1 MQDKKLLGD
10 ELSPKSTINA
20 STDMSQSA
28 FLPKGFQFEAPKAP
42 QRNYDVTLGDTA
54 KAVGSGALR
63 SLAGLGELSENFLGV
78 GESFRDLMS
87 SGSDYLQESMTQ
99 DGRDAL
105 NSRLFEENENGNPT
119 FAEGAADIDVWAM
132 KIADG
137 LGSLAANFAGGG
149 FAGAGAKVALRST
162 ITKSMLKKGMTEK
175 AAQAVADKA
184 ISRMAATGAGA
195 TGVGTSLGGASMD
208 ARDAVMQMDSSWLAD
223 NSEYFQQSL
232 LRLADDPQYQGMSA
246 TELFDLAKEETAS
259 YASLQMSTDPTA
271 VAASVAGAM
280 GDKYLFG
287 ALLGKMGKK
296 GMVAGAAKGA
306 ITEGG
311 TEFIEGYGQTYARNQ
326 VTNEVTGQEIDPTT
340 GALVDGLEGAVIGGA
355 LGGPIGA
362 VGGYRAKG
370 QPTENTPAQTNPQNV
385 SDTQEQEIAEQAA
398 DEAQAMPNNGDAP
411 AQTAAMNADEP
422 VLNPQG
428 QYDELL
434 HGAQQRQA
442 DNGRDAAIRSR
453 FAQSRQAL
461 TERGVLPERN
471 AYQETIEMARAVDPT
486 RAAEIEQFL
495 KSEEADQNPELT
507 AQLEREYESLAQKGR
522 DLDIDPTL
530 TQIEHRQNQ
539 NRLDMA
545 KREKPHQRIERKQNE
560 YQLDDTVS
568 SRKAAI
574 RAEMEPQLLKEDRN
588 KPELLERMVELEY
601 ARRYPQ
607 PEKEKATGDQDDGL
621 AQFKSARFDRDT
633 ALAAIEAKAQ
643 ESKNVAQLAAAQ
655 RERDSRPASPDEN
668 PAWFGVHP
676 ESGERT
682 TRAFM
687 RDLANQK
694 GQAQAS
700 ERQADLDARRER
712 LGQPVSS
719 FVERPNSMKMREQG
733 KKPIR
738 DFAGIAGKTSRMSK
752 RLRKRLSRA
761 KGFDTDAVLAE
772 FQNHEKRLA
781 AYEEAARRRADYE
794 ANLPENIE
802 RRKNAE
808 ALFKE
813 FVSDTEARTFAENEI
828 TQTIKRINALVDA
841 SPQGSV
847 LELDGQTSSLPVIK
861 KQMAHSV
868 RNLANKFVGK
878 TAAMM
883 NAAALKREANAP
895 STQVQDENASTD
907 KLSDEDEG
915 YVGKLRQTFRTST
928 TGANAINRGVFPNQ
942 KPYESLD
949 DFITSVSASI
959 FHGAHGREWRKHN
972 DKVTPR
978 ELELGK
984 VGYARYLEEGGKP
997 FEEANAD
1004 AVDTN
1009 TEPDIVQQAKEL
1021 IREMVEKTGGSLKG
1035 IRNAYRTKG
1044 FTASDLQKALGG
1056 QDVSQFEREVKQA
1069 LLASPE
1075 VSKSDELSS
1084 NDKANRW
1091 QKPYSTQVKYDSV
1104 GRVVITDSNY
1114 DFFQLTIAKDDGYA
1128 IAYLEVFDN
1137 PDSIAGSGAVTRA
1150 YLEGLRDAKSRDIGW
1165 RSDTIMSDSTEKM
1178 YERLIR
1184 MGVPFRF
1191 DGWKYVIDAPELTK
1205 VGIGN
1210 IIKSMGDY
1218 PNQKPTQNVKN
1229 KTSIENIQNE
1239 LREEIDNNRQLGAD
1253 NAPVFNNRYLQ
1264 KMWGWEKNN
1273 RSFLSMQRVAQDRY
1287 LLENSITEMMMGLPA
1302 DSEIT
1307 LSGDELNLIQR
1318 SISDALS
1325 SIRYVNDDY
1334 VRAFERLKSELEN
1347 LSITVQ
1353 TDQKYGGLFDKAKMK
1368 IKIGDIGNIE
1378 AERVSISSFS
1388 STTFSYNGGA
1398 SNIGLSSSFRAV
1410 INDLVAS
1417 HRSGAEK
1424 SATNGRK
1431 PLNSEV
1437 DFKRFE
1443 RVETA
1448 EGDLLEIL
1456 GQITHGTSDDALV
1469 TVGVN
1474 PDTLGSSKRR
1484 VSVGELRTLRQ
1495 NNSNPTQSDLQL
1507 NQAIKGDSTND
1518 NRGTTESQSNE
1529 RSARQSEVQENEQRG
1544 TDANRSSVSEEDAS
1558 AGRRAN
1564 EPESALLDSGE
1575 RSVSRDA
1582 IERLALDE
1590 VDNLAN
1596 GTATQ
1601 RIAANIAAI
1610 RLMKDLTQS
1619 GMPAT
1624 LEQKKVLAQYVGWG
1638 GLASVFDNT
1647 NTSKSQQAAHQEL
1660 KTLLTEEEYNNVR
1673 MSTRNAFY
1681 TSEAVVKGMWSGVK
1695 ALGLGNSPMNVVE
1708 PSLGSGNFI
1717 GWQPSEMR
1725 DQSRWFA
1732 SELDPVTGNIA
1743 KLIYPE
1749 ADVQVKGFQETPF
1762 KHGVFSLAIGN
1773 PPFGSQSIRDNKN
1786 PDISGMAIHN
1796 YFIAKSSK
1804 LLHENGL
1811 LMMVVTN
1818 RFLDTLNKNHKQ
1830 LSQELD
1836 FVGAVRLP
1844 NTAFKSNA
1852 GTEVTTDIVV
1862 FRKLKQGE
1870 TAKNTVWTDV
1880 DGEVNGFRVNQWFA
1894 QNPQYI
1900 LGEVA
1905 QGTMY
1910 RGDENEST
1918 VNPVSQHAN
1927 LEQSISKA
1935 LASLA
1940 QGQDLALTPETK
1952 DAIAGEVM
1960 LAESDLAIGGMMVNA
1975 DGKVMR
1981 RGDDHPTNGAQVYEV
1996 TPDSIWSDDGWLM
2009 SRARHFVEQGD
2020 KARLQQFADNEFLN
2034 KGKIKSDFTGSKLK
2048 ESAVKAVLA
2057 YLTGQ
2062 QSKNQALSALDD
2074 AIDNT
2079 RLGPNKFR
2087 KLKAMLTIRNSAL
2100 ALLRAE
2106 KTGAGDIERLR
2117 QRLNVQYDEFAQAFA
2132 TKGKNSKPA
2141 TLTESLNL
2149 LDGDTGIEAGLDNVS
2164 DSGEVTKSDL
2174 FSKRLLFPYKRPESA
2189 SNVSDAVN
2197 YSMRERGKVDIEYV
2211 SGLLGLG
2218 HDEVLAKLTEGE
2230 KPYLL
2235 MNPETQ
2241 KYEFI
2246 DDYLSGNVKAKYQA
2260 AKSAGLDTN
2269 VKLLEAV
2276 LPEDK
2281 TPEQVKPSIR
2291 ATWIDSDV
2299 FERFAEALGYKAT
2312 VNVNRHI
2319 GAISVLGEAGG
2330 TLSAL
2335 GSQFKH
2341 DRATLAD
2348 LLNSAAN
2355 GKSLVIY
2362 DTNGKERTK
2371 NEKATKEVNALANK
2385 LASTFVTWAKSDAQ
2399 IAKQIADN
2407 FNERINT
2414 HVNRKYN
2421 GRLYLQTVG
2430 MNPAVDMRKT
2440 QLDGALRMIQ
2450 SKNTLLDHTV
2460 GAGKT
2465 FTAITGMMER
2475 KRLGL
2480 SKKPMAVVPNHI
2492 LGSFH
2497 KDILKLYPSAKVLV
2511 ADDKAFTAKK
2521 RKQFFSRIATGDY
2534 DVVLMGHSHL
2544 RAMPNDIEHFRT
2556 VINEKIDE
2564 LRSALEEAKA
2574 EAKQSG
2580 QRGATVKQIEDS
2592 ISRLQDK
2599 IKEKEEALSKNADQI
2614 GFSFGDLGVDYLVV
2628 DEAHEFKNLTYATRT
2643 DRVVGMNDPKGSEKA
2658 LDLLIKTR
2666 SIQGLENGGV
2676 TFMTGTPISNS
2687 LVEVYTMM
2695 YYLGHDTL
2703 KELKMSFYDAFAGS
2717 FFNTEITLEYTP
2729 TGTVKER
2736 SVLKGLNNMQQLSTL
2751 YRQFA
2756 DVITQKDMV
2765 NIFRQ
2770 DVEAKNKATG
2780 ENKATRF
2787 PIPNI
2792 KGGKRQLNI
2801 APATEAQREYND
2813 YLIARMEAFNQLKT
2827 KEERIAYAKIDN
2839 PLWVLTDAKKAS
2851 LDVRLV
2857 DPTAQRDP
2865 TGKVARAAER
2875 IKSIYDQWQ
2884 DDKGTQL
2891 VFSDMGT
2898 PAKYAIATVKSDL
2911 KSLAETVLGKGKAAA
2926 FISSRLEIYEG
2937 EMPYSQT
2944 LKELV
2949 DKVNAQAETGEID
2962 ADQYEKLE
2970 EQIRELTAS
2979 TMTADTGFSV
2989 YDDLKASL
2997 MEKGIPDD
3005 EIAFIHDYNTT
3016 LKKEAL
3022 FDRVRRGE
3030 VRVLIGSS
3038 MKMGAGTNVQNRL
3051 VALHHMDA
3059 PWRPSDMEQ
3068 REGRIVRQGN
3078 EFYQRAANAGKP
3090 EDFEVELIAYTTQGS
3105 SDPVMWQILERKAGA
3120 IEQFRNGELDQFVEN
3135 SNSDAD
3141 SYAEFKAAST
3151 GNPIYRLKLESDA
3164 KLLDLDSS
3172 YTAQASS
3179 IGAAKRFVERFDDE
3193 KAAIELRLETLRKA
3207 DITEFDAE
3215 AFTELYR
3222 DAQADYLAADN
3233 EYDAA
3238 MAIYSELDAK
3248 TRKERGLKKPQK
3260 PKRPMIHELD
3270 DEYSIELNKAIIQPA
3285 IAAIEQSRRWQGE
3298 IKLGKQLGLVMDV
3311 DYFTH
3316 EGTKTPLIDVRLVD
3330 GKGKTIDYMAR
3341 GMQSSSI
3348 VQSPK
3353 LMNAL
3358 HLNAIATALNGE
3370 QERFERKLQSLQ
3382 STLKDSR
3389 QIAKMDITA
3398 LKQEL
3403 DEAKSRNLWLSVEAS
3418 MADIKEELRRSET
3431 PNKFVDRETLRKV
3444 KRSTFDPNS
3453 IRPETVEHNG
3463 QRYQTVGVRI
3473 PYPGWQY
3480 DSVMPALDANGDYV
3494 HLLLSHNSKVG
3505 EAPVLSEV
3513 IPQPTQTPKAEYA
3526 FLAEAKARHEAR
3538 QIEEAKREIGSP
3550 VDEPSGDSSTIMFS
3564 RSTVAGGVKGDAVSE
3579 TRINRG
3585 LVELWAANVMRDNPV
3600 ISAAGKIVRVVSSE
3614 SELPDAVKQEI
3625 DKDKSHNTIKGVLY
3639 GKQVYIVAD
3648 KHNDQGSIE
3657 QVLLHELA
3665 GHYGLRKLFGD
3676 NIKAE
3681 LADIR
3686 TRLGG
3691 KSGVLKLAKKFNV
3704 NLAHYATDYDSRM
3717 KSGELTPEQ
3726 VDDLLFDELLA
3737 HVSEMPRMAKPLER
3751 MWQKIRQYLH
3761 KLGFTATA
3769 GYTSADLLDLI
3780 QAIRNNL
3787 IENPDP
3793 DGTGPSPKRKS
3804 KPNESRED
3812 AAEILF
3818 SRTAKAQGMSADE
3831 ALAQKQNALVSK
3843 IKQALY
3849 GAPVIGQSLDALGRN
3864 KYAMLTLRQMG
3875 EVSTVIDKPLGKMI
3889 DAYQDE
3895 INSMVVTQNMLAEEA
3910 AKIAEDLSDWAKAN
3924 PKEADELFAFAHEAT
3939 LADVDPSEAFQSR
3952 EEDLKE
3958 SIAKQERILKE
3969 EGGLNSERGSKAW
3982 KTLQEER
3989 ELLKQEPNRRK
4000 RHVEL
4005 RPKFARLNAEQKRR
4019 YRQMRDHY
4027 RAQSERM
4034 NKALEENI
4042 VRAVFDAKIRKAML
4056 AELRQRHERAAKGL
4070 YFPLSRH
4077 GDYWIDFADEN
4088 GERQFMMFETKG
4100 EMELAAEK
4108 LRKAGF
4114 SLNSGMKAQFNA
4126 VQKASLPFVAD
4137 VLQLV
4142 EKANMHTPAKESLS
4156 DEIYQMYLRT
4166 LPARSMRRN
4175 FIHRKG
4181 VAGFSQ
4187 DAVRALADQG
4197 FRQSRQ
4203 QARLDH
4209 MDILDN
4215 HLDSIQKY
4223 VHELPNNV
4231 EADRVVEELNK
4242 RHEWVRN
4249 PSRAGWAQKLTS
4261 LGFVWM
4267 LGLTPAAALVNLTQN
4282 LQVALPIL
4290 GSRYGMAES
4299 SKMMSQA
4306 TAQYLKAAFT
4316 RNRPKGQGVLG
4327 SVLTGGE
4334 KEAMRRAVAQG
4345 VIDVTQA
4352 ADLAGLAENP
4362 NAKYSG
4368 TWNKA
4373 MNIIGWA
4380 FHHAEVFNREVTYIA
4395 AYRLAMKKHGDH
4407 EKAIAD
4413 AIKDTWDSHF
4423 DYSSINRARFM
4434 QSDMAAV
4441 ALQFKQYSQNMT
4453 YYLWANLA
4461 KALKGETPEVKSMA
4475 RKQLLGTLAST
4486 FFIGGAGALP
4496 LWAITT
4502 AIDAAQEIVGDDDE
4516 PFDAET
4522 ELKRMLAEAFGKENA
4537 ALIWHGAL
4545 PSISGRISL
4554 NDLWVRS
4561 INRDVDAS
4569 TAYVEYMKQ
4578 ALGPVLGGIGV
4589 SWAQGLSDISNDQ
4602 FARGIERIPPKAI
4615 KDVLKTARY
4624 INEGG
4629 VTTKNGDEI
4638 VSDLTAFELLGQA
4651 SGFAIGRANLQYDEN
4666 NAIKNYETFIVKR
4679 RQSLM
4684 NAYYTAYRL
4693 KDGEAM
4699 KSVMVKIRKF
4709 NQSQYGK
4716 RNPITTEGL
4725 QQSIK
4730 TRQRNLSKMQN
4741 GIQVNPKLERLVA
4754 EYDFF

>member
-78 GESFRDLMS
+78 GEGFRDLMS

-105 NSRLFEENENGNPT
+105 NPRIFEENENGNPT

-208 ARDAVMQMDSSWLAD
+208 ARDAVMQMDSSLLAD

-306 ITEGG
+306 LAEGG

-326 VTNEVTGQEIDPTT
+326 VINEVTGQEIDPTT
-340 GALVDGLEGAVIGGA
+340 GALVDGLEGAVIGAA

-385 SDTQEQEIAEQAA
+385 SDTQEQEIVEQAA
-398 DEAQAMPNNGDAP
+398 EDAQAMPHNGDAP
-411 AQTAAMNADEP
+411 AQTAAMNAAEP

-434 HGAQQRQA
+434 QGAQQRQA

-530 TQIEHRQNQ
+530 TKIEHRQNQ
-539 NRLDMA
+539 NRLDMV

-607 PEKEKATGDQDDGL
+607 PEKAKVTGDQDDGL
-621 AQFKSARFDRDT
+621 ARFKSARFDRDT

-643 ESKNVAQLAAAQ
+643 ESKNAAQLAAAQ

-687 RDLANQK
+687 HDLANQK

-719 FVERPNSMKMREQG
+719 FVERPNSMKMREQD

-781 AYEEAARRRADYE
+781 AYEEAARSRAEYE

-868 RNLANKFVGK
+868 RNLANQFVGK

-883 NAAALKREANAP
+883 NAAALKKEASTQSVGSLDEPNIIRQAKAVIREVIDNNGGAKPKLKGVREA
-895 STQVQDENASTD
+895 
-907 KLSDEDEG
+907 
-915 YVGKLRQTFRTST
+915 
-928 TGANAINRGVFPNQ
+928 
-942 KPYESLD
+942 
-949 DFITSVSASI
+949 
-959 FHGAHGREWRKHN
+959 
-972 DKVTPR
+972 
-978 ELELGK
+978 
-984 VGYARYLEEGGKP
+984 
-997 FEEANAD
+997 
-1004 AVDTN
+1004 
-1009 TEPDIVQQAKEL
+1009 
-1021 IREMVEKTGGSLKG
+1021 
-1035 IRNAYRTKG
+1035 YRDKG
-1044 FTASDLQKALGG
+1044 FTAKALQEALG
-1056 QDVSQFEREVKQA
+1056 DKSLADFEREQKERYSDKSKISLRAKQ
-1069 LLASPE
+1069 L
-1075 VSKSDELSS
+1075 V
-1084 NDKANRW
+1084 
-1091 QKPYSTQVKYDSV
+1091 Y
-1104 GRVVITDSNY
+1104 
-1114 DFFQLTIAKDDGYA
+1114 
-1128 IAYLEVFDN
+1128 
-1137 PDSIAGSGAVTRA
+1137 
-1150 YLEGLRDAKSRDIGW
+1150 
-1165 RSDTIMSDSTEKM
+1165 
-1178 YERLIR
+1178 
-1184 MGVPFRF
+1184 
-1191 DGWKYVIDAPELTK
+1191 
-1205 VGIGN
+1205 
-1210 IIKSMGDY
+1210 
-1218 PNQKPTQNVKN
+1218 
-1229 KTSIENIQNE
+1229 
-1239 LREEIDNNRQLGAD
+1239 
-1253 NAPVFNNRYLQ
+1253 
-1264 KMWGWEKNN
+1264 
-1273 RSFLSMQRVAQDRY
+1273 
-1287 LLENSITEMMMGLPA
+1287 
-1302 DSEIT
+1302 
-1307 LSGDELNLIQR
+1307 
-1318 SISDALS
+1318 
-1325 SIRYVNDDY
+1325 
-1334 VRAFERLKSELEN
+1334 SELELKKN
-1347 LSITVQ
+1347 
-1353 TDQKYGGLFDKAKMK
+1353 KNG
-1368 IKIGDIGNIE
+1368 E
-1378 AERVSISSFS
+1378 A
-1388 STTFSYNGGA
+1388 YNGNET
-1398 SNIGLSSSFRAV
+1398 SNTA
-1410 INDLVAS
+1410 
-1417 HRSGAEK
+1417 RSY
-1424 SATNGRK
+1424 
-1431 PLNSEV
+1431 
-1437 DFKRFE
+1437 E
-1443 RVETA
+1443 RP
-1448 EGDLLEIL
+1448 
-1456 GQITHGTSDDALV
+1456 S
-1469 TVGVN
+1469 
-1474 PDTLGSSKRR
+1474 
-1484 VSVGELRTLRQ
+1484 RQ
-1495 NNSNPTQSDLQL
+1495 F
-1507 NQAIKGDSTND
+1507 
-1518 NRGTTESQSNE
+1518 
-1529 RSARQSEVQENEQRG
+1529 EVQENDYRRVD
-1544 TDANRSSVSEEDAS
+1544 TNRQSTGEKSVRQTVPTYEVWSS
-1558 AGRRAN
+1558 
-1564 EPESALLDSGE
+1564 LLDSGE

-1647 NTSKSQQAAHQEL
+1647 NTSKAQQAAHQEL

-1717 GWQPSEMR
+1717 GWQPSDMR

-1796 YFIAKSSK
+1796 YFIAKSAK

-1905 QGTMY
+1905 QGNMY

-1918 VNPVSQHAN
+1918 VNPVPQHAN

-1981 RGDDHPTNGAQVYEV
+1981 RGDDHPTKGAQVYEV

-2057 YLTGQ
+2057 HLTGQ

-2087 KLKAMLTIRNSAL
+2087 KLKAILTIRNSAL

-2218 HDEVLAKLTEGE
+2218 YDEVLAKLTEGE

-2312 VNVNRHI
+2312 VTVNRHI

-2330 TLSAL
+2330 SLSAL

-2813 YLIARMEAFNQLKT
+2813 YLIARMEAFNQLKN

-3193 KAAIELRLETLRKA
+3193 KAAIELRLETLRQA
-3207 DITEFDAE
+3207 DITEFDAQ

-3248 TRKERGLKKPQK
+3248 SRKERGLKKPQK
-3260 PKRPMIHELD
+3260 PKRTMIHELD

-3311 DYFTH
+3311 DYLTH

-3403 DEAKSRNLWLSVEAS
+3403 DDAKSRNLWLSVEAS

-3431 PNKFVDRETLRKV
+3431 PNKFVDREKLRKV

-3480 DSVMPALDANGDYV
+3480 DSVMPALDAKGDYV

-3550 VDEPSGDSSTIMFS
+3550 VDEPS
-3564 RSTVAGGVKGDAVSE
+3564 
-3579 TRINRG
+3579 
-3585 LVELWAANVMRDNPV
+3585 RD
-3600 ISAAGKIVRVVSSE
+3600 SAASDGVV
-3614 SELPDAVKQEI
+3614 
-3625 DKDKSHNTIKGVLY
+3625 
-3639 GKQVYIVAD
+3639 
-3648 KHNDQGSIE
+3648 
-3657 QVLLHELA
+3657 
-3665 GHYGLRKLFGD
+3665 
-3676 NIKAE
+3676 
-3681 LADIR
+3681 
-3686 TRLGG
+3686 
-3691 KSGVLKLAKKFNV
+3691 
-3704 NLAHYATDYDSRM
+3704 
-3717 KSGELTPEQ
+3717 
-3726 VDDLLFDELLA
+3726 
-3737 HVSEMPRMAKPLER
+3737 
-3751 MWQKIRQYLH
+3751 
-3761 KLGFTATA
+3761 
-3769 GYTSADLLDLI
+3769 
-3780 QAIRNNL
+3780 
-3787 IENPDP
+3787 
-3793 DGTGPSPKRKS
+3793 
-3804 KPNESRED
+3804 
-3812 AAEILF
+3812 LF
-3818 SRTAKAQGMSADE
+3818 SRTSTNAGRTGVKTGKIAGGITVKRSTIDAVTRTALGKLGLKDFTLRFETVDTEADFPDYVKTAIAKNDARGEVYGLYDTKEHKVWLVAEKHNYASEVEETIFHEVAGHVGLARLLKEGKAQPDMNTLALRLGGIKGIQRLAEKNGVDLAPYLNSAQTLTKADAEEILVQELVAHLAEQQKFATPIQRLLAKVRGMLRSLFGFIYSPEFNNNELLTLVFKAKEQLKAPPPKDKVTRPENNTLFFSRSRSQGVPADTASTSNQMSADE

-3875 EVSTVIDKPLGKMI
+3875 EVSSVIDKPLGKMI

-3910 AKIAEDLSDWAKAN
+3910 AKMAEDLSDWAKAN
-3924 PKEADELFAFAHEAT
+3924 QKEADELFAFAHEAT

-4316 RNRPKGQGVLG
+4316 RNRPKGQGILG

-4502 AIDAAQEIVGDDDE
+4502 AIEAAQEIVGDDDE

-4578 ALGPVLGGIGV
+4578 ALGPVIGGIGV
-4589 SWAQGLSDISNDQ
+4589 SWAQGLADISNDQ

-4615 KDVLKTARY
+4615 KDVLKTSRY

-4629 VTTKNGDEI
+4629 VNTKNGDEI

-4699 KSVMVKIRKF
+4699 KAMMVKIRKF

-4716 RNPITTEGL
+4716 RNPITTEIL
-4725 QQSIK
+4725 RQSLKVRARKRSI
-4730 TRQRNLSKMQN
+4730 TQN
-4741 GIQVNPKLERLVA
+4741 GVQVNPKMNSLVMQ
-4754 EYDFF
+4754 YDYF

>member
-1 MQDKKLLGD
+1 MQDKKLLGY

-105 NSRLFEENENGNPT
+105 NSRIFEENENGNPT

-184 ISRMAATGAGA
+184 ISRMAGTGAGA

-259 YASLQMSTDPTA
+259 YASLQMSTDLTA

-434 HGAQQRQA
+434 QGAQQRQA

-643 ESKNVAQLAAAQ
+643 ESKNAAQLAAAQ

-700 ERQADLDARRER
+700 ERQAELDARRER

-752 RLRKRLSRA
+752 RLRKRLGRA

-868 RNLANKFVGK
+868 RNLANQFVGK

-883 NAAALKREANAP
+883 NTVVLKKEASTQSVGSLDEPDIIRQARAVIREVIDNNGGAKPKLKGVREAYRDKGFTAKALQEALGDK
-895 STQVQDENASTD
+895 SLADFEREQKESYTD
-907 KLSDEDEG
+907 KLS
-915 YVGKLRQTFRTST
+915 
-928 TGANAINRGVFPNQ
+928 
-942 KPYESLD
+942 
-949 DFITSVSASI
+949 
-959 FHGAHGREWRKHN
+959 
-972 DKVTPR
+972 
-978 ELELGK
+978 
-984 VGYARYLEEGGKP
+984 
-997 FEEANAD
+997 
-1004 AVDTN
+1004 
-1009 TEPDIVQQAKEL
+1009 
-1021 IREMVEKTGGSLKG
+1021 
-1035 IRNAYRTKG
+1035 
-1044 FTASDLQKALGG
+1044 
-1056 QDVSQFEREVKQA
+1056 
-1069 LLASPE
+1069 
-1075 VSKSDELSS
+1075 
-1084 NDKANRW
+1084 
-1091 QKPYSTQVKYDSV
+1091 
-1104 GRVVITDSNY
+1104 
-1114 DFFQLTIAKDDGYA
+1114 
-1128 IAYLEVFDN
+1128 
-1137 PDSIAGSGAVTRA
+1137 
-1150 YLEGLRDAKSRDIGW
+1150 
-1165 RSDTIMSDSTEKM
+1165 
-1178 YERLIR
+1178 
-1184 MGVPFRF
+1184 
-1191 DGWKYVIDAPELTK
+1191 
-1205 VGIGN
+1205 
-1210 IIKSMGDY
+1210 
-1218 PNQKPTQNVKN
+1218 
-1229 KTSIENIQNE
+1229 
-1239 LREEIDNNRQLGAD
+1239 
-1253 NAPVFNNRYLQ
+1253 
-1264 KMWGWEKNN
+1264 
-1273 RSFLSMQRVAQDRY
+1273 
-1287 LLENSITEMMMGLPA
+1287 
-1302 DSEIT
+1302 
-1307 LSGDELNLIQR
+1307 
-1318 SISDALS
+1318 ALS
-1325 SIRYVNDDY
+1325 EPSIHSGQEVP
-1334 VRAFERLKSELEN
+1334 LQSK
-1347 LSITVQ
+1347 
-1353 TDQKYGGLFDKAKMK
+1353 
-1368 IKIGDIGNIE
+1368 GDIDHGNE
-1378 AERVSISSFS
+1378 
-1388 STTFSYNGGA
+1388 T
-1398 SNIGLSSSFRAV
+1398 SN
-1410 INDLVAS
+1410 
-1417 HRSGAEK
+1417 
-1424 SATNGRK
+1424 
-1431 PLNSEV
+1431 
-1437 DFKRFE
+1437 
-1443 RVETA
+1443 TA
-1448 EGDLLEIL
+1448 RLD
-1456 GQITHGTSDDALV
+1456 
-1469 TVGVN
+1469 
-1474 PDTLGSSKRR
+1474 
-1484 VSVGELRTLRQ
+1484 
-1495 NNSNPTQSDLQL
+1495 
-1507 NQAIKGDSTND
+1507 
-1518 NRGTTESQSNE
+1518 E
-1529 RSARQSEVQENEQRG
+1529 RSSPQSEVQENEQRG

-1564 EPESALLDSGE
+1564 ESRRTLPDSTE

-1647 NTSKSQQAAHQEL
+1647 NTSKAQQAAHQEL

-1717 GWQPSEMR
+1717 GWQPSDMR

-1844 NTAFKSNA
+1844 NAAFKSTA

-1862 FRKLKQGE
+1862 FRKLRQGE
-1870 TAKNTVWTDV
+1870 TANNTVWTDV

-1975 DGKVMR
+1975 DDKVMR
-1981 RGDDHPTNGAQVYEV
+1981 RGDDHPTNSAQVYEV

-2149 LDGDTGIEAGLDNVS
+2149 LDGDTGIEAGLDSVS
-2164 DSGEVTKSDL
+2164 DSGAVTKSDL

-2189 SNVSDAVN
+2189 SNVADAVN

-2269 VKLLEAV
+2269 VTLLEAV

-2299 FERFAEALGYKAT
+2299 FERFAEALGYKAKVT
-2312 VNVNRHI
+2312 VNRHI

-2440 QLDGALRMIQ
+2440 QLDGGLRMIQ

-2703 KELKMSFYDAFAGS
+2703 KDLKMSFYDAFAGS

-3193 KAAIELRLETLRKA
+3193 KAAIELRLETLRQA
-3207 DITEFDAE
+3207 DITEFDAQ

-3270 DEYSIELNKAIIQPA
+3270 DEYSIELNKSIIQLA
-3285 IAAIEQSRRWQGE
+3285 IAAVEQSRRWQGE

-3353 LMNAL
+3353 LMSAL

-3480 DSVMPALDANGDYV
+3480 DSVMPALDANGNYV

-3538 QIEEAKREIGSP
+3538 QVEEAKREIGSP
-3550 VDEPSGDSSTIMFS
+3550 VDEPSGDSAASD
-3564 RSTVAGGVKGDAVSE
+3564 GVV
-3579 TRINRG
+3579 
-3585 LVELWAANVMRDNPV
+3585 
-3600 ISAAGKIVRVVSSE
+3600 
-3614 SELPDAVKQEI
+3614 
-3625 DKDKSHNTIKGVLY
+3625 
-3639 GKQVYIVAD
+3639 
-3648 KHNDQGSIE
+3648 
-3657 QVLLHELA
+3657 
-3665 GHYGLRKLFGD
+3665 
-3676 NIKAE
+3676 
-3681 LADIR
+3681 
-3686 TRLGG
+3686 
-3691 KSGVLKLAKKFNV
+3691 
-3704 NLAHYATDYDSRM
+3704 
-3717 KSGELTPEQ
+3717 
-3726 VDDLLFDELLA
+3726 
-3737 HVSEMPRMAKPLER
+3737 
-3751 MWQKIRQYLH
+3751 
-3761 KLGFTATA
+3761 
-3769 GYTSADLLDLI
+3769 
-3780 QAIRNNL
+3780 
-3787 IENPDP
+3787 
-3793 DGTGPSPKRKS
+3793 
-3804 KPNESRED
+3804 
-3812 AAEILF
+3812 LF
-3818 SRTAKAQGMSADE
+3818 SRTSTNAGRTGVKTGKIAGGITVKRSTIDAVTRTALGKLGLKDFTLRFETVDTEADLPDYVKTAIAKNDAQGEVYGLYDTKEHKVWLVAEKHNYASEVEETIFHEVAGHVGLARLLKEGKARPDMNTLALRLGGIKGIQRLAEQNGVDLAPYLNSAQTLTKAYAEEILVQELVAHLAEQQKFATPIQRLLAKVRAMLRSLFGFIYSPEFNNNELLTLVFKAKEQLKAPPPKDKVTRPENNTLFFSRSRSQGVPADTASRSNQMSADE

-3910 AKIAEDLSDWAKAN
+3910 AKMAEDLSDWAKAN

-3952 EEDLKE
+3952 EEELKE

-4142 EKANMHTPAKESLS
+4142 EQANMHTPAKESLS

-4299 SKMMSQA
+4299 SKMMSKA

-4316 RNRPKGQGVLG
+4316 RNRPKGQGILG

-4395 AYRLAMKKHGDH
+4395 AYRLAMKKYGDH

-4502 AIDAAQEIVGDDDE
+4502 AIEAAQEIVGDDDE

-4578 ALGPVLGGIGV
+4578 ALGPVIGGIGV
-4589 SWAQGLSDISNDQ
+4589 SWAQGLADISNDQ

-4629 VTTKNGDEI
+4629 VNTKNGDEI

-4699 KSVMVKIRKF
+4699 KSVMVKVRKF

-4716 RNPITTEGL
+4716 RNPITTESL
-4725 QQSIK
+4725 RQSLKVRARKRSI
-4730 TRQRNLSKMQN
+4730 TQN
-4741 GIQVNPKLERLVA
+4741 GVPVNPKMNSLVVQ
-4754 EYDFF
+4754 YDYF

>member
-10 ELSPKSTINA
+10 ELSLKSTINA
-20 STDMSQSA
+20 TTDMSQSA

-105 NSRLFEENENGNPT
+105 NSRIFEENENGNPT

-162 ITKSMLKKGMTEK
+162 ITKSMLKKGMIEK
-175 AAQAVADKA
+175 AAQALADKA

-223 NSEYFQQSL
+223 NSKYFQQSL

-280 GDKYLFG
+280 GDKYLFD

-296 GMVAGAAKGA
+296 GIIAGAAKGA

-326 VTNEVTGQEIDPTT
+326 VINEVTGQEIDPTT
-340 GALVDGLEGAVIGGA
+340 GALVDGLEGAA

-370 QPTENTPAQTNPQNV
+370 QPTENTPAQTNTQNV

-398 DEAQAMPNNGDAP
+398 EDAQAMPHNGDAP

-422 VLNPQG
+422 ALNPQG

-434 HGAQQRQA
+434 QGAQQRQA

-643 ESKNVAQLAAAQ
+643 ESQNVAQLAAAQ

-694 GQAQAS
+694 GQVQAS
-700 ERQADLDARRER
+700 ERQIDLDARRER
-712 LGQPVSS
+712 LGQPISS

-828 TQTIKRINALVDA
+828 TQTIKRINVLVDA
-841 SPQGSV
+841 SSQGSL

-868 RNLANKFVGK
+868 RNLANQFVGK

-883 NAAALKREANAP
+883 NASALKKEA
-895 STQVQDENASTD
+895 STQS
-907 KLSDEDEG
+907 
-915 YVGKLRQTFRTST
+915 VG
-928 TGANAINRGVFPNQ
+928 
-942 KPYESLD
+942 SLD
-949 DFITSVSASI
+949 
-959 FHGAHGREWRKHN
+959 
-972 DKVTPR
+972 
-978 ELELGK
+978 
-984 VGYARYLEEGGKP
+984 
-997 FEEANAD
+997 
-1004 AVDTN
+1004 
-1009 TEPDIVQQAKEL
+1009 EPDIIRQAKAV
-1021 IREMVEKTGGSLKG
+1021 IREVIDNNGGAKPKLKG
-1035 IRNAYRTKG
+1035 VREAYRDKG
-1044 FTASDLQKALGG
+1044 FTAKALQEALG
-1056 QDVSQFEREVKQA
+1056 DKSLADFERE
-1069 LLASPE
+1069 
-1075 VSKSDELSS
+1075 
-1084 NDKANRW
+1084 
-1091 QKPYSTQVKYDSV
+1091 QKESYT
-1104 GRVVITDSNY
+1104 
-1114 DFFQLTIAKDDGYA
+1114 
-1128 IAYLEVFDN
+1128 
-1137 PDSIAGSGAVTRA
+1137 
-1150 YLEGLRDAKSRDIGW
+1150 
-1165 RSDTIMSDSTEKM
+1165 
-1178 YERLIR
+1178 ERL
-1184 MGVPFRF
+1184 
-1191 DGWKYVIDAPELTK
+1191 
-1205 VGIGN
+1205 
-1210 IIKSMGDY
+1210 S
-1218 PNQKPTQNVKN
+1218 
-1229 KTSIENIQNE
+1229 
-1239 LREEIDNNRQLGAD
+1239 
-1253 NAPVFNNRYLQ
+1253 
-1264 KMWGWEKNN
+1264 
-1273 RSFLSMQRVAQDRY
+1273 
-1287 LLENSITEMMMGLPA
+1287 
-1302 DSEIT
+1302 
-1307 LSGDELNLIQR
+1307 
-1318 SISDALS
+1318 ALS
-1325 SIRYVNDDY
+1325 EPSIH
-1334 VRAFERLKSELEN
+1334 S
-1347 LSITVQ
+1347 
-1353 TDQKYGGLFDKAKMK
+1353 DQEVPLQSK
-1368 IKIGDIGNIE
+1368 GDIDHGNE
-1378 AERVSISSFS
+1378 
-1388 STTFSYNGGA
+1388 T
-1398 SNIGLSSSFRAV
+1398 SN
-1410 INDLVAS
+1410 
-1417 HRSGAEK
+1417 
-1424 SATNGRK
+1424 
-1431 PLNSEV
+1431 
-1437 DFKRFE
+1437 
-1443 RVETA
+1443 TA
-1448 EGDLLEIL
+1448 RLD
-1456 GQITHGTSDDALV
+1456 
-1469 TVGVN
+1469 
-1474 PDTLGSSKRR
+1474 
-1484 VSVGELRTLRQ
+1484 
-1495 NNSNPTQSDLQL
+1495 
-1507 NQAIKGDSTND
+1507 
-1518 NRGTTESQSNE
+1518 E
-1529 RSARQSEVQENEQRG
+1529 RSSPQSEVQENEQRG

-1564 EPESALLDSGE
+1564 ESRRTLPDSTE

-1647 NTSKSQQAAHQEL
+1647 NTSKAQQAAHQEL

-1681 TSEAVVKGMWSGVK
+1681 TSEALVKGMWSGVK

-1717 GWQPSEMR
+1717 GWQPSDMR

-1796 YFIAKSSK
+1796 YFIAKSAK

-1811 LMMVVTN
+1811 MMMVVTN

-1905 QGTMY
+1905 QGKMY
-1910 RGDENEST
+1910 RGDESEST
-1918 VNPVSQHAN
+1918 VNPVPQHAN

-1975 DGKVMR
+1975 DDKVMR

-1996 TPDSIWSDDGWLM
+1996 TPDSIWSDDGLLM

-2062 QSKNQALSALDD
+2062 QSKNQALNALDD

-2079 RLGPNKFR
+2079 RLGSNKFR

-2117 QRLNVQYDEFAQAFA
+2117 QRLNVQYDEFAHAFA

-2149 LDGDTGIEAGLDNVS
+2149 LDGDTGIEAGLDSVS

-2218 HDEVLAKLTEGE
+2218 NDEVLAKLTEGE

-2319 GAISVLGEAGG
+2319 GAISVMGEAGG
-2330 TLSAL
+2330 SLSAL

-2614 GFSFGDLGVDYLVV
+2614 GFTFGDLGVDYLVV

-2729 TGTVKER
+2729 TGTVKDR

-2857 DPTAQRDP
+2857 DPTAQRDS

-3078 EFYQRAANAGKP
+3078 KFYQRAANAGKP

-3193 KAAIELRLETLRKA
+3193 KAAIELRLETLRQA

-3215 AFTELYR
+3215 AFTTLYR

-3260 PKRPMIHELD
+3260 PKRPMNHELD

-3285 IAAIEQSRRWQGE
+3285 IAAVEQSRRWQGE

-3316 EGTKTPLIDVRLVD
+3316 EGSKTPLIDVRLVD

-3353 LMNAL
+3353 LMSAL

-3389 QIAKMDITA
+3389 QIGKMDITA
-3398 LKQEL
+3398 LKQEVE
-3403 DEAKSRNLWLSVEAS
+3403 EAKSRNLWLSVEAS

-3463 QRYQTVGVRI
+3463 QRYQTVGVHI

-3480 DSVMPALDANGDYV
+3480 DSVMPALNANGDYV

-3550 VDEPSGDSSTIMFS
+3550 VDEPS
-3564 RSTVAGGVKGDAVSE
+3564 
-3579 TRINRG
+3579 
-3585 LVELWAANVMRDNPV
+3585 RD
-3600 ISAAGKIVRVVSSE
+3600 SAASDGVV
-3614 SELPDAVKQEI
+3614 
-3625 DKDKSHNTIKGVLY
+3625 
-3639 GKQVYIVAD
+3639 
-3648 KHNDQGSIE
+3648 
-3657 QVLLHELA
+3657 
-3665 GHYGLRKLFGD
+3665 
-3676 NIKAE
+3676 
-3681 LADIR
+3681 
-3686 TRLGG
+3686 
-3691 KSGVLKLAKKFNV
+3691 
-3704 NLAHYATDYDSRM
+3704 
-3717 KSGELTPEQ
+3717 
-3726 VDDLLFDELLA
+3726 
-3737 HVSEMPRMAKPLER
+3737 
-3751 MWQKIRQYLH
+3751 
-3761 KLGFTATA
+3761 
-3769 GYTSADLLDLI
+3769 
-3780 QAIRNNL
+3780 
-3787 IENPDP
+3787 
-3793 DGTGPSPKRKS
+3793 
-3804 KPNESRED
+3804 
-3812 AAEILF
+3812 LF
-3818 SRTAKAQGMSADE
+3818 SRTSTNAGRTGVKTGKIAGGITVKRSTIDAVTRTALGKLGLKNFTLRFETVDTEADLPDYVKTAIAKNDAQGEVYGLYDTKEHKVWLVAEKHNYASEVEETIFHEVAGHVGLARLLKEGKAQPDMNTLALRLGGIKGIQRLAEKNGVDLAPYLNSAQTLTKADAEEILVQELVAHLAEQQKFATPIQRLLAKVRAMLRSLFGFIYSPEFNNNELLTLVFKAKEQLKAPPPKDKVTRPENNTLFFSRSRSQGVPADTASTSNQMSADE

-3849 GAPVIGQSLDALGRN
+3849 GVPVIGQSLDALGRN

-3910 AKIAEDLSDWAKAN
+3910 AKIADDLSDWAKAN
-3924 PKEADELFAFAHEAT
+3924 QKEADELFAFAHEAT

-3952 EEDLKE
+3952 EEELKE

-4077 GDYWIDFADEN
+4077 GDYWVDFADEN

-4142 EKANMHTPAKESLS
+4142 EQANMHTPAKESLS

-4316 RNRPKGQGVLG
+4316 RNRPKGQGILG

-4453 YYLWANLA
+4453 YYLWANMA
-4461 KALKGETPEVKSMA
+4461 KALKGETPEVKAMA

-4486 FFIGGAGALP
+4486 FFIGAAGALP

-4502 AIDAAQEIVGDDDE
+4502 AIEAAQEIVGDDDE

-4578 ALGPVLGGIGV
+4578 ALGPVIGGIGV
-4589 SWAQGLSDISNDQ
+4589 SWAQGLTDISNDQ

-4629 VTTKNGDEI
+4629 VNTKNGDKI

-4699 KSVMVKIRKF
+4699 KSVMVKVRKF

-4716 RNPITTEGL
+4716 RNPITTEIL
-4725 QQSIK
+4725 RQSLKVRARKRSI
-4730 TRQRNLSKMQN
+4730 TQN
-4741 GIQVNPKLERLVA
+4741 GVPVNPKMNSLVVQ
-4754 EYDFF
+4754 YDYF

>member
-78 GESFRDLMS
+78 GEGFRDLMS

-105 NSRLFEENENGNPT
+105 NSRIFEENENGNPT

-208 ARDAVMQMDSSWLAD
+208 ARDAVMQMDSSLLAD

-306 ITEGG
+306 LAEGG

-326 VTNEVTGQEIDPTT
+326 VINEVTGQEIDPTT
-340 GALVDGLEGAVIGGA
+340 GALVDGLEGAVIGAA

-385 SDTQEQEIAEQAA
+385 SDTQEQEIVEQAA
-398 DEAQAMPNNGDAP
+398 EDAQAMPHNGDAP
-411 AQTAAMNADEP
+411 AQTAAMNAAEP

-434 HGAQQRQA
+434 QGAQQRQA
-442 DNGRDAAIRSR
+442 DNGRDAAIRAR
-453 FAQSRQAL
+453 FAQSRQGL

-471 AYQETIEMARAVDPT
+471 AYQETIDMARAVDPT

-574 RAEMEPQLLKEDRN
+574 RAEMDPQLLKEDRN

-643 ESKNVAQLAAAQ
+643 ESKNAAQLAAAQ

-687 RDLANQK
+687 HDLANQK

-813 FVSDTEARTFAENEI
+813 FVSDTEARTFAENEV

-883 NAAALKREANAP
+883 NAAALKKEA
-895 STQVQDENASTD
+895 STQS
-907 KLSDEDEG
+907 
-915 YVGKLRQTFRTST
+915 VG
-928 TGANAINRGVFPNQ
+928 
-942 KPYESLD
+942 SLD
-949 DFITSVSASI
+949 
-959 FHGAHGREWRKHN
+959 
-972 DKVTPR
+972 
-978 ELELGK
+978 
-984 VGYARYLEEGGKP
+984 
-997 FEEANAD
+997 
-1004 AVDTN
+1004 
-1009 TEPDIVQQAKEL
+1009 EPDIIRQAKAV
-1021 IREMVEKTGGSLKG
+1021 IREVIDNNGGAKPKLKG
-1035 IRNAYRTKG
+1035 VREAYRDKG
-1044 FTASDLQKALGG
+1044 FTAKALQEALG
-1056 QDVSQFEREVKQA
+1056 DKSLADFERE
-1069 LLASPE
+1069 
-1075 VSKSDELSS
+1075 
-1084 NDKANRW
+1084 
-1091 QKPYSTQVKYDSV
+1091 QKESYT
-1104 GRVVITDSNY
+1104 
-1114 DFFQLTIAKDDGYA
+1114 
-1128 IAYLEVFDN
+1128 
-1137 PDSIAGSGAVTRA
+1137 
-1150 YLEGLRDAKSRDIGW
+1150 
-1165 RSDTIMSDSTEKM
+1165 
-1178 YERLIR
+1178 ERL
-1184 MGVPFRF
+1184 
-1191 DGWKYVIDAPELTK
+1191 
-1205 VGIGN
+1205 
-1210 IIKSMGDY
+1210 S
-1218 PNQKPTQNVKN
+1218 
-1229 KTSIENIQNE
+1229 
-1239 LREEIDNNRQLGAD
+1239 
-1253 NAPVFNNRYLQ
+1253 
-1264 KMWGWEKNN
+1264 
-1273 RSFLSMQRVAQDRY
+1273 
-1287 LLENSITEMMMGLPA
+1287 
-1302 DSEIT
+1302 
-1307 LSGDELNLIQR
+1307 
-1318 SISDALS
+1318 ALS
-1325 SIRYVNDDY
+1325 EPSIH
-1334 VRAFERLKSELEN
+1334 S
-1347 LSITVQ
+1347 
-1353 TDQKYGGLFDKAKMK
+1353 DQEVPLQSK
-1368 IKIGDIGNIE
+1368 GDIDHGNE
-1378 AERVSISSFS
+1378 
-1388 STTFSYNGGA
+1388 T
-1398 SNIGLSSSFRAV
+1398 SN
-1410 INDLVAS
+1410 
-1417 HRSGAEK
+1417 
-1424 SATNGRK
+1424 
-1431 PLNSEV
+1431 
-1437 DFKRFE
+1437 
-1443 RVETA
+1443 TA
-1448 EGDLLEIL
+1448 RLD
-1456 GQITHGTSDDALV
+1456 
-1469 TVGVN
+1469 
-1474 PDTLGSSKRR
+1474 
-1484 VSVGELRTLRQ
+1484 
-1495 NNSNPTQSDLQL
+1495 
-1507 NQAIKGDSTND
+1507 
-1518 NRGTTESQSNE
+1518 E
-1529 RSARQSEVQENEQRG
+1529 RSSPQSEVQENEQRG

-1564 EPESALLDSGE
+1564 ESRCTLPDSTE

-1610 RLMKDLTQS
+1610 RLMKDLSQS

-1681 TSEAVVKGMWSGVK
+1681 TSEDVVKGMWSGVK

-1717 GWQPSEMR
+1717 GWQPSDMR

-1862 FRKLKQGE
+1862 FRKLKQAE

-1905 QGTMY
+1905 QGKMY
-1910 RGDENEST
+1910 RGDESEST

-1940 QGQDLALTPETK
+1940 QGQELALTPETK

-1996 TPDSIWSDDGWLM
+1996 TPDSIWSDDCWLM

-2062 QSKNQALSALDD
+2062 QSKNQALNALDD

-2149 LDGDTGIEAGLDNVS
+2149 LDGDTGIEAGLDSVS

-2189 SNVSDAVN
+2189 SNVADAVN

-2299 FERFAEALGYKAT
+2299 FERFAEALGYKAKVT
-2312 VNVNRHI
+2312 VNRHI

-2827 KEERIAYAKIDN
+2827 KEDRTAYAKIDN

-3078 EFYQRAANAGKP
+3078 EFYQLAANAGKP

-3105 SDPVMWQILERKAGA
+3105 SDPVIWQILERKAGA

-3207 DITEFDAE
+3207 DITEFDAQ
-3215 AFTELYR
+3215 AFTTLYR
-3222 DAQADYLAADN
+3222 NAQADYLAADN

-3444 KRSTFDPNS
+3444 KRSTFAPNS

-3473 PYPGWQY
+3473 PCPGWQY

-3513 IPQPTQTPKAEYA
+3513 IPHPTQTPKAEYA

-3550 VDEPSGDSSTIMFS
+3550 MDEPS
-3564 RSTVAGGVKGDAVSE
+3564 
-3579 TRINRG
+3579 
-3585 LVELWAANVMRDNPV
+3585 RD
-3600 ISAAGKIVRVVSSE
+3600 SAASDGVV
-3614 SELPDAVKQEI
+3614 
-3625 DKDKSHNTIKGVLY
+3625 
-3639 GKQVYIVAD
+3639 
-3648 KHNDQGSIE
+3648 
-3657 QVLLHELA
+3657 
-3665 GHYGLRKLFGD
+3665 
-3676 NIKAE
+3676 
-3681 LADIR
+3681 
-3686 TRLGG
+3686 
-3691 KSGVLKLAKKFNV
+3691 
-3704 NLAHYATDYDSRM
+3704 
-3717 KSGELTPEQ
+3717 
-3726 VDDLLFDELLA
+3726 
-3737 HVSEMPRMAKPLER
+3737 
-3751 MWQKIRQYLH
+3751 
-3761 KLGFTATA
+3761 
-3769 GYTSADLLDLI
+3769 
-3780 QAIRNNL
+3780 
-3787 IENPDP
+3787 
-3793 DGTGPSPKRKS
+3793 
-3804 KPNESRED
+3804 
-3812 AAEILF
+3812 LF
-3818 SRTAKAQGMSADE
+3818 SRTSTNAGRTGVKTGKIAGGITVKRSTIDAVTRTALGKLGLKDFTLRFETVDTEADLPDYVKTAIAKNDAQGEVYGLYDTKEYKVWLVAEKHNYASEVEETIFHEVAGHVGLARLLKEGKAQPDMNTLALRLGGIKGIQRLAEQNGVDLAPYLNSAQTLTKADAEEILVQELVAHLAEQQKFATPIQRLLAKVRAMLRSLFGFIYSPEFNNNELLTLVFKAKEQLKAPPPKDKVTRPENNTLFFSRSRSQGVPADTASRSNQMSADE

-3910 AKIAEDLSDWAKAN
+3910 AKMAEDLSDWAKAN

-3952 EEDLKE
+3952 EEELKE

-4142 EKANMHTPAKESLS
+4142 EQANMHTPAKESLS

-4316 RNRPKGQGVLG
+4316 RNRPKGQGILG

-4475 RKQLLGTLAST
+4475 RKQLLGTLATT

-4496 LWAITT
+4496 LWAIST
-4502 AIDAAQEIVGDDDE
+4502 AIEAAQEIVGDDDE

-4578 ALGPVLGGIGV
+4578 ALGPVIGGIGV

-4699 KSVMVKIRKF
+4699 KAMMVKIRKF

-4716 RNPITTEGL
+4716 RNPITTEIL
-4725 QQSIK
+4725 RQSLKVRARKRSI
-4730 TRQRNLSKMQN
+4730 TQN
-4741 GIQVNPKLERLVA
+4741 GVQVNPKMNSLA
-4754 EYDFF
+4754 MQYDYF

>member
-10 ELSPKSTINA
+10 ELSLKSTINA
-20 STDMSQSA
+20 TTDMSQSA

-63 SLAGLGELSENFLGV
+63 SMAGLGELSENFLGV

-149 FAGAGAKVALRST
+149 FAGAGAKVALRTT

-184 ISRMAATGAGA
+184 ISRMASAGAGA

-296 GMVAGAAKGA
+296 GIVAGAAKGA

-355 LGGPIGA
+355 LGSPLGA

-398 DEAQAMPNNGDAP
+398 DDAQVMPHNGDAP

-434 HGAQQRQA
+434 QGAQQRQA

-453 FAQSRQAL
+453 FVQSRQAL

-471 AYQETIEMARAVDPT
+471 AYQETIDMARAVDPT

-495 KSEEADQNPELT
+495 KSEEADQNPELA

-568 SRKAAI
+568 SRKAVI

-607 PEKEKATGDQDDGL
+607 PEKEKATGAQDDGL

-643 ESKNVAQLAAAQ
+643 ESKNAAQLAAAQ
-655 RERDSRPASPDEN
+655 RERDSRPASADEN
-668 PAWFGVHP
+668 PAWFDVHP

-687 RDLANQK
+687 RDLANQE

-700 ERQADLDARRER
+700 ERQIDLDARRER

-719 FVERPNSMKMREQG
+719 FVERLNSMKMREQG

-738 DFAGIAGKTSRMSK
+738 DFAGIEGKTSRMSK

-781 AYEEAARRRADYE
+781 AYEKAARRRADYE

-868 RNLANKFVGK
+868 RNLANQFVGK

-883 NAAALKREANAP
+883 NAAALKKEASTQSVGSLDEPNIIRQAKAVIREVIDNNGGAKPKLKGVREAYRDKGFTAKALQEALGDK
-895 STQVQDENASTD
+895 SLADFEREQKESYTD
-907 KLSDEDEG
+907 KLS
-915 YVGKLRQTFRTST
+915 
-928 TGANAINRGVFPNQ
+928 
-942 KPYESLD
+942 
-949 DFITSVSASI
+949 
-959 FHGAHGREWRKHN
+959 
-972 DKVTPR
+972 
-978 ELELGK
+978 
-984 VGYARYLEEGGKP
+984 
-997 FEEANAD
+997 
-1004 AVDTN
+1004 
-1009 TEPDIVQQAKEL
+1009 
-1021 IREMVEKTGGSLKG
+1021 
-1035 IRNAYRTKG
+1035 
-1044 FTASDLQKALGG
+1044 
-1056 QDVSQFEREVKQA
+1056 
-1069 LLASPE
+1069 
-1075 VSKSDELSS
+1075 
-1084 NDKANRW
+1084 
-1091 QKPYSTQVKYDSV
+1091 
-1104 GRVVITDSNY
+1104 
-1114 DFFQLTIAKDDGYA
+1114 
-1128 IAYLEVFDN
+1128 
-1137 PDSIAGSGAVTRA
+1137 
-1150 YLEGLRDAKSRDIGW
+1150 
-1165 RSDTIMSDSTEKM
+1165 
-1178 YERLIR
+1178 
-1184 MGVPFRF
+1184 
-1191 DGWKYVIDAPELTK
+1191 
-1205 VGIGN
+1205 
-1210 IIKSMGDY
+1210 
-1218 PNQKPTQNVKN
+1218 
-1229 KTSIENIQNE
+1229 
-1239 LREEIDNNRQLGAD
+1239 
-1253 NAPVFNNRYLQ
+1253 
-1264 KMWGWEKNN
+1264 
-1273 RSFLSMQRVAQDRY
+1273 
-1287 LLENSITEMMMGLPA
+1287 
-1302 DSEIT
+1302 
-1307 LSGDELNLIQR
+1307 
-1318 SISDALS
+1318 ALS
-1325 SIRYVNDDY
+1325 ESSIHSGQEVP
-1334 VRAFERLKSELEN
+1334 LQSK
-1347 LSITVQ
+1347 
-1353 TDQKYGGLFDKAKMK
+1353 
-1368 IKIGDIGNIE
+1368 GDIDHGNE
-1378 AERVSISSFS
+1378 
-1388 STTFSYNGGA
+1388 T
-1398 SNIGLSSSFRAV
+1398 SN
-1410 INDLVAS
+1410 
-1417 HRSGAEK
+1417 
-1424 SATNGRK
+1424 
-1431 PLNSEV
+1431 
-1437 DFKRFE
+1437 
-1443 RVETA
+1443 TA
-1448 EGDLLEIL
+1448 RLD
-1456 GQITHGTSDDALV
+1456 
-1469 TVGVN
+1469 
-1474 PDTLGSSKRR
+1474 
-1484 VSVGELRTLRQ
+1484 
-1495 NNSNPTQSDLQL
+1495 
-1507 NQAIKGDSTND
+1507 
-1518 NRGTTESQSNE
+1518 E
-1529 RSARQSEVQENEQRG
+1529 RSSPQSEVQENEQRG

-1564 EPESALLDSGE
+1564 ESRRTLPDSTE

-1762 KHGVFSLAIGN
+1762 KNGVFSLAIGN

-1905 QGTMY
+1905 QGKMY
-1910 RGDENEST
+1910 RGDESEST

-1981 RGDDHPTNGAQVYEV
+1981 RGDDHPTKGAQVYEV

-2009 SRARHFVEQGD
+2009 SRTRHFVEQGD

-2057 YLTGQ
+2057 YLNGQ
-2062 QSKNQALSALDD
+2062 QSKNQTLNALDD

-2117 QRLNVQYDEFAQAFA
+2117 QRLNVQYDAFAQAFA

-2141 TLTESLNL
+2141 TLTESLSL
-2149 LDGDTGIEAGLDNVS
+2149 LDGDTGIEAGLDSVS

-2189 SNVSDAVN
+2189 SNVADAVN

-2246 DDYLSGNVKAKYQA
+2246 DDYLSGNVKVKYQA

-2276 LPEDK
+2276 IPEDK

-2291 ATWIDSDV
+2291 ATWIDADV
-2299 FERFAEALGYKAT
+2299 FERFAEALGYKAK

-2511 ADDKAFTAKK
+2511 ADDKSFTAKK

-3005 EIAFIHDYNTT
+3005 EITFIHDYNTT

-3090 EDFEVELIAYTTQGS
+3090 EGFEVELIAYTTQGS

-3193 KAAIELRLETLRKA
+3193 KAAIELRIETLRQA
-3207 DITEFDAE
+3207 DITEFDAQ

-3285 IAAIEQSRRWQGE
+3285 IAAVEQSRRWQGE

-3311 DYFTH
+3311 DFFTH

-3480 DSVMPALDANGDYV
+3480 DSVMPALDANGNYV
-3494 HLLLSHNSKVG
+3494 HLLLSHNSKMG

-3538 QIEEAKREIGSP
+3538 QVEEAKREIGSP
-3550 VDEPSGDSSTIMFS
+3550 LDEPSGDSAASD
-3564 RSTVAGGVKGDAVSE
+3564 GVV
-3579 TRINRG
+3579 
-3585 LVELWAANVMRDNPV
+3585 
-3600 ISAAGKIVRVVSSE
+3600 
-3614 SELPDAVKQEI
+3614 
-3625 DKDKSHNTIKGVLY
+3625 
-3639 GKQVYIVAD
+3639 
-3648 KHNDQGSIE
+3648 
-3657 QVLLHELA
+3657 
-3665 GHYGLRKLFGD
+3665 
-3676 NIKAE
+3676 
-3681 LADIR
+3681 
-3686 TRLGG
+3686 
-3691 KSGVLKLAKKFNV
+3691 
-3704 NLAHYATDYDSRM
+3704 
-3717 KSGELTPEQ
+3717 
-3726 VDDLLFDELLA
+3726 
-3737 HVSEMPRMAKPLER
+3737 
-3751 MWQKIRQYLH
+3751 
-3761 KLGFTATA
+3761 
-3769 GYTSADLLDLI
+3769 
-3780 QAIRNNL
+3780 
-3787 IENPDP
+3787 
-3793 DGTGPSPKRKS
+3793 
-3804 KPNESRED
+3804 
-3812 AAEILF
+3812 LF
-3818 SRTAKAQGMSADE
+3818 SRTSTNAGRTGVKTGKIAGGITVKRSTIDAVTRTALGKLGLKDFALRFEAVDTEADLPDYVKTAIAKNDAQGEVFGLYDTKEHKVWLVAEKHNYASEVEETIFHEVAGHVGLARLLKEGKAQPDMNTLALRLGGLKGIQRLAEKNGVDLAPYLNSAQTLTKANAEEILVQELVAHLAEQQKFATPIQRLLAKVRAMLRSLFGFIYSPEFNNNELLTLVFKAKEQLKAPPPKDKVTRPENNTLFFSRSRSQGVPADTASRSNQMSADE

-3875 EVSTVIDKPLGKMI
+3875 EVSAEINKPLGKMI

-3910 AKIAEDLSDWAKAN
+3910 AKIADDLSDWAKAN

-3952 EEDLKE
+3952 EEELKE

-4327 SVLTGGE
+4327 SVLTGSE

-4441 ALQFKQYSQNMT
+4441 ALQFKQYSQNMS
-4453 YYLWANLA
+4453 YYLWANMI
-4461 KALKGETPEVKSMA
+4461 KALKGETPEVKAMA
-4475 RKQLLGTLAST
+4475 RTQLLGTLAST

-4578 ALGPVLGGIGV
+4578 ALGPVIGGIGV
-4589 SWAQGLSDISNDQ
+4589 SWAQGLADISNDQ

-4629 VTTKNGDEI
+4629 VNTKNGDEI

-4730 TRQRNLSKMQN
+4730 MRLRNISKTQN
-4741 GIQVNPKLERLVA
+4741 GIRLNPKLERLVA

>member
-20 STDMSQSA
+20 TTDMSQSA
-28 FLPKGFQFEAPKAP
+28 FLPKGFQFESPKAP
-42 QRNYDVTLGDTA
+42 QRNYDVTLGDSA
-54 KAVGSGALR
+54 KAIGSGALR

-78 GESFRDLMS
+78 GEGFRDLMS
-87 SGSDYLQESMTQ
+87 SGSDSLQESMTQ

-296 GMVAGAAKGA
+296 GIVAGAAKGA

-340 GALVDGLEGAVIGGA
+340 GALVDGLEGAVICGA
-355 LGGPIGA
+355 LGGPLGA

-370 QPTENTPAQTNPQNV
+370 QPTENT
-385 SDTQEQEIAEQAA
+385 
-398 DEAQAMPNNGDAP
+398 P

-434 HGAQQRQA
+434 QGAQQRQA

-471 AYQETIEMARAVDPT
+471 AYQETIDMARAVDPT

-607 PEKEKATGDQDDGL
+607 PEKAKATGDQDDGL
-621 AQFKSARFDRDT
+621 ARFKSARFDRDT
-633 ALAAIEAKAQ
+633 AQAAIEAKAQ
-643 ESKNVAQLAAAQ
+643 ESKNAAQLAAAQ

-668 PAWFGVHP
+668 PAWFGVRP

-700 ERQADLDARRER
+700 VRQIDLDARRER
-712 LGQPVSS
+712 LGQSVSS
-719 FVERPNSMKMREQG
+719 FVERPNTMKMRELG

-752 RLRKRLSRA
+752 RLRKRLGRA

-883 NAAALKREANAP
+883 NAAALKKEA
-895 STQVQDENASTD
+895 STQS
-907 KLSDEDEG
+907 
-915 YVGKLRQTFRTST
+915 VG
-928 TGANAINRGVFPNQ
+928 
-942 KPYESLD
+942 SLD
-949 DFITSVSASI
+949 
-959 FHGAHGREWRKHN
+959 
-972 DKVTPR
+972 
-978 ELELGK
+978 
-984 VGYARYLEEGGKP
+984 
-997 FEEANAD
+997 
-1004 AVDTN
+1004 
-1009 TEPDIVQQAKEL
+1009 EPDIIQQAKAV
-1021 IREMVEKTGGSLKG
+1021 IREVIDNNGGYKSKLKG
-1035 IRNAYRTKG
+1035 VREAYRDKG
-1044 FTASDLQKALGG
+1044 FTAKALQEALG
-1056 QDVSQFEREVKQA
+1056 DKSLADFERE
-1069 LLASPE
+1069 
-1075 VSKSDELSS
+1075 
-1084 NDKANRW
+1084 
-1091 QKPYSTQVKYDSV
+1091 QKERYT
-1104 GRVVITDSNY
+1104 
-1114 DFFQLTIAKDDGYA
+1114 
-1128 IAYLEVFDN
+1128 
-1137 PDSIAGSGAVTRA
+1137 
-1150 YLEGLRDAKSRDIGW
+1150 
-1165 RSDTIMSDSTEKM
+1165 
-1178 YERLIR
+1178 ERL
-1184 MGVPFRF
+1184 
-1191 DGWKYVIDAPELTK
+1191 
-1205 VGIGN
+1205 
-1210 IIKSMGDY
+1210 S
-1218 PNQKPTQNVKN
+1218 
-1229 KTSIENIQNE
+1229 
-1239 LREEIDNNRQLGAD
+1239 
-1253 NAPVFNNRYLQ
+1253 
-1264 KMWGWEKNN
+1264 
-1273 RSFLSMQRVAQDRY
+1273 
-1287 LLENSITEMMMGLPA
+1287 
-1302 DSEIT
+1302 
-1307 LSGDELNLIQR
+1307 
-1318 SISDALS
+1318 ALS
-1325 SIRYVNDDY
+1325 EPSIHSGQEVP
-1334 VRAFERLKSELEN
+1334 LQSK
-1347 LSITVQ
+1347 
-1353 TDQKYGGLFDKAKMK
+1353 
-1368 IKIGDIGNIE
+1368 GDIDHGNE
-1378 AERVSISSFS
+1378 
-1388 STTFSYNGGA
+1388 T
-1398 SNIGLSSSFRAV
+1398 SN
-1410 INDLVAS
+1410 
-1417 HRSGAEK
+1417 
-1424 SATNGRK
+1424 
-1431 PLNSEV
+1431 
-1437 DFKRFE
+1437 
-1443 RVETA
+1443 TA
-1448 EGDLLEIL
+1448 RLD
-1456 GQITHGTSDDALV
+1456 
-1469 TVGVN
+1469 
-1474 PDTLGSSKRR
+1474 
-1484 VSVGELRTLRQ
+1484 
-1495 NNSNPTQSDLQL
+1495 
-1507 NQAIKGDSTND
+1507 
-1518 NRGTTESQSNE
+1518 E
-1529 RSARQSEVQENEQRG
+1529 RSSPQSEVQENEQRG

-1564 EPESALLDSGE
+1564 ESRRTLPDSTE

-1647 NTSKSQQAAHQEL
+1647 NSSKALQAAHQEL

-1717 GWQPSEMR
+1717 GWQPSDMR

-1762 KHGVFSLAIGN
+1762 KNGVFSLAIGN

-1786 PDISGMAIHN
+1786 PDILGMAIHN

-1870 TAKNTVWTDV
+1870 TANNTVWTDV

-1905 QGTMY
+1905 QGKMY
-1910 RGDENEST
+1910 RGDESEST
-1918 VNPVSQHAN
+1918 VNPVPQHAN

-2062 QSKNQALSALDD
+2062 QSKNQALNALDD

-2149 LDGDTGIEAGLDNVS
+2149 LDGDTGIEAGLDSVS

-2189 SNVSDAVN
+2189 SNVADAVN

-2330 TLSAL
+2330 SLSAL

-2399 IAKQIADN
+2399 ITKQIADN

-2614 GFSFGDLGVDYLVV
+2614 GFTFGDLGVDYLVV

-2780 ENKATRF
+2780 EDKATRF

-2875 IKSIYDQWQ
+2875 IKAIYDQWQ

-2898 PAKYAIATVKSDL
+2898 PAKYAVATVKSDL

-2949 DKVNAQAETGEID
+2949 DKVNAQAETCEID

-3090 EDFEVELIAYTTQGS
+3090 EGFEVELIAYTTQGS

-3193 KAAIELRLETLRKA
+3193 KAAIELRLETLRQA

-3215 AFTELYR
+3215 AFTTLYR

-3285 IAAIEQSRRWQGE
+3285 IAAVEQSRRWQGE

-3311 DYFTH
+3311 DFFTH

-3550 VDEPSGDSSTIMFS
+3550 VDEPSGDSAASD
-3564 RSTVAGGVKGDAVSE
+3564 GVV
-3579 TRINRG
+3579 
-3585 LVELWAANVMRDNPV
+3585 
-3600 ISAAGKIVRVVSSE
+3600 
-3614 SELPDAVKQEI
+3614 
-3625 DKDKSHNTIKGVLY
+3625 
-3639 GKQVYIVAD
+3639 
-3648 KHNDQGSIE
+3648 
-3657 QVLLHELA
+3657 
-3665 GHYGLRKLFGD
+3665 
-3676 NIKAE
+3676 
-3681 LADIR
+3681 
-3686 TRLGG
+3686 
-3691 KSGVLKLAKKFNV
+3691 
-3704 NLAHYATDYDSRM
+3704 
-3717 KSGELTPEQ
+3717 
-3726 VDDLLFDELLA
+3726 
-3737 HVSEMPRMAKPLER
+3737 
-3751 MWQKIRQYLH
+3751 
-3761 KLGFTATA
+3761 
-3769 GYTSADLLDLI
+3769 
-3780 QAIRNNL
+3780 
-3787 IENPDP
+3787 
-3793 DGTGPSPKRKS
+3793 
-3804 KPNESRED
+3804 
-3812 AAEILF
+3812 LF
-3818 SRTAKAQGMSADE
+3818 SRTSTNAGRTGVKTGKIAGGITVKRSTIDAVTRTALGKLGLKDFTLRFETVDTEADLPDYVKTAIAKNDAQGEVYGLYDTKEHKVWLVAEKHNYTSEVEETIFHEVAGHVGLARLLKEGKAQPDMNTLALRLGGIKGIQRLAEKNGVDLAPYLNSAQTLTKADAEEILVQELVAHLAEQQKFATPIQRLLAKVRDMLRSLFGFIYSPEFNNNELLTLVFKAKEQLKTPPPKDKVTRPENNALFFSRSRSQGVPADTASTSNQMSADE
-3831 ALAQKQNALVSK
+3831 ALEQKQNALVSK

-3875 EVSTVIDKPLGKMI
+3875 KVSTVIDKPLGKMI

-3895 INSMVVTQNMLAEEA
+3895 INSMVVTQNLLAEEA
-3910 AKIAEDLSDWAKAN
+3910 AKMAEDLSDWAKAN

-3952 EEDLKE
+3952 EEELKE

-4316 RNRPKGQGVLG
+4316 RNRPKGQGILG

-4461 KALKGETPEVKSMA
+4461 KALKGETLEVKSMA

-4496 LWAITT
+4496 LWAITM
-4502 AIDAAQEIVGDDDE
+4502 AIEAAQEIVGDDDE

-4589 SWAQGLSDISNDQ
+4589 SWAQGLADISNDQ

-4699 KSVMVKIRKF
+4699 KAMMVKIRKF

-4716 RNPITTEGL
+4716 RNPITTEIL
-4725 QQSIK
+4725 RQSLKVRARKRSI
-4730 TRQRNLSKMQN
+4730 TQN
-4741 GIQVNPKLERLVA
+4741 GVQVNPKMNSLVMQ
-4754 EYDFF
+4754 YDYF

>member
-20 STDMSQSA
+20 TTDMSQSA

-42 QRNYDVTLGDTA
+42 QRNYDVTLGDTV

-78 GESFRDLMS
+78 GEGFRDLMS

-105 NSRLFEENENGNPT
+105 NSRIFEENENGNPT

-184 ISRMAATGAGA
+184 ISRMASAGAGA
-195 TGVGTSLGGASMD
+195 TGVGISLGGASMD

-223 NSEYFQQSL
+223 NSAYFKQSL

-296 GMVAGAAKGA
+296 GVVAGAAKGA

-355 LGGPIGA
+355 LGGPLGA

-411 AQTAAMNADEP
+411 AQTAAMNAPEL
-422 VLNPQG
+422 VLDPQG

-434 HGAQQRQA
+434 QGAQQRQA

-471 AYQETIEMARAVDPT
+471 AYQETIEMARAVDPI

-607 PEKEKATGDQDDGL
+607 PEKAKATGDQDNGL
-621 AQFKSARFDRDT
+621 ARFKSARFDRDT

-643 ESKNVAQLAAAQ
+643 ESKNAAQLAAAQ
-655 RERDSRPASPDEN
+655 RERDSRPASSDEN

-868 RNLANKFVGK
+868 RNLANQFVGK

-883 NAAALKREANAP
+883 NAAAIKEEASTQSVRSLDEPNIIRQAKAVIREVIDNNGGAKPKLKGVREAYRDKGFTAKALQEALGDK
-895 STQVQDENASTD
+895 SLADFEREQKESYTD
-907 KLSDEDEG
+907 KLS
-915 YVGKLRQTFRTST
+915 
-928 TGANAINRGVFPNQ
+928 
-942 KPYESLD
+942 
-949 DFITSVSASI
+949 
-959 FHGAHGREWRKHN
+959 
-972 DKVTPR
+972 
-978 ELELGK
+978 
-984 VGYARYLEEGGKP
+984 
-997 FEEANAD
+997 
-1004 AVDTN
+1004 
-1009 TEPDIVQQAKEL
+1009 
-1021 IREMVEKTGGSLKG
+1021 
-1035 IRNAYRTKG
+1035 
-1044 FTASDLQKALGG
+1044 
-1056 QDVSQFEREVKQA
+1056 
-1069 LLASPE
+1069 
-1075 VSKSDELSS
+1075 
-1084 NDKANRW
+1084 
-1091 QKPYSTQVKYDSV
+1091 
-1104 GRVVITDSNY
+1104 
-1114 DFFQLTIAKDDGYA
+1114 
-1128 IAYLEVFDN
+1128 
-1137 PDSIAGSGAVTRA
+1137 
-1150 YLEGLRDAKSRDIGW
+1150 
-1165 RSDTIMSDSTEKM
+1165 
-1178 YERLIR
+1178 
-1184 MGVPFRF
+1184 
-1191 DGWKYVIDAPELTK
+1191 
-1205 VGIGN
+1205 
-1210 IIKSMGDY
+1210 
-1218 PNQKPTQNVKN
+1218 
-1229 KTSIENIQNE
+1229 
-1239 LREEIDNNRQLGAD
+1239 
-1253 NAPVFNNRYLQ
+1253 
-1264 KMWGWEKNN
+1264 
-1273 RSFLSMQRVAQDRY
+1273 
-1287 LLENSITEMMMGLPA
+1287 
-1302 DSEIT
+1302 
-1307 LSGDELNLIQR
+1307 
-1318 SISDALS
+1318 ALS
-1325 SIRYVNDDY
+1325 EPSIHSGQEVP
-1334 VRAFERLKSELEN
+1334 LQSK
-1347 LSITVQ
+1347 
-1353 TDQKYGGLFDKAKMK
+1353 
-1368 IKIGDIGNIE
+1368 GDIDHGNE
-1378 AERVSISSFS
+1378 
-1388 STTFSYNGGA
+1388 T
-1398 SNIGLSSSFRAV
+1398 SN
-1410 INDLVAS
+1410 
-1417 HRSGAEK
+1417 
-1424 SATNGRK
+1424 
-1431 PLNSEV
+1431 
-1437 DFKRFE
+1437 
-1443 RVETA
+1443 TA
-1448 EGDLLEIL
+1448 RLD
-1456 GQITHGTSDDALV
+1456 
-1469 TVGVN
+1469 
-1474 PDTLGSSKRR
+1474 
-1484 VSVGELRTLRQ
+1484 
-1495 NNSNPTQSDLQL
+1495 
-1507 NQAIKGDSTND
+1507 
-1518 NRGTTESQSNE
+1518 E
-1529 RSARQSEVQENEQRG
+1529 RSSPQSEVQENEQRG

-1564 EPESALLDSGE
+1564 ESRRTLPDSTE
-1575 RSVSRDA
+1575 RSVSRDV

-1590 VDNLAN
+1590 VNNLAN

-1610 RLMKDLTQS
+1610 RLMKDLSQS
-1619 GMPAT
+1619 GMSAT

-1647 NTSKSQQAAHQEL
+1647 NTSKAQQAARQEL

-1717 GWQPSEMR
+1717 GWQPSDMR

-1762 KHGVFSLAIGN
+1762 KNGVFSLAIGN

-1981 RGDDHPTNGAQVYEV
+1981 RGDDHPTKGAQVYEV
-1996 TPDSIWSDDGWLM
+1996 TPDSIWNDDGWLM

-2062 QSKNQALSALDD
+2062 QSKNQALNALDD

-2149 LDGDTGIEAGLDNVS
+2149 LDGDTGIEAGLDSVS
-2164 DSGEVTKSDL
+2164 ESGEVTKSDL

-2299 FERFAEALGYKAT
+2299 FERFAEALGYKAKVT
-2312 VNVNRHI
+2312 VNRHI
-2319 GAISVLGEAGG
+2319 GAISVMGEAGG
-2330 TLSAL
+2330 SLSAL

-2497 KDILKLYPSAKVLV
+2497 KDILTLYPSAKVLV

-2564 LRSALEEAKA
+2564 LRSALEDAKA

-2614 GFSFGDLGVDYLVV
+2614 GFTFGDLGVDYLVV

-2703 KELKMSFYDAFAGS
+2703 KDLKMSFYDAFAGS

-2898 PAKYAIATVKSDL
+2898 PAKYAVATVKSDL
-2911 KSLAETVLGKGKAAA
+2911 KNLAETVLGKGKAAA

-2949 DKVNAQAETGEID
+2949 DKVNAQAETSEID

-3193 KAAIELRLETLRKA
+3193 KAAIELRLETLRQA
-3207 DITEFDAE
+3207 DITEFDAQ
-3215 AFTELYR
+3215 AFTTLYR

-3270 DEYSIELNKAIIQPA
+3270 DEYSIELNKTIIQPA
-3285 IAAIEQSRRWQGE
+3285 IAAVEQSRRWQGE

-3418 MADIKEELRRSET
+3418 IADIKEELRRSET
-3431 PNKFVDRETLRKV
+3431 PNKFVDREKLRKV
-3444 KRSTFDPNS
+3444 KRSTFEPNS

-3550 VDEPSGDSSTIMFS
+3550 VDEPS
-3564 RSTVAGGVKGDAVSE
+3564 
-3579 TRINRG
+3579 
-3585 LVELWAANVMRDNPV
+3585 RD
-3600 ISAAGKIVRVVSSE
+3600 SAASDGVV
-3614 SELPDAVKQEI
+3614 
-3625 DKDKSHNTIKGVLY
+3625 
-3639 GKQVYIVAD
+3639 
-3648 KHNDQGSIE
+3648 
-3657 QVLLHELA
+3657 
-3665 GHYGLRKLFGD
+3665 
-3676 NIKAE
+3676 
-3681 LADIR
+3681 
-3686 TRLGG
+3686 
-3691 KSGVLKLAKKFNV
+3691 
-3704 NLAHYATDYDSRM
+3704 
-3717 KSGELTPEQ
+3717 
-3726 VDDLLFDELLA
+3726 
-3737 HVSEMPRMAKPLER
+3737 
-3751 MWQKIRQYLH
+3751 
-3761 KLGFTATA
+3761 
-3769 GYTSADLLDLI
+3769 
-3780 QAIRNNL
+3780 
-3787 IENPDP
+3787 
-3793 DGTGPSPKRKS
+3793 
-3804 KPNESRED
+3804 
-3812 AAEILF
+3812 LF
-3818 SRTAKAQGMSADE
+3818 SRTSTNAGRTGVKTGKIAGGITVKRSTIEAVTRTALGKLGLKDFTLRFETVDTEADLPDYVKTAIAKNDARGEVYGLYDTKEHKVWLVAEKHNYASEVEETIFHEVAGHVGLARLLKEGKAQPDMNTLALRLGGIKGIQRLAEKNGVDLAPYLNSAQTLTKADAEEILVQELVAHLAEQQKFATPIQRLLAKVRAMLRSLFGFIYSPEFNNNELLTLVFKAKEQLKAPPPKDKVTRPENNTLFFSRSRSQGVPADTASTSNQMSADE

-3924 PKEADELFAFAHEAT
+3924 QKEADELFAFAHEAT

-4306 TAQYLKAAFT
+4306 TAQYLKAALT

-4368 TWNKA
+4368 TWNKW
-4373 MNIIGWA
+4373 MNRIGFM

-4461 KALKGETPEVKSMA
+4461 KALKGETPEVKAMA
-4475 RKQLLGTLAST
+4475 QKQLLGTLLST
-4486 FFIGGAGALP
+4486 FVIGGVGALP
-4496 LWAITT
+4496 IWWITLAI
-4502 AIDAAQEIVGDDDE
+4502 
-4516 PFDAET
+4516 
-4522 ELKRMLAEAFGKENA
+4522 
-4537 ALIWHGAL
+4537 
-4545 PSISGRISL
+4545 
-4554 NDLWVRS
+4554 
-4561 INRDVDAS
+4561 
-4569 TAYVEYMKQ
+4569 
-4578 ALGPVLGGIGV
+4578 
-4589 SWAQGLSDISNDQ
+4589 
-4602 FARGIERIPPKAI
+4602 
-4615 KDVLKTARY
+4615 
-4624 INEGG
+4624 
-4629 VTTKNGDEI
+4629 
-4638 VSDLTAFELLGQA
+4638 
-4651 SGFAIGRANLQYDEN
+4651 
-4666 NAIKNYETFIVKR
+4666 
-4679 RQSLM
+4679 
-4684 NAYYTAYRL
+4684 
-4693 KDGEAM
+4693 
-4699 KSVMVKIRKF
+4699 
-4709 NQSQYGK
+4709 
-4716 RNPITTEGL
+4716 
-4725 QQSIK
+4725 
-4730 TRQRNLSKMQN
+4730 
-4741 GIQVNPKLERLVA
+4741 
-4754 EYDFF
+4754 

>member
-1 MQDKKLLGD
+1 MQDNKLLGD

-20 STDMSQSA
+20 TTNMSQFA
-28 FLPKGFQFEAPKAP
+28 FLPKGFQFETPKAP
-42 QRNYDVTLGDTA
+42 QRSYDVTLGDTA
-54 KAVGSGALR
+54 RAVGSGALH
-63 SLAGLGELSENFLGV
+63 SLAGLGELSENFLGA

-87 SGSDYLQESMTQ
+87 SGSDFLQESMTQ
-99 DGRDAL
+99 DGCDAL
-105 NSRLFEENENGNPT
+105 NSRIFEENENGNPT

-195 TGVGTSLGGASMD
+195 TGVGTSFGGASMD

-259 YASLQMSTDPTA
+259 YASLQMSTDPIA

-296 GMVAGAAKGA
+296 GVVAGAAKGA
-306 ITEGG
+306 LTEGG

-326 VTNEVTGQEIDPTT
+326 VTNEVTGQEIDPTR

-370 QPTENTPAQTNPQNV
+370 QSTENTPAQTNPQNV
-385 SDTQEQEIAEQAA
+385 SDTQKQEIAEQAA
-398 DEAQAMPNNGDAP
+398 EDAQAMPNNGDVP
-411 AQTAAMNADEP
+411 AQTAAMNAPEP

-434 HGAQQRQA
+434 QGAQQRQT
-442 DNGRDAAIRSR
+442 NNSRDAAIRSR

-471 AYQETIEMARAVDPT
+471 AYQETIDMARAVDPT

-643 ESKNVAQLAAAQ
+643 ESKNAAQLAAAQ

-781 AYEEAARRRADYE
+781 AYEDAARRRADYE

-813 FVSDTEARTFAENEI
+813 FVSDTEARAFAENEI

-841 SPQGSV
+841 APQGSV

-868 RNLANKFVGK
+868 RNLANQFVGK

-883 NAAALKREANAP
+883 NAAALKKEA
-895 STQVQDENASTD
+895 STQS
-907 KLSDEDEG
+907 
-915 YVGKLRQTFRTST
+915 VG
-928 TGANAINRGVFPNQ
+928 
-942 KPYESLD
+942 SLD
-949 DFITSVSASI
+949 
-959 FHGAHGREWRKHN
+959 
-972 DKVTPR
+972 
-978 ELELGK
+978 
-984 VGYARYLEEGGKP
+984 
-997 FEEANAD
+997 
-1004 AVDTN
+1004 
-1009 TEPDIVQQAKEL
+1009 EPDIIRQAKAV
-1021 IREMVEKTGGSLKG
+1021 IREVIDNNGGAKPKLKG
-1035 IRNAYRTKG
+1035 VREAYRDKG
-1044 FTASDLQKALGG
+1044 FTAKALQEALG
-1056 QDVSQFEREVKQA
+1056 DKSLADFEREQKERYSDKSKISLRAKQ
-1069 LLASPE
+1069 L
-1075 VSKSDELSS
+1075 V
-1084 NDKANRW
+1084 
-1091 QKPYSTQVKYDSV
+1091 Y
-1104 GRVVITDSNY
+1104 
-1114 DFFQLTIAKDDGYA
+1114 
-1128 IAYLEVFDN
+1128 
-1137 PDSIAGSGAVTRA
+1137 
-1150 YLEGLRDAKSRDIGW
+1150 
-1165 RSDTIMSDSTEKM
+1165 
-1178 YERLIR
+1178 
-1184 MGVPFRF
+1184 
-1191 DGWKYVIDAPELTK
+1191 
-1205 VGIGN
+1205 
-1210 IIKSMGDY
+1210 
-1218 PNQKPTQNVKN
+1218 
-1229 KTSIENIQNE
+1229 
-1239 LREEIDNNRQLGAD
+1239 
-1253 NAPVFNNRYLQ
+1253 
-1264 KMWGWEKNN
+1264 
-1273 RSFLSMQRVAQDRY
+1273 
-1287 LLENSITEMMMGLPA
+1287 
-1302 DSEIT
+1302 
-1307 LSGDELNLIQR
+1307 
-1318 SISDALS
+1318 
-1325 SIRYVNDDY
+1325 
-1334 VRAFERLKSELEN
+1334 SELELKKN
-1347 LSITVQ
+1347 
-1353 TDQKYGGLFDKAKMK
+1353 KNG
-1368 IKIGDIGNIE
+1368 E
-1378 AERVSISSFS
+1378 A
-1388 STTFSYNGGA
+1388 YNGNET
-1398 SNIGLSSSFRAV
+1398 SNTA
-1410 INDLVAS
+1410 
-1417 HRSGAEK
+1417 RSY
-1424 SATNGRK
+1424 
-1431 PLNSEV
+1431 
-1437 DFKRFE
+1437 E
-1443 RVETA
+1443 RP
-1448 EGDLLEIL
+1448 
-1456 GQITHGTSDDALV
+1456 S
-1469 TVGVN
+1469 
-1474 PDTLGSSKRR
+1474 
-1484 VSVGELRTLRQ
+1484 RQ
-1495 NNSNPTQSDLQL
+1495 F
-1507 NQAIKGDSTND
+1507 
-1518 NRGTTESQSNE
+1518 
-1529 RSARQSEVQENEQRG
+1529 EVQENDYRRVD
-1544 TDANRSSVSEEDAS
+1544 TNRQSTGEKSVRQTVPTYEVWSS
-1558 AGRRAN
+1558 
-1564 EPESALLDSGE
+1564 LLDSGE

-1647 NTSKSQQAAHQEL
+1647 NTSKAQQAAHQEL

-1717 GWQPSEMR
+1717 GWQPSDMR

-1796 YFIAKSSK
+1796 YFIAKSAK

-1811 LMMVVTN
+1811 LVMVVTN

-1905 QGTMY
+1905 QGNMY

-1918 VNPVSQHAN
+1918 VNPVPQHAN

-1981 RGDDHPTNGAQVYEV
+1981 RGDDHPTKGAQVYEV

-2057 YLTGQ
+2057 HLTGQ

-2087 KLKAMLTIRNSAL
+2087 KLKAILTIRNSAL

-2218 HDEVLAKLTEGE
+2218 YDEVLAKLTEGE

-2276 LPEDK
+2276 IPEDK

-2312 VNVNRHI
+2312 VTVNRHI

-2330 TLSAL
+2330 SLSAL

-2341 DRATLAD
+2341 ARATLAD

-2465 FTAITGMMER
+2465 FTAITGMMEP

-2687 LVEVYTMM
+2687 LVKVYTMM

-2827 KEERIAYAKIDN
+2827 KEERTAYAKIDN

-3193 KAAIELRLETLRKA
+3193 KAAIELRLETLRQA

-3285 IAAIEQSRRWQGE
+3285 IAAVEQSRRWQGE

-3358 HLNAIATALNGE
+3358 HLNAITTALNGE

-3389 QIAKMDITA
+3389 QIAKMDITV

-3431 PNKFVDRETLRKV
+3431 PNKFVDREKLRKV

-3480 DSVMPALDANGDYV
+3480 DSVMPALDANGNYV

-3538 QIEEAKREIGSP
+3538 QVEEAKREIGSP
-3550 VDEPSGDSSTIMFS
+3550 LDEPSGDSAASD
-3564 RSTVAGGVKGDAVSE
+3564 GVV
-3579 TRINRG
+3579 
-3585 LVELWAANVMRDNPV
+3585 
-3600 ISAAGKIVRVVSSE
+3600 
-3614 SELPDAVKQEI
+3614 
-3625 DKDKSHNTIKGVLY
+3625 
-3639 GKQVYIVAD
+3639 
-3648 KHNDQGSIE
+3648 
-3657 QVLLHELA
+3657 
-3665 GHYGLRKLFGD
+3665 
-3676 NIKAE
+3676 
-3681 LADIR
+3681 
-3686 TRLGG
+3686 
-3691 KSGVLKLAKKFNV
+3691 
-3704 NLAHYATDYDSRM
+3704 
-3717 KSGELTPEQ
+3717 
-3726 VDDLLFDELLA
+3726 
-3737 HVSEMPRMAKPLER
+3737 
-3751 MWQKIRQYLH
+3751 
-3761 KLGFTATA
+3761 
-3769 GYTSADLLDLI
+3769 
-3780 QAIRNNL
+3780 
-3787 IENPDP
+3787 
-3793 DGTGPSPKRKS
+3793 
-3804 KPNESRED
+3804 
-3812 AAEILF
+3812 LF
-3818 SRTAKAQGMSADE
+3818 SRTSTNAGRTGVKTGKIAGGITVKRSTIDAVTRTALGKLGLKDFTLRFETVDTEADLPDYVKTTIAKNDAQGEVYGLYDTKEHKVWLVAEKHNYTSEVEETIFHEVAGHVGLARLLKEGKAQPDMNTLALRLGGIKGIQRLAEKNGVDLAPYLNSAQTLTKADAEEILVQELVAHLAEQQKFATPIQRLLAKVRAMLRSLFGFIYSPEFNNNELLTLVFKAKEQLKAPPPKDKVTRPENYTLFFSRSRSQGVPADTASRSNQMSADE

-3910 AKIAEDLSDWAKAN
+3910 AKMAEDLSDWAKAN

-3952 EEDLKE
+3952 EEELKE

-4019 YRQMRDHY
+4019 YCQMRDHY

-4142 EKANMHTPAKESLS
+4142 EQANMHTPAKESLS

-4187 DAVRALADQG
+4187 DAVRSLADQG

-4461 KALKGETPEVKSMA
+4461 KALKGEAPEVKAMA

-4502 AIDAAQEIVGDDDE
+4502 AIEAAQEIVGDDDE

-4578 ALGPVLGGIGV
+4578 ALGPVIGGIGV
-4589 SWAQGLSDISNDQ
+4589 SWAQGLADISNDQ

-4699 KSVMVKIRKF
+4699 KSVMVKIHKF

-4716 RNPITTEGL
+4716 RNPITTEIL
-4725 QQSIK
+4725 RQSLKGRARKRSI
-4730 TRQRNLSKMQN
+4730 TQN
-4741 GIQVNPKLERLVA
+4741 GVQVNPKMNSLVMQ
-4754 EYDFF
+4754 YDYF

>member
-1 MQDKKLLGD
+1 MQDKKLLGY

-105 NSRLFEENENGNPT
+105 NSRIFEENENGNPT

-184 ISRMAATGAGA
+184 ISRMAGTGAGA

-306 ITEGG
+306 IAEGG

-398 DEAQAMPNNGDAP
+398 DEAQAMPSNGDVP
-411 AQTAAMNADEP
+411 AQTAAMNAVDP
-422 VLNPQG
+422 TLNPQG

-434 HGAQQRQA
+434 QGAQQRQA

-574 RAEMEPQLLKEDRN
+574 RAEMEPKLLKEDRN

-607 PEKEKATGDQDDGL
+607 PEKAKVTGDQDDGL
-621 AQFKSARFDRDT
+621 ARFKSARFDRDT
-633 ALAAIEAKAQ
+633 AQAAIEAKAQ
-643 ESKNVAQLAAAQ
+643 ESKNAAQLAAAQ

-772 FQNHEKRLA
+772 FQNHEKRLS

-883 NAAALKREANAP
+883 NTVVLKKEASTQSVGSLDEPDIIRQARAVIREVIDNNGGAKPKLKGVREAYRDKGFTAKALQEALGDK
-895 STQVQDENASTD
+895 SLADFEREQKESYTD
-907 KLSDEDEG
+907 KLS
-915 YVGKLRQTFRTST
+915 
-928 TGANAINRGVFPNQ
+928 
-942 KPYESLD
+942 
-949 DFITSVSASI
+949 
-959 FHGAHGREWRKHN
+959 
-972 DKVTPR
+972 
-978 ELELGK
+978 
-984 VGYARYLEEGGKP
+984 
-997 FEEANAD
+997 
-1004 AVDTN
+1004 
-1009 TEPDIVQQAKEL
+1009 
-1021 IREMVEKTGGSLKG
+1021 
-1035 IRNAYRTKG
+1035 
-1044 FTASDLQKALGG
+1044 
-1056 QDVSQFEREVKQA
+1056 
-1069 LLASPE
+1069 
-1075 VSKSDELSS
+1075 
-1084 NDKANRW
+1084 
-1091 QKPYSTQVKYDSV
+1091 
-1104 GRVVITDSNY
+1104 
-1114 DFFQLTIAKDDGYA
+1114 
-1128 IAYLEVFDN
+1128 
-1137 PDSIAGSGAVTRA
+1137 
-1150 YLEGLRDAKSRDIGW
+1150 
-1165 RSDTIMSDSTEKM
+1165 
-1178 YERLIR
+1178 
-1184 MGVPFRF
+1184 
-1191 DGWKYVIDAPELTK
+1191 
-1205 VGIGN
+1205 
-1210 IIKSMGDY
+1210 
-1218 PNQKPTQNVKN
+1218 
-1229 KTSIENIQNE
+1229 
-1239 LREEIDNNRQLGAD
+1239 
-1253 NAPVFNNRYLQ
+1253 
-1264 KMWGWEKNN
+1264 
-1273 RSFLSMQRVAQDRY
+1273 
-1287 LLENSITEMMMGLPA
+1287 
-1302 DSEIT
+1302 
-1307 LSGDELNLIQR
+1307 
-1318 SISDALS
+1318 ALS
-1325 SIRYVNDDY
+1325 EPSIHSGQEVP
-1334 VRAFERLKSELEN
+1334 LQSK
-1347 LSITVQ
+1347 
-1353 TDQKYGGLFDKAKMK
+1353 
-1368 IKIGDIGNIE
+1368 GDIDHGNE
-1378 AERVSISSFS
+1378 
-1388 STTFSYNGGA
+1388 T
-1398 SNIGLSSSFRAV
+1398 SN
-1410 INDLVAS
+1410 
-1417 HRSGAEK
+1417 
-1424 SATNGRK
+1424 
-1431 PLNSEV
+1431 
-1437 DFKRFE
+1437 
-1443 RVETA
+1443 TA
-1448 EGDLLEIL
+1448 RLD
-1456 GQITHGTSDDALV
+1456 
-1469 TVGVN
+1469 
-1474 PDTLGSSKRR
+1474 
-1484 VSVGELRTLRQ
+1484 
-1495 NNSNPTQSDLQL
+1495 
-1507 NQAIKGDSTND
+1507 
-1518 NRGTTESQSNE
+1518 E
-1529 RSARQSEVQENEQRG
+1529 RSSPQSEVQENEQRG

-1564 EPESALLDSGE
+1564 ESRRTLPDSTE

-1647 NTSKSQQAAHQEL
+1647 NTSKAQQAAHQEL

-1717 GWQPSEMR
+1717 GWQPSDMR

-1762 KHGVFSLAIGN
+1762 KNGVFSLAIGN

-1918 VNPVSQHAN
+1918 VNPASQHAN

-1952 DAIAGEVM
+1952 DAIASEVM

-1981 RGDDHPTNGAQVYEV
+1981 RGDDHPTKGAQVYEV

-2062 QSKNQALSALDD
+2062 QSKNQALNALDD

-2117 QRLNVQYDEFAQAFA
+2117 QRLNVQYDEFAKAFA

-2149 LDGDTGIEAGLDNVS
+2149 LDGDTGIEAGLDSVS

-2211 SGLLGLG
+2211 SGLLGLA

-2299 FERFAEALGYKAT
+2299 FERFAEALGYRAT

-2330 TLSAL
+2330 SLSAL

-2592 ISRLQDK
+2592 ISRLKDK

-2926 FISSRLEIYEG
+2926 FISSRLEIYDG

-3193 KAAIELRLETLRKA
+3193 KAAIELRLETLRQA

-3215 AFTELYR
+3215 AFTTLYR

-3260 PKRPMIHELD
+3260 PKRPMINELD

-3285 IAAIEQSRRWQGE
+3285 IAAVEQSRRWQGE

-3311 DYFTH
+3311 DFFTH

-3403 DEAKSRNLWLSVEAS
+3403 DEAKSRNLWLLVEAS

-3453 IRPETVEHNG
+3453 IRPEMVEHNG

-3526 FLAEAKARHEAR
+3526 FLAEAKARHEVR

-3550 VDEPSGDSSTIMFS
+3550 VDEPSGDSAASD
-3564 RSTVAGGVKGDAVSE
+3564 GVV
-3579 TRINRG
+3579 
-3585 LVELWAANVMRDNPV
+3585 
-3600 ISAAGKIVRVVSSE
+3600 
-3614 SELPDAVKQEI
+3614 
-3625 DKDKSHNTIKGVLY
+3625 
-3639 GKQVYIVAD
+3639 
-3648 KHNDQGSIE
+3648 
-3657 QVLLHELA
+3657 
-3665 GHYGLRKLFGD
+3665 
-3676 NIKAE
+3676 
-3681 LADIR
+3681 
-3686 TRLGG
+3686 
-3691 KSGVLKLAKKFNV
+3691 
-3704 NLAHYATDYDSRM
+3704 
-3717 KSGELTPEQ
+3717 
-3726 VDDLLFDELLA
+3726 
-3737 HVSEMPRMAKPLER
+3737 
-3751 MWQKIRQYLH
+3751 
-3761 KLGFTATA
+3761 
-3769 GYTSADLLDLI
+3769 
-3780 QAIRNNL
+3780 
-3787 IENPDP
+3787 
-3793 DGTGPSPKRKS
+3793 
-3804 KPNESRED
+3804 
-3812 AAEILF
+3812 LF
-3818 SRTAKAQGMSADE
+3818 SRTSTNAGRTGVKTGKIAGGITVKRSTIDAVTRTALGKLGLKDFTLRFETVDTEADLPDYVKTAIAKNDAQGEVYGLYDTKEHKVWLVAEKHNYASEVEETIFHEVAGHVGLARLLKEGKAQPDMNTLALRLGGIKGIQRLAEQNGVDLAPYLNSAQTLTKADAEEILVQELVAHLAEQQKFATPIQRLLAKVRAMLRSLFGFIYSPEFNNNELLTLVFKAKEQLKAPPPKDKVTRPENNTLFFSRSRSQGVPADTASRSNQMSADE

-3875 EVSTVIDKPLGKMI
+3875 EVSSVINKPLGKMI

-3910 AKIAEDLSDWAKAN
+3910 AKIADDLSDWAKAN

-3952 EEDLKE
+3952 EEELKE

-4142 EKANMHTPAKESLS
+4142 EQANMHTPAKESLS

-4197 FRQSRQ
+4197 FKQSRQ

-4267 LGLTPAAALVNLTQN
+4267 LGLTPAAAMVNLTQN

-4316 RNRPKGQGVLG
+4316 RNRPKGQGILG

-4461 KALKGETPEVKSMA
+4461 KVLKGETPEVKSMA

-4486 FFIGGAGALP
+4486 FFIGGTGALP

-4502 AIDAAQEIVGDDDE
+4502 AIEAAQEIVGDDDE

-4629 VTTKNGDEI
+4629 VTTKNGDEV

-4684 NAYYTAYRL
+4684 NAYYTAYRM

-4716 RNPITTEGL
+4716 RNPITTESL
-4725 QQSIK
+4725 RQSLKVRARKRSI
-4730 TRQRNLSKMQN
+4730 TQN
-4741 GIQVNPKLERLVA
+4741 GVQLNPKMNSLVMQ
-4754 EYDFF
+4754 YDYF

>member
-78 GESFRDLMS
+78 GEGFRDLMS
-87 SGSDYLQESMTQ
+87 SGSDSLQESMTQ

-105 NSRLFEENENGNPT
+105 NSRIFEENENGNPT

-223 NSEYFQQSL
+223 NSDYFQQSL

-259 YASLQMSTDPTA
+259 YASLQMSADPTA

-296 GMVAGAAKGA
+296 GVVAGAAKGA

-326 VTNEVTGQEIDPTT
+326 ITNEVTGQEIDPTT

-355 LGGPIGA
+355 LGGPLGA

-398 DEAQAMPNNGDAP
+398 EDAQAMPNNGDVP
-411 AQTAAMNADEP
+411 AQTAAMNAVDP
-422 VLNPQG
+422 TLNPQG

-434 HGAQQRQA
+434 QGAQQRQA
-442 DNGRDAAIRSR
+442 DNGRDAAIRAR

-539 NRLDMA
+539 NSLDMA

-560 YQLDDTVS
+560 YQLDDTLS

-588 KPELLERMVELEY
+588 KPELLESMVELEY

-607 PEKEKATGDQDDGL
+607 PEKAKAIGDQDNGL
-621 AQFKSARFDRDT
+621 ARFKSARFDRDT
-633 ALAAIEAKAQ
+633 AQAAIEAKAQ
-643 ESKNVAQLAAAQ
+643 ESKNAAQLAAAQ
-655 RERDSRPASPDEN
+655 RERDSRPASPGEN
-668 PAWFGVHP
+668 RAWFGVHP

-700 ERQADLDARRER
+700 ERQIDLDARRER

-719 FVERPNSMKMREQG
+719 FMDRPNSMKMREQG

-761 KGFDTDAVLAE
+761 KGFDSDAVLAE

-861 KQMAHSV
+861 KQMAHSM

-883 NAAALKREANAP
+883 NAAALKKEA
-895 STQVQDENASTD
+895 STQS
-907 KLSDEDEG
+907 
-915 YVGKLRQTFRTST
+915 VG
-928 TGANAINRGVFPNQ
+928 
-942 KPYESLD
+942 SLD
-949 DFITSVSASI
+949 
-959 FHGAHGREWRKHN
+959 
-972 DKVTPR
+972 
-978 ELELGK
+978 
-984 VGYARYLEEGGKP
+984 
-997 FEEANAD
+997 
-1004 AVDTN
+1004 
-1009 TEPDIVQQAKEL
+1009 EPDIIQQAKAV
-1021 IREMVEKTGGSLKG
+1021 IREVIDNNGGYKPKLKG
-1035 IRNAYRTKG
+1035 VREAYRDKG
-1044 FTASDLQKALGG
+1044 FTAKALQEALG
-1056 QDVSQFEREVKQA
+1056 DKSLADFERE
-1069 LLASPE
+1069 
-1075 VSKSDELSS
+1075 
-1084 NDKANRW
+1084 
-1091 QKPYSTQVKYDSV
+1091 QKERYT
-1104 GRVVITDSNY
+1104 
-1114 DFFQLTIAKDDGYA
+1114 
-1128 IAYLEVFDN
+1128 
-1137 PDSIAGSGAVTRA
+1137 
-1150 YLEGLRDAKSRDIGW
+1150 
-1165 RSDTIMSDSTEKM
+1165 
-1178 YERLIR
+1178 ERL
-1184 MGVPFRF
+1184 
-1191 DGWKYVIDAPELTK
+1191 
-1205 VGIGN
+1205 
-1210 IIKSMGDY
+1210 S
-1218 PNQKPTQNVKN
+1218 
-1229 KTSIENIQNE
+1229 
-1239 LREEIDNNRQLGAD
+1239 
-1253 NAPVFNNRYLQ
+1253 
-1264 KMWGWEKNN
+1264 
-1273 RSFLSMQRVAQDRY
+1273 
-1287 LLENSITEMMMGLPA
+1287 
-1302 DSEIT
+1302 
-1307 LSGDELNLIQR
+1307 
-1318 SISDALS
+1318 ALS
-1325 SIRYVNDDY
+1325 EPSIHSGQEVP
-1334 VRAFERLKSELEN
+1334 LQSK
-1347 LSITVQ
+1347 
-1353 TDQKYGGLFDKAKMK
+1353 
-1368 IKIGDIGNIE
+1368 GDIDHGNE
-1378 AERVSISSFS
+1378 
-1388 STTFSYNGGA
+1388 T
-1398 SNIGLSSSFRAV
+1398 SN
-1410 INDLVAS
+1410 
-1417 HRSGAEK
+1417 
-1424 SATNGRK
+1424 
-1431 PLNSEV
+1431 
-1437 DFKRFE
+1437 
-1443 RVETA
+1443 TA
-1448 EGDLLEIL
+1448 RLD
-1456 GQITHGTSDDALV
+1456 
-1469 TVGVN
+1469 
-1474 PDTLGSSKRR
+1474 
-1484 VSVGELRTLRQ
+1484 
-1495 NNSNPTQSDLQL
+1495 
-1507 NQAIKGDSTND
+1507 
-1518 NRGTTESQSNE
+1518 E
-1529 RSARQSEVQENEQRG
+1529 RSSPQSEVQENEQRG

-1564 EPESALLDSGE
+1564 ESRRTLPDSTE

-1717 GWQPSEMR
+1717 GWQPSDMR

-1836 FVGAVRLP
+1836 FVGAVRLS

-1905 QGTMY
+1905 QGKMY
-1910 RGDENEST
+1910 RGDESEST

-1981 RGDDHPTNGAQVYEV
+1981 RGDDHPTKGAQVYEV

-2057 YLTGQ
+2057 YLNGQ
-2062 QSKNQALSALDD
+2062 QSKNQTLNALDD

-2141 TLTESLNL
+2141 TLTESLSL
-2149 LDGDTGIEAGLDNVS
+2149 LDGDTGIEAGLDSVS

-2246 DDYLSGNVKAKYQA
+2246 DDYLSGNVKVKYQA

-2319 GAISVLGEAGG
+2319 GAISVMGEAGG
-2330 TLSAL
+2330 SLSAL

-2614 GFSFGDLGVDYLVV
+2614 GFTFGDLGVDYLVV

-2857 DPTAQRDP
+2857 DPTAQRDS

-2911 KSLAETVLGKGKAAA
+2911 KNLAETVLGKGKAAA

-3193 KAAIELRLETLRKA
+3193 KAAIELRIETLRQA
-3207 DITEFDAE
+3207 DITEFDAQ

-3270 DEYSIELNKAIIQPA
+3270 DEYSIELNKTIIQPA
-3285 IAAIEQSRRWQGE
+3285 IAAVEQSRRWQGE

-3480 DSVMPALDANGDYV
+3480 DSVMPALDANGNYV

-3550 VDEPSGDSSTIMFS
+3550 VDEPSGDSAASD
-3564 RSTVAGGVKGDAVSE
+3564 GVV
-3579 TRINRG
+3579 
-3585 LVELWAANVMRDNPV
+3585 
-3600 ISAAGKIVRVVSSE
+3600 
-3614 SELPDAVKQEI
+3614 
-3625 DKDKSHNTIKGVLY
+3625 
-3639 GKQVYIVAD
+3639 
-3648 KHNDQGSIE
+3648 
-3657 QVLLHELA
+3657 
-3665 GHYGLRKLFGD
+3665 
-3676 NIKAE
+3676 
-3681 LADIR
+3681 
-3686 TRLGG
+3686 
-3691 KSGVLKLAKKFNV
+3691 
-3704 NLAHYATDYDSRM
+3704 
-3717 KSGELTPEQ
+3717 
-3726 VDDLLFDELLA
+3726 
-3737 HVSEMPRMAKPLER
+3737 
-3751 MWQKIRQYLH
+3751 
-3761 KLGFTATA
+3761 
-3769 GYTSADLLDLI
+3769 
-3780 QAIRNNL
+3780 
-3787 IENPDP
+3787 
-3793 DGTGPSPKRKS
+3793 
-3804 KPNESRED
+3804 
-3812 AAEILF
+3812 LF
-3818 SRTAKAQGMSADE
+3818 SRTSTNAGRTVVKTGKIAGGIIVKRSAIDAVTRTALGKLGLKDFTLRFETVDTEADLPNYVKKAISDNGAQGEVYGLYDTKEHKVWLVAEKHNYASEVEETIFHEVAGHVGLARLLKEGKAQPDINTLALRLGGIKGIQRFAEQNGVDLTPYLNSAQTLTKADAEEVLVHELVAHLAEQQKFAAPIQRLLAKVRGMLRSLFGFIYSPEFNNNELLTLVFKAKEQLKTPPPKDKVTRPENDALFFSRSRAQGTPADTASTSNQMSADE

-3849 GAPVIGQSLDALGRN
+3849 GVPVIGQSLDALGRN

-3875 EVSTVIDKPLGKMI
+3875 EVSAVINKPLGKMI

-3910 AKIAEDLSDWAKAN
+3910 AKIADDLSDWAKAN
-3924 PKEADELFAFAHEAT
+3924 QKEADELFAFAHEAT

-3952 EEDLKE
+3952 EEELKE

-3982 KTLQEER
+3982 KILQEER

-4142 EKANMHTPAKESLS
+4142 EQANMHTPAKESLS

-4181 VAGFSQ
+4181 VVGFSQ

-4215 HLDSIQKY
+4215 HLDNIQKY

-4267 LGLTPAAALVNLTQN
+4267 LGLTPAAALVNLTQS

-4502 AIDAAQEIVGDDDE
+4502 AIEAAQEIVGDDDE

-4578 ALGPVLGGIGV
+4578 ALGPVIGGIGV

-4615 KDVLKTARY
+4615 KDVLKTVRY

-4638 VSDLTAFELLGQA
+4638 VSNLTAFELLGQA

-4716 RNPITTEGL
+4716 RNPITTESL
-4725 QQSIK
+4725 RLSLKVRARKRSI
-4730 TRQRNLSKMQN
+4730 TQN
-4741 GIQVNPKLERLVA
+4741 GVQVNPKMNSLVMQ
-4754 EYDFF
+4754 YDYF

>member
-10 ELSPKSTINA
+10 ELSLKSTINA
-20 STDMSQSA
+20 TTDMSQSA

-42 QRNYDVTLGDTA
+42 QRNYDVTLGDAA

-105 NSRLFEENENGNPT
+105 NSRLFEENEKGNPA

-287 ALLGKMGKK
+287 ALLSKMGKK
-296 GMVAGAAKGA
+296 GVVAGAAKGA

-326 VTNEVTGQEIDPTT
+326 VTNEVTGQEIDPKT

-355 LGGPIGA
+355 LGGPLGA

-370 QPTENTPAQTNPQNV
+370 QPTENTPAQTNTQNV

-398 DEAQAMPNNGDAP
+398 DEAQAMPNNGDVP
-411 AQTAAMNADEP
+411 AQTAAMNAPEP
-422 VLNPQG
+422 VLTSQG

-434 HGAQQRQA
+434 QGAQQRQA
-442 DNGRDAAIRSR
+442 DNGRDAALRSR

-471 AYQETIEMARAVDPT
+471 AYQDTIDMARAVDPT

-588 KPELLERMVELEY
+588 KPELLERMVKLEY

-621 AQFKSARFDRDT
+621 ARFKSARFDRDT
-633 ALAAIEAKAQ
+633 AQAAIEAKAQ
-643 ESKNVAQLAAAQ
+643 ESKNAAQLAAAQ

-847 LELDGQTSSLPVIK
+847 LELDGQTRSLPVIK

-883 NAAALKREANAP
+883 NAAALKEEA
-895 STQVQDENASTD
+895 STQS
-907 KLSDEDEG
+907 
-915 YVGKLRQTFRTST
+915 VG
-928 TGANAINRGVFPNQ
+928 
-942 KPYESLD
+942 SLD
-949 DFITSVSASI
+949 
-959 FHGAHGREWRKHN
+959 
-972 DKVTPR
+972 
-978 ELELGK
+978 
-984 VGYARYLEEGGKP
+984 
-997 FEEANAD
+997 
-1004 AVDTN
+1004 
-1009 TEPDIVQQAKEL
+1009 EPDIIQQAKAV
-1021 IREMVEKTGGSLKG
+1021 IREVIDNNGGYKPKLKG
-1035 IRNAYRTKG
+1035 VREAYRDKG
-1044 FTASDLQKALGG
+1044 FTAKALQEALG
-1056 QDVSQFEREVKQA
+1056 DKSLADFERE
-1069 LLASPE
+1069 
-1075 VSKSDELSS
+1075 
-1084 NDKANRW
+1084 
-1091 QKPYSTQVKYDSV
+1091 QKERYT
-1104 GRVVITDSNY
+1104 
-1114 DFFQLTIAKDDGYA
+1114 
-1128 IAYLEVFDN
+1128 
-1137 PDSIAGSGAVTRA
+1137 
-1150 YLEGLRDAKSRDIGW
+1150 
-1165 RSDTIMSDSTEKM
+1165 
-1178 YERLIR
+1178 ERL
-1184 MGVPFRF
+1184 
-1191 DGWKYVIDAPELTK
+1191 
-1205 VGIGN
+1205 
-1210 IIKSMGDY
+1210 S
-1218 PNQKPTQNVKN
+1218 
-1229 KTSIENIQNE
+1229 
-1239 LREEIDNNRQLGAD
+1239 
-1253 NAPVFNNRYLQ
+1253 
-1264 KMWGWEKNN
+1264 
-1273 RSFLSMQRVAQDRY
+1273 
-1287 LLENSITEMMMGLPA
+1287 
-1302 DSEIT
+1302 
-1307 LSGDELNLIQR
+1307 
-1318 SISDALS
+1318 ALS
-1325 SIRYVNDDY
+1325 EPSIHFGQEVP
-1334 VRAFERLKSELEN
+1334 LQSK
-1347 LSITVQ
+1347 
-1353 TDQKYGGLFDKAKMK
+1353 
-1368 IKIGDIGNIE
+1368 GDIDHGNE
-1378 AERVSISSFS
+1378 
-1388 STTFSYNGGA
+1388 T
-1398 SNIGLSSSFRAV
+1398 SN
-1410 INDLVAS
+1410 
-1417 HRSGAEK
+1417 
-1424 SATNGRK
+1424 
-1431 PLNSEV
+1431 
-1437 DFKRFE
+1437 
-1443 RVETA
+1443 TA
-1448 EGDLLEIL
+1448 RLD
-1456 GQITHGTSDDALV
+1456 
-1469 TVGVN
+1469 
-1474 PDTLGSSKRR
+1474 
-1484 VSVGELRTLRQ
+1484 
-1495 NNSNPTQSDLQL
+1495 
-1507 NQAIKGDSTND
+1507 
-1518 NRGTTESQSNE
+1518 E
-1529 RSARQSEVQENEQRG
+1529 RSSPQSEVQENEQRG

-1564 EPESALLDSGE
+1564 ESRRTLPDSTE

-1601 RIAANIAAI
+1601 RIAENIAAI

-1762 KHGVFSLAIGN
+1762 KNGVFSLAIGN

-1905 QGTMY
+1905 QGKMY
-1910 RGDENEST
+1910 RGDESEST

-2062 QSKNQALSALDD
+2062 QSKNQALNALDD

-2079 RLGPNKFR
+2079 RLGSNKFR

-2149 LDGDTGIEAGLDNVS
+2149 LDGDTGIEAGLDSVS
-2164 DSGEVTKSDL
+2164 ESGEVTKSDL

-2189 SNVSDAVN
+2189 SNVADAVN

-2246 DDYLSGNVKAKYQA
+2246 DDYLSGNVKVKYQA

-2276 LPEDK
+2276 IPEDK

-2299 FERFAEALGYKAT
+2299 FERFAEALGYKAK

-2813 YLIARMEAFNQLKT
+2813 YLIARMEAFNQLKN

-3120 IEQFRNGELDQFVEN
+3120 IEQFRNGELDEFVEN

-3193 KAAIELRLETLRKA
+3193 KAAIELRLETLRQA

-3215 AFTELYR
+3215 AFTTLYR

-3270 DEYSIELNKAIIQPA
+3270 DEYSIELNKSIIQPA

-3311 DYFTH
+3311 DYLTH

-3550 VDEPSGDSSTIMFS
+3550 MDEPSGDSSTIMFS

-3875 EVSTVIDKPLGKMI
+3875 EVSSVIDKPLGKMI

-3924 PKEADELFAFAHEAT
+3924 QKEADELFAFAHEAT

-4306 TAQYLKAAFT
+4306 TAQYLKAALT

-4475 RKQLLGTLAST
+4475 RKQLLGTLTST

-4578 ALGPVLGGIGV
+4578 ALGPVLGDIGV

-4629 VTTKNGDEI
+4629 VTTKNGDEV

-4730 TRQRNLSKMQN
+4730 ARQRNLSKMQN

>member
-10 ELSPKSTINA
+10 ELSLKSTINA
-20 STDMSQSA
+20 TTDMSQSA

-105 NSRLFEENENGNPT
+105 NSRIFEENENGNPT

-162 ITKSMLKKGMTEK
+162 ITKSMLKKGMIEK
-175 AAQAVADKA
+175 AAQALADKA

-223 NSEYFQQSL
+223 NSKYFQQSL

-280 GDKYLFG
+280 GDKYLFD

-296 GMVAGAAKGA
+296 GIIAGAAKGA

-326 VTNEVTGQEIDPTT
+326 VINEVTGQEIDPTT
-340 GALVDGLEGAVIGGA
+340 GALVDGLEGAA

-370 QPTENTPAQTNPQNV
+370 QPTENTPAQTNTQNV

-398 DEAQAMPNNGDAP
+398 EDAQAMPHNGDAP

-422 VLNPQG
+422 ALNPQG

-434 HGAQQRQA
+434 QGAQQRQA

-643 ESKNVAQLAAAQ
+643 ESQNVAQLAAAQ

-694 GQAQAS
+694 GQVQAS
-700 ERQADLDARRER
+700 ERQIDLDARRER
-712 LGQPVSS
+712 LGQPISS

-828 TQTIKRINALVDA
+828 TQTIKRINVLVDA
-841 SPQGSV
+841 SSQGSL

-868 RNLANKFVGK
+868 RNLANQFVGK

-883 NAAALKREANAP
+883 NASALKKEA
-895 STQVQDENASTD
+895 STQS
-907 KLSDEDEG
+907 
-915 YVGKLRQTFRTST
+915 VG
-928 TGANAINRGVFPNQ
+928 
-942 KPYESLD
+942 SLD
-949 DFITSVSASI
+949 
-959 FHGAHGREWRKHN
+959 
-972 DKVTPR
+972 
-978 ELELGK
+978 
-984 VGYARYLEEGGKP
+984 
-997 FEEANAD
+997 
-1004 AVDTN
+1004 
-1009 TEPDIVQQAKEL
+1009 EPDIIRQAKAV
-1021 IREMVEKTGGSLKG
+1021 IREVIDNNGGAKPKLKG
-1035 IRNAYRTKG
+1035 VREAYRDKG
-1044 FTASDLQKALGG
+1044 FTAKALQEALG
-1056 QDVSQFEREVKQA
+1056 DKSLADFERE
-1069 LLASPE
+1069 
-1075 VSKSDELSS
+1075 
-1084 NDKANRW
+1084 
-1091 QKPYSTQVKYDSV
+1091 QKESYT
-1104 GRVVITDSNY
+1104 
-1114 DFFQLTIAKDDGYA
+1114 
-1128 IAYLEVFDN
+1128 
-1137 PDSIAGSGAVTRA
+1137 
-1150 YLEGLRDAKSRDIGW
+1150 
-1165 RSDTIMSDSTEKM
+1165 
-1178 YERLIR
+1178 ERL
-1184 MGVPFRF
+1184 
-1191 DGWKYVIDAPELTK
+1191 
-1205 VGIGN
+1205 
-1210 IIKSMGDY
+1210 S
-1218 PNQKPTQNVKN
+1218 
-1229 KTSIENIQNE
+1229 
-1239 LREEIDNNRQLGAD
+1239 
-1253 NAPVFNNRYLQ
+1253 
-1264 KMWGWEKNN
+1264 
-1273 RSFLSMQRVAQDRY
+1273 
-1287 LLENSITEMMMGLPA
+1287 
-1302 DSEIT
+1302 
-1307 LSGDELNLIQR
+1307 
-1318 SISDALS
+1318 ALS
-1325 SIRYVNDDY
+1325 EPSIH
-1334 VRAFERLKSELEN
+1334 S
-1347 LSITVQ
+1347 
-1353 TDQKYGGLFDKAKMK
+1353 DQEVPLQSK
-1368 IKIGDIGNIE
+1368 GDIDHGNE
-1378 AERVSISSFS
+1378 
-1388 STTFSYNGGA
+1388 T
-1398 SNIGLSSSFRAV
+1398 SN
-1410 INDLVAS
+1410 
-1417 HRSGAEK
+1417 
-1424 SATNGRK
+1424 
-1431 PLNSEV
+1431 
-1437 DFKRFE
+1437 
-1443 RVETA
+1443 TA
-1448 EGDLLEIL
+1448 RLD
-1456 GQITHGTSDDALV
+1456 
-1469 TVGVN
+1469 
-1474 PDTLGSSKRR
+1474 
-1484 VSVGELRTLRQ
+1484 
-1495 NNSNPTQSDLQL
+1495 
-1507 NQAIKGDSTND
+1507 
-1518 NRGTTESQSNE
+1518 E
-1529 RSARQSEVQENEQRG
+1529 RSSPQSEVQENEQRG

-1564 EPESALLDSGE
+1564 ESRRTLPDSTE

-1590 VDNLAN
+1590 VDNLSN

-1647 NTSKSQQAAHQEL
+1647 NTSKAQQAAHQEL

-1681 TSEAVVKGMWSGVK
+1681 TSEALVKGMWSGVK

-1717 GWQPSEMR
+1717 GWQPSDMR

-1796 YFIAKSSK
+1796 YFIAKSAK

-1811 LMMVVTN
+1811 MMMVVTN

-1905 QGTMY
+1905 QGKMY
-1910 RGDENEST
+1910 RGDESEST
-1918 VNPVSQHAN
+1918 VNPVPQHAN

-1975 DGKVMR
+1975 DDKVMR

-1996 TPDSIWSDDGWLM
+1996 TPDSIWSDDGLLM

-2062 QSKNQALSALDD
+2062 QSKNQALNALDD

-2079 RLGPNKFR
+2079 RLGSNKFR

-2117 QRLNVQYDEFAQAFA
+2117 QRLNVQYDEFAHAFA

-2149 LDGDTGIEAGLDNVS
+2149 LDGDTGIEAGLDSVS

-2218 HDEVLAKLTEGE
+2218 NDEVLAKLTEGE

-2319 GAISVLGEAGG
+2319 GAISVMGEAGG
-2330 TLSAL
+2330 SLSAL

-2614 GFSFGDLGVDYLVV
+2614 GFTFGDLGVDYLVV

-2857 DPTAQRDP
+2857 DPTAQRDS

-3078 EFYQRAANAGKP
+3078 KFYQRAANAGKP

-3193 KAAIELRLETLRKA
+3193 KAAIELRLETLRQA

-3215 AFTELYR
+3215 AFTTLYR

-3260 PKRPMIHELD
+3260 PKRPMNHELD

-3285 IAAIEQSRRWQGE
+3285 IAAVEQSRRWQGE

-3316 EGTKTPLIDVRLVD
+3316 EGSKTPLIDVRLVD

-3353 LMNAL
+3353 LMSAL

-3389 QIAKMDITA
+3389 QIGKMDITA
-3398 LKQEL
+3398 LKQEVE
-3403 DEAKSRNLWLSVEAS
+3403 EAKSRNLWLSVEAS

-3463 QRYQTVGVRI
+3463 QRYQTVGVHI

-3480 DSVMPALDANGDYV
+3480 DSVMPALNANGDYV

-3550 VDEPSGDSSTIMFS
+3550 VDEPS
-3564 RSTVAGGVKGDAVSE
+3564 
-3579 TRINRG
+3579 
-3585 LVELWAANVMRDNPV
+3585 RD
-3600 ISAAGKIVRVVSSE
+3600 SAASDGVV
-3614 SELPDAVKQEI
+3614 
-3625 DKDKSHNTIKGVLY
+3625 
-3639 GKQVYIVAD
+3639 
-3648 KHNDQGSIE
+3648 
-3657 QVLLHELA
+3657 
-3665 GHYGLRKLFGD
+3665 
-3676 NIKAE
+3676 
-3681 LADIR
+3681 
-3686 TRLGG
+3686 
-3691 KSGVLKLAKKFNV
+3691 
-3704 NLAHYATDYDSRM
+3704 
-3717 KSGELTPEQ
+3717 
-3726 VDDLLFDELLA
+3726 
-3737 HVSEMPRMAKPLER
+3737 
-3751 MWQKIRQYLH
+3751 
-3761 KLGFTATA
+3761 
-3769 GYTSADLLDLI
+3769 
-3780 QAIRNNL
+3780 
-3787 IENPDP
+3787 
-3793 DGTGPSPKRKS
+3793 
-3804 KPNESRED
+3804 
-3812 AAEILF
+3812 LF
-3818 SRTAKAQGMSADE
+3818 SRTSTNAGRTGVKTGKIAGGITVKRSTIDAVTRTALGKLGLKNFTLRFETVDTEADLPDYVKTAIAKNDAQGEVYGLYDTKEHKVWLVAEKHNYASEVEETIFHEVAGHVGLARLLKEGKAQPDMNTLALRLGGIKGIQRLAEKNGVDLAPYLNSAQTLTKADAEEILVQELVAHLAEQQKFATPIQRLLAKVRAMLRSLFGFIYSPEFNNNELLTLVFKAKEQLKAPPPKDKVTRPENNTLFFSRSRSQGVPADTASTSNQMSADE

-3849 GAPVIGQSLDALGRN
+3849 GVPVIGQSLDALGRN

-3910 AKIAEDLSDWAKAN
+3910 AKIADDLSDWAKAN
-3924 PKEADELFAFAHEAT
+3924 QKEADELFAFAHEAT

-3952 EEDLKE
+3952 EEELKE

-4077 GDYWIDFADEN
+4077 GDYWVDFADEN

-4142 EKANMHTPAKESLS
+4142 EQANMHTPAKESLS

-4316 RNRPKGQGVLG
+4316 RNRPKGQGILG

-4453 YYLWANLA
+4453 YYLWANMA
-4461 KALKGETPEVKSMA
+4461 KALKGETPEVKAMA

-4486 FFIGGAGALP
+4486 FFIGAAGALP

-4502 AIDAAQEIVGDDDE
+4502 AIEAAQEIVGDDDE

-4578 ALGPVLGGIGV
+4578 ALGPVIGGIGV
-4589 SWAQGLSDISNDQ
+4589 SWAQGLTDISNDQ

-4629 VTTKNGDEI
+4629 VNTKNGDKI

-4699 KSVMVKIRKF
+4699 KSVMVKVRKF

-4716 RNPITTEGL
+4716 RNPITTEIL
-4725 QQSIK
+4725 RQSLKVRARKRSI
-4730 TRQRNLSKMQN
+4730 TQN
-4741 GIQVNPKLERLVA
+4741 GVPVNPKMNSLVVQ
-4754 EYDFF
+4754 YDYF

>member
-78 GESFRDLMS
+78 GEGFRDLMS

-105 NSRLFEENENGNPT
+105 NSRIFEENENGNPT

-208 ARDAVMQMDSSWLAD
+208 ARDAVMQMDTSWLAD

-232 LRLADDPQYQGMSA
+232 LRLSDDPQYQGMSA
-246 TELFDLAKEETAS
+246 TELFDLAKEDTAS

-296 GMVAGAAKGA
+296 GIVAGAAKGA

-355 LGGPIGA
+355 LGGPLGA

-434 HGAQQRQA
+434 QGAQQRQA

-471 AYQETIEMARAVDPT
+471 AYQETIEMARAVDPI

-607 PEKEKATGDQDDGL
+607 PDKAKATADQGNGL
-621 AQFKSARFDRDT
+621 EQFKSARFDRDK
-633 ALAAIEAKAQ
+633 AQAAIEAKAQ
-643 ESKNVAQLAAAQ
+643 ESKNAAQLAAAQ

-700 ERQADLDARRER
+700 ERQIDLDARRER

-719 FVERPNSMKMREQG
+719 FVDRPNSMKMREQG

-781 AYEEAARRRADYE
+781 AYEKAARRRADYE

-841 SPQGSV
+841 SSQGSV

-868 RNLANKFVGK
+868 RNLANQFVGK

-883 NAAALKREANAP
+883 NAAALKKEA
-895 STQVQDENASTD
+895 STQS
-907 KLSDEDEG
+907 
-915 YVGKLRQTFRTST
+915 VG
-928 TGANAINRGVFPNQ
+928 
-942 KPYESLD
+942 SLD
-949 DFITSVSASI
+949 
-959 FHGAHGREWRKHN
+959 
-972 DKVTPR
+972 
-978 ELELGK
+978 
-984 VGYARYLEEGGKP
+984 
-997 FEEANAD
+997 
-1004 AVDTN
+1004 
-1009 TEPDIVQQAKEL
+1009 EPDIIRQAKAV
-1021 IREMVEKTGGSLKG
+1021 IREVIDNNGGAKPKLKG
-1035 IRNAYRTKG
+1035 VREAYRDKG
-1044 FTASDLQKALGG
+1044 FTAKALQEALG
-1056 QDVSQFEREVKQA
+1056 DKSLADFEREQKERYSDKSKISLRAKQ
-1069 LLASPE
+1069 L
-1075 VSKSDELSS
+1075 V
-1084 NDKANRW
+1084 
-1091 QKPYSTQVKYDSV
+1091 Y
-1104 GRVVITDSNY
+1104 
-1114 DFFQLTIAKDDGYA
+1114 
-1128 IAYLEVFDN
+1128 
-1137 PDSIAGSGAVTRA
+1137 
-1150 YLEGLRDAKSRDIGW
+1150 
-1165 RSDTIMSDSTEKM
+1165 
-1178 YERLIR
+1178 
-1184 MGVPFRF
+1184 
-1191 DGWKYVIDAPELTK
+1191 
-1205 VGIGN
+1205 
-1210 IIKSMGDY
+1210 
-1218 PNQKPTQNVKN
+1218 
-1229 KTSIENIQNE
+1229 
-1239 LREEIDNNRQLGAD
+1239 
-1253 NAPVFNNRYLQ
+1253 
-1264 KMWGWEKNN
+1264 
-1273 RSFLSMQRVAQDRY
+1273 
-1287 LLENSITEMMMGLPA
+1287 
-1302 DSEIT
+1302 
-1307 LSGDELNLIQR
+1307 
-1318 SISDALS
+1318 
-1325 SIRYVNDDY
+1325 
-1334 VRAFERLKSELEN
+1334 SELELKKN
-1347 LSITVQ
+1347 
-1353 TDQKYGGLFDKAKMK
+1353 KNGEAYH
-1368 IKIGDIGNIE
+1368 GNE
-1378 AERVSISSFS
+1378 TSNTARSDERPS
-1388 STTFSYNGGA
+1388 
-1398 SNIGLSSSFRAV
+1398 
-1410 INDLVAS
+1410 
-1417 HRSGAEK
+1417 
-1424 SATNGRK
+1424 
-1431 PLNSEV
+1431 
-1437 DFKRFE
+1437 
-1443 RVETA
+1443 
-1448 EGDLLEIL
+1448 
-1456 GQITHGTSDDALV
+1456 
-1469 TVGVN
+1469 
-1474 PDTLGSSKRR
+1474 
-1484 VSVGELRTLRQ
+1484 RQ
-1495 NNSNPTQSDLQL
+1495 F
-1507 NQAIKGDSTND
+1507 
-1518 NRGTTESQSNE
+1518 
-1529 RSARQSEVQENEQRG
+1529 EVQENDYRRVD
-1544 TDANRSSVSEEDAS
+1544 TNRQSTGEKSVRQTVPTYEVWSSL
-1558 AGRRAN
+1558 
-1564 EPESALLDSGE
+1564 PDSGE

-1717 GWQPSEMR
+1717 GWQPSDMR

-1862 FRKLKQGE
+1862 FRKLKQEE

-1905 QGTMY
+1905 QGKMY
-1910 RGDENEST
+1910 RGDESEST
-1918 VNPVSQHAN
+1918 VNPVPQHAN

-1981 RGDDHPTNGAQVYEV
+1981 RGDDQPTNGAQVYEV

-2117 QRLNVQYDEFAQAFA
+2117 QRLNVQYDEFAKAFA
-2132 TKGKNSKPA
+2132 TKGKKNSKPA

-2149 LDGDTGIEAGLDNVS
+2149 LDGDTGIEAGLDSVS

-2281 TPEQVKPSIR
+2281 APEQVKPSIR

-2556 VINEKIDE
+2556 VINEKINEKIDE

-2614 GFSFGDLGVDYLVV
+2614 GFTFGDLGVDYLVV

-2695 YYLGHDTL
+2695 YYLGQDTL

-2801 APATEAQREYND
+2801 APATGAQREYND

-2911 KSLAETVLGKGKAAA
+2911 KSLAETFLGKGKAAA

-3030 VRVLIGSS
+3030 LRVLIGSS

-3193 KAAIELRLETLRKA
+3193 KAAIELRLETLRQA
-3207 DITEFDAE
+3207 DITEFDAQ
-3215 AFTELYR
+3215 AFTALYR

-3238 MAIYSELDAK
+3238 MAIYSELDVK

-3311 DYFTH
+3311 DYLTH

-3526 FLAEAKARHEAR
+3526 FLAEAKARHESR

-3550 VDEPSGDSSTIMFS
+3550 VDEPSGDSAASD
-3564 RSTVAGGVKGDAVSE
+3564 GVV
-3579 TRINRG
+3579 
-3585 LVELWAANVMRDNPV
+3585 
-3600 ISAAGKIVRVVSSE
+3600 
-3614 SELPDAVKQEI
+3614 
-3625 DKDKSHNTIKGVLY
+3625 
-3639 GKQVYIVAD
+3639 
-3648 KHNDQGSIE
+3648 
-3657 QVLLHELA
+3657 
-3665 GHYGLRKLFGD
+3665 
-3676 NIKAE
+3676 
-3681 LADIR
+3681 
-3686 TRLGG
+3686 
-3691 KSGVLKLAKKFNV
+3691 
-3704 NLAHYATDYDSRM
+3704 
-3717 KSGELTPEQ
+3717 
-3726 VDDLLFDELLA
+3726 
-3737 HVSEMPRMAKPLER
+3737 
-3751 MWQKIRQYLH
+3751 
-3761 KLGFTATA
+3761 
-3769 GYTSADLLDLI
+3769 
-3780 QAIRNNL
+3780 
-3787 IENPDP
+3787 
-3793 DGTGPSPKRKS
+3793 
-3804 KPNESRED
+3804 
-3812 AAEILF
+3812 LF
-3818 SRTAKAQGMSADE
+3818 SRTSTNAGRTGVKTGKIAGGITVKRSTIDAVTRTALGKLGLKDFTLRFETVDTEADLPDYVKTTIAKNDAQGEVFGLYDTKEHKVWLVAEKHNYASEVEETIFHEVAGHVGLARLLKEGKAQPDMNTLALRLGGIKGIQRLAETNGVDLAPYLNSAQTLTKADAEEILVQELVAHLAEQQKFATPIQRLLAKVRAMLRSLFGFIYSPEFNNNELLTLVFKAKEQLKAPSPKDKVTRPENNALFFSRSRSQGVPAYTASTSNQMSADE

-3910 AKIAEDLSDWAKAN
+3910 AKMAEDLSDWAKAN

-3952 EEDLKE
+3952 EEELKE

-4249 PSRAGWAQKLTS
+4249 PARSAWAQKLTS

-4368 TWNKA
+4368 AWNKA

-4496 LWAITT
+4496 LWVITT
-4502 AIDAAQEIVGDDDE
+4502 AIEAAQEIVGDDDE

-4716 RNPITTEGL
+4716 RNPITTEIL
-4725 QQSIK
+4725 RQSLKVRARKRSI
-4730 TRQRNLSKMQN
+4730 TQN
-4741 GIQVNPKLERLVA
+4741 GVQVNPKMNSLVMQ
-4754 EYDFF
+4754 YDYF

>member
-10 ELSPKSTINA
+10 ELSLKSTINA
-20 STDMSQSA
+20 TTDMSQSA

-105 NSRLFEENENGNPT
+105 NSRIFEENENGNPT

-162 ITKSMLKKGMTEK
+162 ITKSMLKKGMIEK
-175 AAQAVADKA
+175 AAQALADKA

-223 NSEYFQQSL
+223 NSKYFQQSL

-280 GDKYLFG
+280 GDKYLFD

-296 GMVAGAAKGA
+296 GIIAGAAKGA

-326 VTNEVTGQEIDPTT
+326 VINEVTGQEIDPTT
-340 GALVDGLEGAVIGGA
+340 GALVDGLEGAA

-370 QPTENTPAQTNPQNV
+370 QPTENTPAQTNTQNV

-398 DEAQAMPNNGDAP
+398 EDAQAMPHNGDAP

-422 VLNPQG
+422 ALNPQG

-434 HGAQQRQA
+434 QGAQQRQA

-643 ESKNVAQLAAAQ
+643 ESQNVAQLAAAQ

-694 GQAQAS
+694 GQVQAS
-700 ERQADLDARRER
+700 ERQIDLDARRER
-712 LGQPVSS
+712 LGQPISS

-828 TQTIKRINALVDA
+828 TQTIKRINVLVDA
-841 SPQGSV
+841 SSQGSL

-868 RNLANKFVGK
+868 RNLANQFVGK

-883 NAAALKREANAP
+883 NASALKKEA
-895 STQVQDENASTD
+895 STQS
-907 KLSDEDEG
+907 
-915 YVGKLRQTFRTST
+915 VG
-928 TGANAINRGVFPNQ
+928 
-942 KPYESLD
+942 SLD
-949 DFITSVSASI
+949 
-959 FHGAHGREWRKHN
+959 
-972 DKVTPR
+972 
-978 ELELGK
+978 
-984 VGYARYLEEGGKP
+984 
-997 FEEANAD
+997 
-1004 AVDTN
+1004 
-1009 TEPDIVQQAKEL
+1009 EPDIIRQAKAV
-1021 IREMVEKTGGSLKG
+1021 IREVIDNNGGAKPKLKG
-1035 IRNAYRTKG
+1035 VREAYRDKG
-1044 FTASDLQKALGG
+1044 FTAKALQEALG
-1056 QDVSQFEREVKQA
+1056 DKSLADLERE
-1069 LLASPE
+1069 
-1075 VSKSDELSS
+1075 
-1084 NDKANRW
+1084 
-1091 QKPYSTQVKYDSV
+1091 QKESYT
-1104 GRVVITDSNY
+1104 
-1114 DFFQLTIAKDDGYA
+1114 
-1128 IAYLEVFDN
+1128 
-1137 PDSIAGSGAVTRA
+1137 
-1150 YLEGLRDAKSRDIGW
+1150 
-1165 RSDTIMSDSTEKM
+1165 
-1178 YERLIR
+1178 ERL
-1184 MGVPFRF
+1184 
-1191 DGWKYVIDAPELTK
+1191 
-1205 VGIGN
+1205 
-1210 IIKSMGDY
+1210 S
-1218 PNQKPTQNVKN
+1218 
-1229 KTSIENIQNE
+1229 
-1239 LREEIDNNRQLGAD
+1239 
-1253 NAPVFNNRYLQ
+1253 
-1264 KMWGWEKNN
+1264 
-1273 RSFLSMQRVAQDRY
+1273 
-1287 LLENSITEMMMGLPA
+1287 
-1302 DSEIT
+1302 
-1307 LSGDELNLIQR
+1307 
-1318 SISDALS
+1318 ALS
-1325 SIRYVNDDY
+1325 EPSIHFGQEVP
-1334 VRAFERLKSELEN
+1334 LQSK
-1347 LSITVQ
+1347 
-1353 TDQKYGGLFDKAKMK
+1353 
-1368 IKIGDIGNIE
+1368 GDIDHGNE
-1378 AERVSISSFS
+1378 
-1388 STTFSYNGGA
+1388 T
-1398 SNIGLSSSFRAV
+1398 SN
-1410 INDLVAS
+1410 
-1417 HRSGAEK
+1417 
-1424 SATNGRK
+1424 
-1431 PLNSEV
+1431 
-1437 DFKRFE
+1437 
-1443 RVETA
+1443 TA
-1448 EGDLLEIL
+1448 RLD
-1456 GQITHGTSDDALV
+1456 
-1469 TVGVN
+1469 
-1474 PDTLGSSKRR
+1474 
-1484 VSVGELRTLRQ
+1484 
-1495 NNSNPTQSDLQL
+1495 
-1507 NQAIKGDSTND
+1507 
-1518 NRGTTESQSNE
+1518 E
-1529 RSARQSEVQENEQRG
+1529 RSSPQSEVQENEQRG

-1564 EPESALLDSGE
+1564 ESRRALPDSTE

-1590 VDNLAN
+1590 VENLAN

-1647 NTSKSQQAAHQEL
+1647 NTSKAQQAAHQEL

-1673 MSTRNAFY
+1673 MSARNAFY

-1717 GWQPSEMR
+1717 GWQPSDMR

-1870 TAKNTVWTDV
+1870 TAKNTIWTDV

-1905 QGTMY
+1905 QGKMY
-1910 RGDENEST
+1910 RGDESEST
-1918 VNPVSQHAN
+1918 VNPVPQHAN
-1927 LEQSISKA
+1927 LEKSISKA
-1935 LASLA
+1935 LALLA
-1940 QGQDLALTPETK
+1940 KGQDLSLTPEAK

-1960 LAESDLAIGGMMVNA
+1960 LAESNLAVGGMMVNA

-1981 RGDDHPTNGAQVYEV
+1981 RGEDHPTNGAQVYEV
-1996 TPDSIWSDDGWLM
+1996 TPDSIWSDDGFRMDL
-2009 SRARHFVEQGD
+2009 ARHYVEQGD
-2020 KARLQQFADNEFLN
+2020 RARLQRLVDDEFLN
-2034 KGKIKSDFTGSKLK
+2034 KGKIKSDFSGSKLK

-2087 KLKAMLTIRNSAL
+2087 KLKAILTIRNSAL

-2117 QRLNVQYDEFAQAFA
+2117 QRLNVQYDEFAKAFA

-2149 LDGDTGIEAGLDNVS
+2149 LDGDTGIEAGLDSVS

-2189 SNVSDAVN
+2189 SKVADAVN

-2241 KYEFI
+2241 RYEFI

-2299 FERFAEALGYKAT
+2299 FERFAEALGYNAKVT
-2312 VNVNRHI
+2312 VNRHI
-2319 GAISVLGEAGG
+2319 GAISVMGEAGG
-2330 TLSAL
+2330 SLSAL

-2371 NEKATKEVNALANK
+2371 NEKAIKEVNALANK

-2614 GFSFGDLGVDYLVV
+2614 GFTFGDLGVDYLVV

-2949 DKVNAQAETGEID
+2949 DKVNAQAETGEMD

-3120 IEQFRNGELDQFVEN
+3120 IEQFRNGELDEFVAN

-3193 KAAIELRLETLRKA
+3193 KAAIELRLETLRQA
-3207 DITEFDAE
+3207 DITDFDAE
-3215 AFTELYR
+3215 AFTTLYR

-3260 PKRPMIHELD
+3260 PKRPMNHELD

-3285 IAAIEQSRRWQGE
+3285 IAAVEQSRRWQGE

-3316 EGTKTPLIDVRLVD
+3316 EGSKTPLIDVRLGD

-3353 LMNAL
+3353 LMSAL

-3389 QIAKMDITA
+3389 QIGKMDITA
-3398 LKQEL
+3398 LKQEVE
-3403 DEAKSRNLWLSVEAS
+3403 EAKSRNLWLSVEAS

-3463 QRYQTVGVRI
+3463 QRYQTVGVHI

-3480 DSVMPALDANGDYV
+3480 DSVMPALNANGDYV

-3550 VDEPSGDSSTIMFS
+3550 VDEPS
-3564 RSTVAGGVKGDAVSE
+3564 
-3579 TRINRG
+3579 
-3585 LVELWAANVMRDNPV
+3585 RD
-3600 ISAAGKIVRVVSSE
+3600 SAASDGVV
-3614 SELPDAVKQEI
+3614 
-3625 DKDKSHNTIKGVLY
+3625 
-3639 GKQVYIVAD
+3639 
-3648 KHNDQGSIE
+3648 
-3657 QVLLHELA
+3657 
-3665 GHYGLRKLFGD
+3665 
-3676 NIKAE
+3676 
-3681 LADIR
+3681 
-3686 TRLGG
+3686 
-3691 KSGVLKLAKKFNV
+3691 
-3704 NLAHYATDYDSRM
+3704 
-3717 KSGELTPEQ
+3717 
-3726 VDDLLFDELLA
+3726 
-3737 HVSEMPRMAKPLER
+3737 
-3751 MWQKIRQYLH
+3751 
-3761 KLGFTATA
+3761 
-3769 GYTSADLLDLI
+3769 
-3780 QAIRNNL
+3780 
-3787 IENPDP
+3787 
-3793 DGTGPSPKRKS
+3793 
-3804 KPNESRED
+3804 
-3812 AAEILF
+3812 LF
-3818 SRTAKAQGMSADE
+3818 SRTSTNAGRTGVKTGKIAGGITVKRSTIDAVTRTALGKLGLKNFTLRFETVDTEADLPDYVKTAIAKNDAQGEVYGLYDTKEHKVWLVAEKHNYASEVEETIFHEVAGHVGLARLLKEGKAQPDMNTLALRLGGIKGIQRLAEKNGVDLAPYLNSAQTLTKADAEEILVQELVAHLAEQQKFATPIQRLLAKVRAMLRSLFGFIYSPEFNNNELLTLVFKAKEQLKAPPPKDKVTRPENNTLFFSRSRSQGVPADTASTSNQMSADE

-3849 GAPVIGQSLDALGRN
+3849 GVPVIGQSLDALGRN

-3910 AKIAEDLSDWAKAN
+3910 AKIADDLSDWAKAN
-3924 PKEADELFAFAHEAT
+3924 QKEADELFAFAHEAT

-3952 EEDLKE
+3952 EEELKE

-4077 GDYWIDFADEN
+4077 GDYWVDFADEN

-4142 EKANMHTPAKESLS
+4142 EQANMHTPAKESLS

-4316 RNRPKGQGVLG
+4316 RNRPKGQGILG

-4423 DYSSINRARFM
+4423 DYSSINRARFI

-4453 YYLWANLA
+4453 YYLWANMA
-4461 KALKGETPEVKSMA
+4461 KALKGETPEVKAMA

-4486 FFIGGAGALP
+4486 FFIGAAGALP

-4502 AIDAAQEIVGDDDE
+4502 AIEAAQEIVGDDDE

-4578 ALGPVLGGIGV
+4578 ALGPVIGGIGV
-4589 SWAQGLSDISNDQ
+4589 SWAQGLTDISNDQ

-4629 VTTKNGDEI
+4629 VNTKNGDKI

-4699 KSVMVKIRKF
+4699 KSVMVKVRKF

-4716 RNPITTEGL
+4716 RNPITTEIL
-4725 QQSIK
+4725 RQSLKVRARKRSI
-4730 TRQRNLSKMQN
+4730 TQN
-4741 GIQVNPKLERLVA
+4741 GVPVNPKMNSLVVQ
-4754 EYDFF
+4754 YDYF

>member
-105 NSRLFEENENGNPT
+105 NSRIFEENENGNPT

-326 VTNEVTGQEIDPTT
+326 VTNEVTGQETDPTT

-434 HGAQQRQA
+434 QGAQQRQA

-607 PEKEKATGDQDDGL
+607 PEKAKVTGDQDDGL
-621 AQFKSARFDRDT
+621 ARFKSARFDRDT

-643 ESKNVAQLAAAQ
+643 ESKNAAQLAAAQ

-687 RDLANQK
+687 HDLANQK

-813 FVSDTEARTFAENEI
+813 FVSDTEARTFAENEV
-828 TQTIKRINALVDA
+828 TQTIKRINALADA
-841 SPQGSV
+841 SQQGSV

-895 STQVQDENASTD
+895 STQVQDENATVQVEAKAQTDKYGIIPTVDKDIIDGVEHLGKAKDSDYMKKLGSDGYEFVLAVGDGIFDPKTTQYVRKNPSDYVTVQDPRGAYVLWQKPSKEINRETVEETGGNPEGVRNAPSTQLQDENASTD

-1021 IREMVEKTGGSLKG
+1021 IRETVEKTGGSLKG

-1069 LLASPE
+1069 LLEQP
-1075 VSKSDELSS
+1075 
-1084 NDKANRW
+1084 N
-1091 QKPYSTQVKYDSV
+1091 
-1104 GRVVITDSNY
+1104 
-1114 DFFQLTIAKDDGYA
+1114 
-1128 IAYLEVFDN
+1128 
-1137 PDSIAGSGAVTRA
+1137 
-1150 YLEGLRDAKSRDIGW
+1150 
-1165 RSDTIMSDSTEKM
+1165 
-1178 YERLIR
+1178 
-1184 MGVPFRF
+1184 
-1191 DGWKYVIDAPELTK
+1191 
-1205 VGIGN
+1205 
-1210 IIKSMGDY
+1210 GD
-1218 PNQKPTQNVKN
+1218 KN

-1353 TDQKYGGLFDKAKMK
+1353 TDQKYGCLFDKAKMK

-1424 SATNGRK
+1424 PATNGRK

-1507 NQAIKGDSTND
+1507 NQAIKGDSNND

-1544 TDANRSSVSEEDAS
+1544 TDANRSNVSEEDAS

-1590 VDNLAN
+1590 VDSLAN

-1647 NTSKSQQAAHQEL
+1647 NTSKSQQVAHQEL

-1717 GWQPSEMR
+1717 GWQPSDMR

-1905 QGTMY
+1905 QGKMY

-1918 VNPVSQHAN
+1918 VNPVPQHAN

-1981 RGDDHPTNGAQVYEV
+1981 RGDDHPTKGAQVYEV

-2141 TLTESLNL
+2141 TLTESLSL
-2149 LDGDTGIEAGLDNVS
+2149 LDGDTGIEAGLDSVS

-2174 FSKRLLFPYKRPESA
+2174 FSKRLLFPYKRPKSA

-2319 GAISVLGEAGG
+2319 GAISVMGEAGG
-2330 TLSAL
+2330 SLSAL

-2614 GFSFGDLGVDYLVV
+2614 GFTFGDLGVDYLVV

-2813 YLIARMEAFNQLKT
+2813 YLIARMEAFNQLKN

-2857 DPTAQRDP
+2857 DPTAKRDP

-3193 KAAIELRLETLRKA
+3193 KAAIELRLETLRQA
-3207 DITEFDAE
+3207 DITEFDAQ

-3285 IAAIEQSRRWQGE
+3285 IAAVEQSRRWQGE

-3403 DEAKSRNLWLSVEAS
+3403 DEAKSHNLWLSVEAS

-3453 IRPETVEHNG
+3453 IRPETVEHND

-3480 DSVMPALDANGDYV
+3480 DSVMPALDANGNYV

-3538 QIEEAKREIGSP
+3538 QVEEAKREIGSP
-3550 VDEPSGDSSTIMFS
+3550 VDEPSGDSAASD
-3564 RSTVAGGVKGDAVSE
+3564 GVV
-3579 TRINRG
+3579 
-3585 LVELWAANVMRDNPV
+3585 
-3600 ISAAGKIVRVVSSE
+3600 
-3614 SELPDAVKQEI
+3614 
-3625 DKDKSHNTIKGVLY
+3625 
-3639 GKQVYIVAD
+3639 
-3648 KHNDQGSIE
+3648 
-3657 QVLLHELA
+3657 
-3665 GHYGLRKLFGD
+3665 
-3676 NIKAE
+3676 
-3681 LADIR
+3681 
-3686 TRLGG
+3686 
-3691 KSGVLKLAKKFNV
+3691 
-3704 NLAHYATDYDSRM
+3704 
-3717 KSGELTPEQ
+3717 
-3726 VDDLLFDELLA
+3726 
-3737 HVSEMPRMAKPLER
+3737 
-3751 MWQKIRQYLH
+3751 
-3761 KLGFTATA
+3761 
-3769 GYTSADLLDLI
+3769 
-3780 QAIRNNL
+3780 
-3787 IENPDP
+3787 
-3793 DGTGPSPKRKS
+3793 
-3804 KPNESRED
+3804 
-3812 AAEILF
+3812 LF
-3818 SRTAKAQGMSADE
+3818 SRTSTNAGRTGVKTGKIAGGITVKRSTIDAVTRTALGKLGLKDFTLRFETVDTEADLPDYVKTAIAKNDAQGEVYGLYDTKEHKVWLVAEKHNYASEVEETIFHEVAGHVGLARLLKEGKAQPDMNTLALRLGGIKGIQRLAEQNGVDLAPYLNSAQTLTKADAEEILVQELVAHLAEQQKFATPIQRLLAKVRAMLRSLFGFIYSPEFNNNELLTLVFKAKEQLKAPPPKDKVTRPENNTLFFSRSRSQGVPADTASRSNQMSADE

-3875 EVSTVIDKPLGKMI
+3875 EVSAVINKPLGKMI

-3910 AKIAEDLSDWAKAN
+3910 AKIADDLSDWAKAN

-3952 EEDLKE
+3952 EEELKE

-4005 RPKFARLNAEQKRR
+4005 RPKFALLNAEQKRR

-4114 SLNSGMKAQFNA
+4114 SLNSGMKAKFNA

-4142 EKANMHTPAKESLS
+4142 EQANMHTPAKESLS

-4316 RNRPKGQGVLG
+4316 RNRPKGQGILG

-4380 FHHAEVFNREVTYIA
+4380 FHHAEVFNREVTYIV

-4486 FFIGGAGALP
+4486 FFIGGTGALP

-4502 AIDAAQEIVGDDDE
+4502 AIEAAQEIVGDDDE

-4589 SWAQGLSDISNDQ
+4589 SWAQGLADISNDQ

-4651 SGFAIGRANLQYDEN
+4651 SGFAIGRANLQYNEN

-4684 NAYYTAYRL
+4684 NAYYTAHRL

-4716 RNPITTEGL
+4716 RNPITTESL
-4725 QQSIK
+4725 RQSLKVRARKRSI
-4730 TRQRNLSKMQN
+4730 TQN
-4741 GIQVNPKLERLVA
+4741 GVQVNPKMNSLVMQ
-4754 EYDFF
+4754 YDYF

>member
-105 NSRLFEENENGNPT
+105 NSRIFEENENGNPT

-223 NSEYFQQSL
+223 NSKYFQQSL

-280 GDKYLFG
+280 GDKYLFD

-296 GMVAGAAKGA
+296 AVVAGAAKGA

-340 GALVDGLEGAVIGGA
+340 GALVDGLEGAVIGAA

-370 QPTENTPAQTNPQNV
+370 QPTENAPAQTNPQNV

-398 DEAQAMPNNGDAP
+398 EDAQAMPHNGDAP

-434 HGAQQRQA
+434 QGAQQRQA

-643 ESKNVAQLAAAQ
+643 ESKNAAQLAAAQ

-712 LGQPVSS
+712 LGQQVSS

-868 RNLANKFVGK
+868 RNLANQFVGK

-883 NAAALKREANAP
+883 NAAALKKEA
-895 STQVQDENASTD
+895 STQS
-907 KLSDEDEG
+907 
-915 YVGKLRQTFRTST
+915 VG
-928 TGANAINRGVFPNQ
+928 
-942 KPYESLD
+942 SLD
-949 DFITSVSASI
+949 
-959 FHGAHGREWRKHN
+959 
-972 DKVTPR
+972 
-978 ELELGK
+978 
-984 VGYARYLEEGGKP
+984 
-997 FEEANAD
+997 
-1004 AVDTN
+1004 
-1009 TEPDIVQQAKEL
+1009 EPDIIRQAKAV
-1021 IREMVEKTGGSLKG
+1021 IREVIDNNGGAKPKLKG
-1035 IRNAYRTKG
+1035 VREAYRDKG
-1044 FTASDLQKALGG
+1044 FTAKALQEALG
-1056 QDVSQFEREVKQA
+1056 DKSLADFERE
-1069 LLASPE
+1069 
-1075 VSKSDELSS
+1075 
-1084 NDKANRW
+1084 
-1091 QKPYSTQVKYDSV
+1091 QKESYT
-1104 GRVVITDSNY
+1104 
-1114 DFFQLTIAKDDGYA
+1114 
-1128 IAYLEVFDN
+1128 
-1137 PDSIAGSGAVTRA
+1137 
-1150 YLEGLRDAKSRDIGW
+1150 
-1165 RSDTIMSDSTEKM
+1165 
-1178 YERLIR
+1178 ERL
-1184 MGVPFRF
+1184 
-1191 DGWKYVIDAPELTK
+1191 
-1205 VGIGN
+1205 
-1210 IIKSMGDY
+1210 S
-1218 PNQKPTQNVKN
+1218 
-1229 KTSIENIQNE
+1229 
-1239 LREEIDNNRQLGAD
+1239 
-1253 NAPVFNNRYLQ
+1253 
-1264 KMWGWEKNN
+1264 
-1273 RSFLSMQRVAQDRY
+1273 
-1287 LLENSITEMMMGLPA
+1287 
-1302 DSEIT
+1302 
-1307 LSGDELNLIQR
+1307 
-1318 SISDALS
+1318 ALS
-1325 SIRYVNDDY
+1325 EPSIHSGQEVP
-1334 VRAFERLKSELEN
+1334 LQSK
-1347 LSITVQ
+1347 
-1353 TDQKYGGLFDKAKMK
+1353 
-1368 IKIGDIGNIE
+1368 GDIDHGNE
-1378 AERVSISSFS
+1378 
-1388 STTFSYNGGA
+1388 T
-1398 SNIGLSSSFRAV
+1398 SN
-1410 INDLVAS
+1410 
-1417 HRSGAEK
+1417 
-1424 SATNGRK
+1424 
-1431 PLNSEV
+1431 
-1437 DFKRFE
+1437 
-1443 RVETA
+1443 TA
-1448 EGDLLEIL
+1448 RLD
-1456 GQITHGTSDDALV
+1456 
-1469 TVGVN
+1469 
-1474 PDTLGSSKRR
+1474 
-1484 VSVGELRTLRQ
+1484 
-1495 NNSNPTQSDLQL
+1495 
-1507 NQAIKGDSTND
+1507 
-1518 NRGTTESQSNE
+1518 E
-1529 RSARQSEVQENEQRG
+1529 RSSPQSEVQENEQRG

-1558 AGRRAN
+1558 AGGRAN
-1564 EPESALLDSGE
+1564 ESRRTLPDSTE

-1647 NTSKSQQAAHQEL
+1647 NTSKAQQAAHQEL

-1717 GWQPSEMR
+1717 GWQPSDMR

-1762 KHGVFSLAIGN
+1762 KNGVFSLAIGN

-1880 DGEVNGFRVNQWFA
+1880 DGEVSGFRVNQWFA

-1981 RGDDHPTNGAQVYEV
+1981 RGDDHPTKGAQVYEV

-2009 SRARHFVEQGD
+2009 SRVRHFVEQGD

-2034 KGKIKSDFTGSKLK
+2034 KGKIKSDFTSSKLK

-2062 QSKNQALSALDD
+2062 QSQNQALNALDD

-2218 HDEVLAKLTEGE
+2218 YDEVLAKLTEGE

-2276 LPEDK
+2276 IPEDK

-2299 FERFAEALGYKAT
+2299 FERFAEALGYKAK

-2330 TLSAL
+2330 SLSAL

-3120 IEQFRNGELDQFVEN
+3120 IEQFRNGELDEFVEN

-3193 KAAIELRLETLRKA
+3193 KAAIELRLETLRQA
-3207 DITEFDAE
+3207 DITEFDAQ

-3538 QIEEAKREIGSP
+3538 QIEEAKREISSP
-3550 VDEPSGDSSTIMFS
+3550 VDEPSGDSAASD
-3564 RSTVAGGVKGDAVSE
+3564 GVV
-3579 TRINRG
+3579 
-3585 LVELWAANVMRDNPV
+3585 
-3600 ISAAGKIVRVVSSE
+3600 
-3614 SELPDAVKQEI
+3614 
-3625 DKDKSHNTIKGVLY
+3625 
-3639 GKQVYIVAD
+3639 
-3648 KHNDQGSIE
+3648 
-3657 QVLLHELA
+3657 
-3665 GHYGLRKLFGD
+3665 
-3676 NIKAE
+3676 
-3681 LADIR
+3681 
-3686 TRLGG
+3686 
-3691 KSGVLKLAKKFNV
+3691 
-3704 NLAHYATDYDSRM
+3704 
-3717 KSGELTPEQ
+3717 
-3726 VDDLLFDELLA
+3726 
-3737 HVSEMPRMAKPLER
+3737 
-3751 MWQKIRQYLH
+3751 
-3761 KLGFTATA
+3761 
-3769 GYTSADLLDLI
+3769 
-3780 QAIRNNL
+3780 
-3787 IENPDP
+3787 
-3793 DGTGPSPKRKS
+3793 
-3804 KPNESRED
+3804 
-3812 AAEILF
+3812 LF
-3818 SRTAKAQGMSADE
+3818 SRTSTNAGRTGVKTGKIAGGITVKRSAIDAVTRTALGKLGLKDFTLRFETVDTEADLPDYVKTAIAKNDAQGEVYGLYDTKEHKVWLVAEKHNYASEVEETIFHEVAGHVGLARLLKEGKAQPDMNTLALRLGGLKGIQRLAEKNGVDLAPYLNSAQTLTKADAEEILVQELVAHLAEQQKFATPIQRLLAKVRAMLRSLFGFIYSPEFNNNELLTLVFKAKEQLKAPPPKDKVTRPENNTLFFSRSRTLGVPAYTASTSNQMSADE

-3910 AKIAEDLSDWAKAN
+3910 AKMAEDLSDWAKAN

-3952 EEDLKE
+3952 EEELKE

-4142 EKANMHTPAKESLS
+4142 EQANMHTPAKESLS

-4267 LGLTPAAALVNLTQN
+4267 LGLTPAAAIVNLTQN

-4316 RNRPKGQGVLG
+4316 RNRPKGQGILG

-4502 AIDAAQEIVGDDDE
+4502 AIDAAQEIAGDDDE
-4516 PFDAET
+4516 PFDTET

-4578 ALGPVLGGIGV
+4578 ALGPVIGGIGV
-4589 SWAQGLSDISNDQ
+4589 SWAQGLADISNDQ

-4629 VTTKNGDEI
+4629 VNTKNGDEI

-4666 NAIKNYETFIVKR
+4666 NAIKNYETFIVKH

-4730 TRQRNLSKMQN
+4730 MRLRNISKTQN
-4741 GIQVNPKLERLVA
+4741 GIRLNPKLERLVA

>member
-1 MQDKKLLGD
+1 M
-10 ELSPKSTINA
+10 
-20 STDMSQSA
+20 
-28 FLPKGFQFEAPKAP
+28 
-42 QRNYDVTLGDTA
+42 
-54 KAVGSGALR
+54 
-63 SLAGLGELSENFLGV
+63 
-78 GESFRDLMS
+78 
-87 SGSDYLQESMTQ
+87 
-99 DGRDAL
+99 
-105 NSRLFEENENGNPT
+105 
-119 FAEGAADIDVWAM
+119 
-132 KIADG
+132 
-137 LGSLAANFAGGG
+137 
-149 FAGAGAKVALRST
+149 
-162 ITKSMLKKGMTEK
+162 
-175 AAQAVADKA
+175 
-184 ISRMAATGAGA
+184 
-195 TGVGTSLGGASMD
+195 
-208 ARDAVMQMDSSWLAD
+208 
-223 NSEYFQQSL
+223 
-232 LRLADDPQYQGMSA
+232 
-246 TELFDLAKEETAS
+246 
-259 YASLQMSTDPTA
+259 
-271 VAASVAGAM
+271 
-280 GDKYLFG
+280 
-287 ALLGKMGKK
+287 
-296 GMVAGAAKGA
+296 
-306 ITEGG
+306 
-311 TEFIEGYGQTYARNQ
+311 
-326 VTNEVTGQEIDPTT
+326 
-340 GALVDGLEGAVIGGA
+340 
-355 LGGPIGA
+355 
-362 VGGYRAKG
+362 
-370 QPTENTPAQTNPQNV
+370 
-385 SDTQEQEIAEQAA
+385 
-398 DEAQAMPNNGDAP
+398 
-411 AQTAAMNADEP
+411 
-422 VLNPQG
+422 
-428 QYDELL
+428 
-434 HGAQQRQA
+434 
-442 DNGRDAAIRSR
+442 
-453 FAQSRQAL
+453 
-461 TERGVLPERN
+461 
-471 AYQETIEMARAVDPT
+471 
-486 RAAEIEQFL
+486 
-495 KSEEADQNPELT
+495 
-507 AQLEREYESLAQKGR
+507 
-522 DLDIDPTL
+522 
-530 TQIEHRQNQ
+530 
-539 NRLDMA
+539 
-545 KREKPHQRIERKQNE
+545 
-560 YQLDDTVS
+560 
-568 SRKAAI
+568 
-574 RAEMEPQLLKEDRN
+574 
-588 KPELLERMVELEY
+588 
-601 ARRYPQ
+601 
-607 PEKEKATGDQDDGL
+607 
-621 AQFKSARFDRDT
+621 
-633 ALAAIEAKAQ
+633 
-643 ESKNVAQLAAAQ
+643 
-655 RERDSRPASPDEN
+655 
-668 PAWFGVHP
+668 
-676 ESGERT
+676 
-682 TRAFM
+682 
-687 RDLANQK
+687 
-694 GQAQAS
+694 
-700 ERQADLDARRER
+700 
-712 LGQPVSS
+712 
-719 FVERPNSMKMREQG
+719 
-733 KKPIR
+733 
-738 DFAGIAGKTSRMSK
+738 
-752 RLRKRLSRA
+752 
-761 KGFDTDAVLAE
+761 
-772 FQNHEKRLA
+772 
-781 AYEEAARRRADYE
+781 
-794 ANLPENIE
+794 
-802 RRKNAE
+802 
-808 ALFKE
+808 
-813 FVSDTEARTFAENEI
+813 
-828 TQTIKRINALVDA
+828 
-841 SPQGSV
+841 
-847 LELDGQTSSLPVIK
+847 
-861 KQMAHSV
+861 
-868 RNLANKFVGK
+868 
-878 TAAMM
+878 
-883 NAAALKREANAP
+883 
-895 STQVQDENASTD
+895 
-907 KLSDEDEG
+907 
-915 YVGKLRQTFRTST
+915 
-928 TGANAINRGVFPNQ
+928 
-942 KPYESLD
+942 
-949 DFITSVSASI
+949 
-959 FHGAHGREWRKHN
+959 
-972 DKVTPR
+972 
-978 ELELGK
+978 
-984 VGYARYLEEGGKP
+984 
-997 FEEANAD
+997 
-1004 AVDTN
+1004 
-1009 TEPDIVQQAKEL
+1009 
-1021 IREMVEKTGGSLKG
+1021 
-1035 IRNAYRTKG
+1035 
-1044 FTASDLQKALGG
+1044 
-1056 QDVSQFEREVKQA
+1056 
-1069 LLASPE
+1069 
-1075 VSKSDELSS
+1075 
-1084 NDKANRW
+1084 
-1091 QKPYSTQVKYDSV
+1091 
-1104 GRVVITDSNY
+1104 
-1114 DFFQLTIAKDDGYA
+1114 
-1128 IAYLEVFDN
+1128 
-1137 PDSIAGSGAVTRA
+1137 
-1150 YLEGLRDAKSRDIGW
+1150 
-1165 RSDTIMSDSTEKM
+1165 
-1178 YERLIR
+1178 
-1184 MGVPFRF
+1184 
-1191 DGWKYVIDAPELTK
+1191 
-1205 VGIGN
+1205 
-1210 IIKSMGDY
+1210 
-1218 PNQKPTQNVKN
+1218 
-1229 KTSIENIQNE
+1229 
-1239 LREEIDNNRQLGAD
+1239 
-1253 NAPVFNNRYLQ
+1253 
-1264 KMWGWEKNN
+1264 
-1273 RSFLSMQRVAQDRY
+1273 
-1287 LLENSITEMMMGLPA
+1287 
-1302 DSEIT
+1302 
-1307 LSGDELNLIQR
+1307 
-1318 SISDALS
+1318 
-1325 SIRYVNDDY
+1325 
-1334 VRAFERLKSELEN
+1334 
-1347 LSITVQ
+1347 
-1353 TDQKYGGLFDKAKMK
+1353 
-1368 IKIGDIGNIE
+1368 
-1378 AERVSISSFS
+1378 
-1388 STTFSYNGGA
+1388 
-1398 SNIGLSSSFRAV
+1398 
-1410 INDLVAS
+1410 
-1417 HRSGAEK
+1417 
-1424 SATNGRK
+1424 
-1431 PLNSEV
+1431 
-1437 DFKRFE
+1437 
-1443 RVETA
+1443 
-1448 EGDLLEIL
+1448 
-1456 GQITHGTSDDALV
+1456 
-1469 TVGVN
+1469 
-1474 PDTLGSSKRR
+1474 
-1484 VSVGELRTLRQ
+1484 
-1495 NNSNPTQSDLQL
+1495 
-1507 NQAIKGDSTND
+1507 
-1518 NRGTTESQSNE
+1518 
-1529 RSARQSEVQENEQRG
+1529 
-1544 TDANRSSVSEEDAS
+1544 
-1558 AGRRAN
+1558 
-1564 EPESALLDSGE
+1564 
-1575 RSVSRDA
+1575 
-1582 IERLALDE
+1582 
-1590 VDNLAN
+1590 
-1596 GTATQ
+1596 
-1601 RIAANIAAI
+1601 
-1610 RLMKDLTQS
+1610 
-1619 GMPAT
+1619 
-1624 LEQKKVLAQYVGWG
+1624 
-1638 GLASVFDNT
+1638 
-1647 NTSKSQQAAHQEL
+1647 
-1660 KTLLTEEEYNNVR
+1660 
-1673 MSTRNAFY
+1673 
-1681 TSEAVVKGMWSGVK
+1681 
-1695 ALGLGNSPMNVVE
+1695 
-1708 PSLGSGNFI
+1708 
-1717 GWQPSEMR
+1717 
-1725 DQSRWFA
+1725 
-1732 SELDPVTGNIA
+1732 
-1743 KLIYPE
+1743 
-1749 ADVQVKGFQETPF
+1749 
-1762 KHGVFSLAIGN
+1762 
-1773 PPFGSQSIRDNKN
+1773 
-1786 PDISGMAIHN
+1786 
-1796 YFIAKSSK
+1796 
-1804 LLHENGL
+1804 
-1811 LMMVVTN
+1811 
-1818 RFLDTLNKNHKQ
+1818 
-1830 LSQELD
+1830 
-1836 FVGAVRLP
+1836 
-1844 NTAFKSNA
+1844 
-1852 GTEVTTDIVV
+1852 
-1862 FRKLKQGE
+1862 
-1870 TAKNTVWTDV
+1870 
-1880 DGEVNGFRVNQWFA
+1880 
-1894 QNPQYI
+1894 
-1900 LGEVA
+1900 
-1905 QGTMY
+1905 
-1910 RGDENEST
+1910 
-1918 VNPVSQHAN
+1918 
-1927 LEQSISKA
+1927 
-1935 LASLA
+1935 
-1940 QGQDLALTPETK
+1940 
-1952 DAIAGEVM
+1952 
-1960 LAESDLAIGGMMVNA
+1960 
-1975 DGKVMR
+1975 
-1981 RGDDHPTNGAQVYEV
+1981 
-1996 TPDSIWSDDGWLM
+1996 
-2009 SRARHFVEQGD
+2009 
-2020 KARLQQFADNEFLN
+2020 
-2034 KGKIKSDFTGSKLK
+2034 
-2048 ESAVKAVLA
+2048 
-2057 YLTGQ
+2057 
-2062 QSKNQALSALDD
+2062 
-2074 AIDNT
+2074 
-2079 RLGPNKFR
+2079 
-2087 KLKAMLTIRNSAL
+2087 
-2100 ALLRAE
+2100 
-2106 KTGAGDIERLR
+2106 
-2117 QRLNVQYDEFAQAFA
+2117 
-2132 TKGKNSKPA
+2132 
-2141 TLTESLNL
+2141 
-2149 LDGDTGIEAGLDNVS
+2149 
-2164 DSGEVTKSDL
+2164 
-2174 FSKRLLFPYKRPESA
+2174 
-2189 SNVSDAVN
+2189 
-2197 YSMRERGKVDIEYV
+2197 
-2211 SGLLGLG
+2211 
-2218 HDEVLAKLTEGE
+2218 
-2230 KPYLL
+2230 
-2235 MNPETQ
+2235 
-2241 KYEFI
+2241 
-2246 DDYLSGNVKAKYQA
+2246 
-2260 AKSAGLDTN
+2260 
-2269 VKLLEAV
+2269 
-2276 LPEDK
+2276 
-2281 TPEQVKPSIR
+2281 
-2291 ATWIDSDV
+2291 
-2299 FERFAEALGYKAT
+2299 
-2312 VNVNRHI
+2312 
-2319 GAISVLGEAGG
+2319 
-2330 TLSAL
+2330 
-2335 GSQFKH
+2335 
-2341 DRATLAD
+2341 
-2348 LLNSAAN
+2348 
-2355 GKSLVIY
+2355 
-2362 DTNGKERTK
+2362 
-2371 NEKATKEVNALANK
+2371 
-2385 LASTFVTWAKSDAQ
+2385 
-2399 IAKQIADN
+2399 
-2407 FNERINT
+2407 
-2414 HVNRKYN
+2414 
-2421 GRLYLQTVG
+2421 
-2430 MNPAVDMRKT
+2430 
-2440 QLDGALRMIQ
+2440 
-2450 SKNTLLDHTV
+2450 
-2460 GAGKT
+2460 
-2465 FTAITGMMER
+2465 
-2475 KRLGL
+2475 
-2480 SKKPMAVVPNHI
+2480 
-2492 LGSFH
+2492 
-2497 KDILKLYPSAKVLV
+2497 
-2511 ADDKAFTAKK
+2511 
-2521 RKQFFSRIATGDY
+2521 
-2534 DVVLMGHSHL
+2534 
-2544 RAMPNDIEHFRT
+2544 
-2556 VINEKIDE
+2556 
-2564 LRSALEEAKA
+2564 
-2574 EAKQSG
+2574 
-2580 QRGATVKQIEDS
+2580 
-2592 ISRLQDK
+2592 
-2599 IKEKEEALSKNADQI
+2599 
-2614 GFSFGDLGVDYLVV
+2614 
-2628 DEAHEFKNLTYATRT
+2628 
-2643 DRVVGMNDPKGSEKA
+2643 
-2658 LDLLIKTR
+2658 
-2666 SIQGLENGGV
+2666 
-2676 TFMTGTPISNS
+2676 
-2687 LVEVYTMM
+2687 
-2695 YYLGHDTL
+2695 
-2703 KELKMSFYDAFAGS
+2703 
-2717 FFNTEITLEYTP
+2717 
-2729 TGTVKER
+2729 
-2736 SVLKGLNNMQQLSTL
+2736 
-2751 YRQFA
+2751 
-2756 DVITQKDMV
+2756 
-2765 NIFRQ
+2765 
-2770 DVEAKNKATG
+2770 
-2780 ENKATRF
+2780 
-2787 PIPNI
+2787 
-2792 KGGKRQLNI
+2792 
-2801 APATEAQREYND
+2801 
-2813 YLIARMEAFNQLKT
+2813 
-2827 KEERIAYAKIDN
+2827 
-2839 PLWVLTDAKKAS
+2839 
-2851 LDVRLV
+2851 
-2857 DPTAQRDP
+2857 
-2865 TGKVARAAER
+2865 
-2875 IKSIYDQWQ
+2875 
-2884 DDKGTQL
+2884 
-2891 VFSDMGT
+2891 
-2898 PAKYAIATVKSDL
+2898 
-2911 KSLAETVLGKGKAAA
+2911 
-2926 FISSRLEIYEG
+2926 
-2937 EMPYSQT
+2937 
-2944 LKELV
+2944 
-2949 DKVNAQAETGEID
+2949 
-2962 ADQYEKLE
+2962 
-2970 EQIRELTAS
+2970 
-2979 TMTADTGFSV
+2979 
-2989 YDDLKASL
+2989 
-2997 MEKGIPDD
+2997 
-3005 EIAFIHDYNTT
+3005 
-3016 LKKEAL
+3016 KKEAL

-3193 KAAIELRLETLRKA
+3193 KAAIELRLETLRQA
-3207 DITEFDAE
+3207 DITEFDAQ
-3215 AFTELYR
+3215 AFTTLSR

-3270 DEYSIELNKAIIQPA
+3270 DEYSIELNKSIIQPA
-3285 IAAIEQSRRWQGE
+3285 IAAVEQSRRWQGE

-3353 LMNAL
+3353 LMSAL

-3382 STLKDSR
+3382 GALKDSR

-3403 DEAKSRNLWLSVEAS
+3403 DEAKSRNQWLSVEAS

-3453 IRPETVEHNG
+3453 IQPKSLEHNG
-3463 QRYQTVGVRI
+3463 QSYQTLGVSI
-3473 PYPGWQY
+3473 AYPGWQY

-3494 HLLLSHNSKVG
+3494 HLLISHDSTKDNPLV
-3505 EAPVLSEV
+3505 ADVV
-3513 IPQPTQTPKAEYA
+3513 TQPSQTPKAEYA

-3550 VDEPSGDSSTIMFS
+3550 MDEPSGDSSTIMFS

-3600 ISAAGKIVRVVSSE
+3600 IGAAGEIVRVVSSE
-3614 SELPDAVKQEI
+3614 SELPDAVKQDI

-4730 TRQRNLSKMQN
+4730 MRLRNISKTQN
-4741 GIQVNPKLERLVA
+4741 GIRLNPKLERLLA

>member
-78 GESFRDLMS
+78 GEGFRDLMS
-87 SGSDYLQESMTQ
+87 SGSDSLQESMTQ

-105 NSRLFEENENGNPT
+105 NSRIFEENENGNPT

-223 NSEYFQQSL
+223 NSDYFQQSL

-259 YASLQMSTDPTA
+259 YASLQMSADPTA

-296 GMVAGAAKGA
+296 GVVAGAAKGA

-326 VTNEVTGQEIDPTT
+326 ITNEVTGQEIDPTT

-355 LGGPIGA
+355 LGGPLGA

-398 DEAQAMPNNGDAP
+398 EDAQAMPNNGDVP
-411 AQTAAMNADEP
+411 AQTAAMNAVDP
-422 VLNPQG
+422 TLNPQG

-434 HGAQQRQA
+434 QGAQQRQA
-442 DNGRDAAIRSR
+442 DNGRDAAIRAR

-539 NRLDMA
+539 NSLDMA

-560 YQLDDTVS
+560 YQLDDTLS

-588 KPELLERMVELEY
+588 KPELLESMVELEY

-607 PEKEKATGDQDDGL
+607 PEKAKAIGDQDNGL
-621 AQFKSARFDRDT
+621 ARFKSARFDRDT
-633 ALAAIEAKAQ
+633 AQAAIEAKAQ
-643 ESKNVAQLAAAQ
+643 ESKNAAQLAAAQ
-655 RERDSRPASPDEN
+655 RERDSRPASPGEN
-668 PAWFGVHP
+668 RAWFGVHP

-700 ERQADLDARRER
+700 ERQIDLDARRER

-719 FVERPNSMKMREQG
+719 FMDRPNSMKMREQG

-761 KGFDTDAVLAE
+761 KGFDSDAVLAE

-883 NAAALKREANAP
+883 NAAALKKEA
-895 STQVQDENASTD
+895 STQS
-907 KLSDEDEG
+907 
-915 YVGKLRQTFRTST
+915 VG
-928 TGANAINRGVFPNQ
+928 
-942 KPYESLD
+942 SLD
-949 DFITSVSASI
+949 
-959 FHGAHGREWRKHN
+959 
-972 DKVTPR
+972 
-978 ELELGK
+978 
-984 VGYARYLEEGGKP
+984 
-997 FEEANAD
+997 
-1004 AVDTN
+1004 
-1009 TEPDIVQQAKEL
+1009 EPDIIQQAKAV
-1021 IREMVEKTGGSLKG
+1021 IREVIDNNGGYKPKLKG
-1035 IRNAYRTKG
+1035 VREAYRDKG
-1044 FTASDLQKALGG
+1044 FTAKALQEALG
-1056 QDVSQFEREVKQA
+1056 DKSLADFERE
-1069 LLASPE
+1069 
-1075 VSKSDELSS
+1075 
-1084 NDKANRW
+1084 
-1091 QKPYSTQVKYDSV
+1091 QKERYT
-1104 GRVVITDSNY
+1104 
-1114 DFFQLTIAKDDGYA
+1114 
-1128 IAYLEVFDN
+1128 
-1137 PDSIAGSGAVTRA
+1137 
-1150 YLEGLRDAKSRDIGW
+1150 
-1165 RSDTIMSDSTEKM
+1165 
-1178 YERLIR
+1178 ERL
-1184 MGVPFRF
+1184 
-1191 DGWKYVIDAPELTK
+1191 
-1205 VGIGN
+1205 
-1210 IIKSMGDY
+1210 S
-1218 PNQKPTQNVKN
+1218 
-1229 KTSIENIQNE
+1229 
-1239 LREEIDNNRQLGAD
+1239 
-1253 NAPVFNNRYLQ
+1253 
-1264 KMWGWEKNN
+1264 
-1273 RSFLSMQRVAQDRY
+1273 
-1287 LLENSITEMMMGLPA
+1287 
-1302 DSEIT
+1302 
-1307 LSGDELNLIQR
+1307 
-1318 SISDALS
+1318 ALS
-1325 SIRYVNDDY
+1325 EPSIHSGQEVP
-1334 VRAFERLKSELEN
+1334 LQSK
-1347 LSITVQ
+1347 
-1353 TDQKYGGLFDKAKMK
+1353 
-1368 IKIGDIGNIE
+1368 GDIDHGNE
-1378 AERVSISSFS
+1378 
-1388 STTFSYNGGA
+1388 T
-1398 SNIGLSSSFRAV
+1398 SN
-1410 INDLVAS
+1410 
-1417 HRSGAEK
+1417 
-1424 SATNGRK
+1424 
-1431 PLNSEV
+1431 
-1437 DFKRFE
+1437 
-1443 RVETA
+1443 TA
-1448 EGDLLEIL
+1448 RLD
-1456 GQITHGTSDDALV
+1456 
-1469 TVGVN
+1469 
-1474 PDTLGSSKRR
+1474 
-1484 VSVGELRTLRQ
+1484 
-1495 NNSNPTQSDLQL
+1495 
-1507 NQAIKGDSTND
+1507 
-1518 NRGTTESQSNE
+1518 E
-1529 RSARQSEVQENEQRG
+1529 RSSPQSEVQENEQRG

-1564 EPESALLDSGE
+1564 ESRRTLPDSTE

-1717 GWQPSEMR
+1717 GWQPSDMR

-1762 KHGVFSLAIGN
+1762 KNGVFSLAIGN

-1940 QGQDLALTPETK
+1940 QGQDLALTPEIK

-1981 RGDDHPTNGAQVYEV
+1981 RGDDHPTKGAQVYEV

-2141 TLTESLNL
+2141 TLTESLSL
-2149 LDGDTGIEAGLDNVS
+2149 LDGDTGIEAGLDSVS

-2246 DDYLSGNVKAKYQA
+2246 DDYLSGNVKVKYQA

-2319 GAISVLGEAGG
+2319 GAISVMGEAGG
-2330 TLSAL
+2330 SLSAL

-2614 GFSFGDLGVDYLVV
+2614 GFTFGDLGVDYLVV

-2857 DPTAQRDP
+2857 DPTAQRDS

-2911 KSLAETVLGKGKAAA
+2911 KNLAETVLGKGKAAA

-3193 KAAIELRLETLRKA
+3193 KAAIELRIETLRQA
-3207 DITEFDAE
+3207 DITEFDAQ

-3270 DEYSIELNKAIIQPA
+3270 DEYSIELNKTIIQPA
-3285 IAAIEQSRRWQGE
+3285 IAAVEQSRRWQGE

-3480 DSVMPALDANGDYV
+3480 DSVMPALDANGNYV

-3550 VDEPSGDSSTIMFS
+3550 VDEPSGDSAASD
-3564 RSTVAGGVKGDAVSE
+3564 GVV
-3579 TRINRG
+3579 
-3585 LVELWAANVMRDNPV
+3585 
-3600 ISAAGKIVRVVSSE
+3600 
-3614 SELPDAVKQEI
+3614 
-3625 DKDKSHNTIKGVLY
+3625 
-3639 GKQVYIVAD
+3639 
-3648 KHNDQGSIE
+3648 
-3657 QVLLHELA
+3657 
-3665 GHYGLRKLFGD
+3665 
-3676 NIKAE
+3676 
-3681 LADIR
+3681 
-3686 TRLGG
+3686 
-3691 KSGVLKLAKKFNV
+3691 
-3704 NLAHYATDYDSRM
+3704 
-3717 KSGELTPEQ
+3717 
-3726 VDDLLFDELLA
+3726 
-3737 HVSEMPRMAKPLER
+3737 
-3751 MWQKIRQYLH
+3751 
-3761 KLGFTATA
+3761 
-3769 GYTSADLLDLI
+3769 
-3780 QAIRNNL
+3780 
-3787 IENPDP
+3787 
-3793 DGTGPSPKRKS
+3793 
-3804 KPNESRED
+3804 
-3812 AAEILF
+3812 LF
-3818 SRTAKAQGMSADE
+3818 SRTSTNAGRTVVKTGKIAGGITVKRSAIDAVTRTALGKLGLKDFTLRFETVDTEADLPNYVKKAISDNGAQGEVYGLYDTKEHKVWLVAEKHNYASEVEETIFHEVAGHVGLARLLKEGKAQPDINTLALRLGGIKGIQRFAEQNGVDLTPYLNSAQTLTKADAEEVLVHELVAHLAEQQKFAAPIQRLLAKVRGMLRSLFGFIYSPEFNNNELLTLVFKAKEQLKTPPPKDKVTRPENDALFFSRSRAQGTPADTASTSNQMSADE

-3849 GAPVIGQSLDALGRN
+3849 GVPVIGQSLDALGRN

-3875 EVSTVIDKPLGKMI
+3875 EVSAVINKPLGKMI

-3910 AKIAEDLSDWAKAN
+3910 AKIADDLSDWAKAN
-3924 PKEADELFAFAHEAT
+3924 QKEADELFAFAHEAT

-3952 EEDLKE
+3952 EEELKE

-4142 EKANMHTPAKESLS
+4142 EQANMHTPAKESLS

-4181 VAGFSQ
+4181 VVGFSQ

-4215 HLDSIQKY
+4215 HLDNIQKY

-4267 LGLTPAAALVNLTQN
+4267 LGLTPAAALVNLTQS

-4502 AIDAAQEIVGDDDE
+4502 AIEAAQEIVGDDDE

-4578 ALGPVLGGIGV
+4578 ALGPVIGGIGV

-4615 KDVLKTARY
+4615 KDVLKTVRY

-4638 VSDLTAFELLGQA
+4638 VSNLTAFELLGQA

-4716 RNPITTEGL
+4716 RNPITTESL
-4725 QQSIK
+4725 RLSLKVRARKRSI
-4730 TRQRNLSKMQN
+4730 TQN
-4741 GIQVNPKLERLVA
+4741 GVQVNPKMNSLVMQ
-4754 EYDFF
+4754 YDYF

>member
-1 MQDKKLLGD
+1 MQDKKLLGY

-28 FLPKGFQFEAPKAP
+28 YLPKGFQFEAPKAP

-105 NSRLFEENENGNPT
+105 NSRIFEENENGNPT

-184 ISRMAATGAGA
+184 ISRMAGTGAGA

-434 HGAQQRQA
+434 QGAQQRQA

-643 ESKNVAQLAAAQ
+643 ESKNAAQLAAAQ

-700 ERQADLDARRER
+700 ERQAELDARRER

-752 RLRKRLSRA
+752 RLRKRLGRA

-868 RNLANKFVGK
+868 RNLANQFVGK

-883 NAAALKREANAP
+883 NTVVLKKEASTQSVGSLDEPDIIRQARAVIREVIDNNGGAKPKLKGVREAYRDKGFTAKALQEALGDK
-895 STQVQDENASTD
+895 SLADFEREQKESYTD
-907 KLSDEDEG
+907 KLS
-915 YVGKLRQTFRTST
+915 
-928 TGANAINRGVFPNQ
+928 
-942 KPYESLD
+942 
-949 DFITSVSASI
+949 
-959 FHGAHGREWRKHN
+959 
-972 DKVTPR
+972 
-978 ELELGK
+978 
-984 VGYARYLEEGGKP
+984 
-997 FEEANAD
+997 
-1004 AVDTN
+1004 
-1009 TEPDIVQQAKEL
+1009 
-1021 IREMVEKTGGSLKG
+1021 
-1035 IRNAYRTKG
+1035 
-1044 FTASDLQKALGG
+1044 
-1056 QDVSQFEREVKQA
+1056 
-1069 LLASPE
+1069 
-1075 VSKSDELSS
+1075 
-1084 NDKANRW
+1084 
-1091 QKPYSTQVKYDSV
+1091 
-1104 GRVVITDSNY
+1104 
-1114 DFFQLTIAKDDGYA
+1114 
-1128 IAYLEVFDN
+1128 
-1137 PDSIAGSGAVTRA
+1137 
-1150 YLEGLRDAKSRDIGW
+1150 
-1165 RSDTIMSDSTEKM
+1165 
-1178 YERLIR
+1178 
-1184 MGVPFRF
+1184 
-1191 DGWKYVIDAPELTK
+1191 
-1205 VGIGN
+1205 
-1210 IIKSMGDY
+1210 
-1218 PNQKPTQNVKN
+1218 
-1229 KTSIENIQNE
+1229 
-1239 LREEIDNNRQLGAD
+1239 
-1253 NAPVFNNRYLQ
+1253 
-1264 KMWGWEKNN
+1264 
-1273 RSFLSMQRVAQDRY
+1273 
-1287 LLENSITEMMMGLPA
+1287 
-1302 DSEIT
+1302 
-1307 LSGDELNLIQR
+1307 
-1318 SISDALS
+1318 ALS
-1325 SIRYVNDDY
+1325 EPSIHSGQEVP
-1334 VRAFERLKSELEN
+1334 LQSK
-1347 LSITVQ
+1347 
-1353 TDQKYGGLFDKAKMK
+1353 
-1368 IKIGDIGNIE
+1368 GDIDHGNE
-1378 AERVSISSFS
+1378 
-1388 STTFSYNGGA
+1388 T
-1398 SNIGLSSSFRAV
+1398 SN
-1410 INDLVAS
+1410 
-1417 HRSGAEK
+1417 
-1424 SATNGRK
+1424 
-1431 PLNSEV
+1431 
-1437 DFKRFE
+1437 
-1443 RVETA
+1443 TA
-1448 EGDLLEIL
+1448 RLD
-1456 GQITHGTSDDALV
+1456 
-1469 TVGVN
+1469 
-1474 PDTLGSSKRR
+1474 
-1484 VSVGELRTLRQ
+1484 
-1495 NNSNPTQSDLQL
+1495 
-1507 NQAIKGDSTND
+1507 
-1518 NRGTTESQSNE
+1518 E
-1529 RSARQSEVQENEQRG
+1529 RSSPQSEVQENEQRG

-1564 EPESALLDSGE
+1564 ESRRTLPDSTE

-1647 NTSKSQQAAHQEL
+1647 NTSKAQQAAHQEL

-1717 GWQPSEMR
+1717 GWQPSDMR

-1762 KHGVFSLAIGN
+1762 KNGVFSLAIGN

-1918 VNPVSQHAN
+1918 VNPASQHAN

-1952 DAIAGEVM
+1952 DAIASEVM

-1981 RGDDHPTNGAQVYEV
+1981 RGDDHPTKGAQVYEV

-2062 QSKNQALSALDD
+2062 QSKNQALNALDD

-2117 QRLNVQYDEFAQAFA
+2117 QRLNVQYDEFAKAFA

-2149 LDGDTGIEAGLDNVS
+2149 LDGDTGIEAGLDSVS

-2211 SGLLGLG
+2211 SGLLGLA

-2299 FERFAEALGYKAT
+2299 FERFAEALGYRAT

-2330 TLSAL
+2330 SLSAL

-2592 ISRLQDK
+2592 ISRLKDK

-2926 FISSRLEIYEG
+2926 FISSRLEIYDG

-3193 KAAIELRLETLRKA
+3193 KAAIELRLETLRQA

-3215 AFTELYR
+3215 AFTTLYR

-3260 PKRPMIHELD
+3260 PKRPMINELD

-3285 IAAIEQSRRWQGE
+3285 IAAVEQSRRWQGE

-3311 DYFTH
+3311 DFFTH

-3403 DEAKSRNLWLSVEAS
+3403 DEAKSRNLWLLVEAS

-3453 IRPETVEHNG
+3453 IRPEMVEHNG

-3526 FLAEAKARHEAR
+3526 FLAEAKARHEVR

-3550 VDEPSGDSSTIMFS
+3550 VDEPSGDSAASD
-3564 RSTVAGGVKGDAVSE
+3564 GVV
-3579 TRINRG
+3579 
-3585 LVELWAANVMRDNPV
+3585 
-3600 ISAAGKIVRVVSSE
+3600 
-3614 SELPDAVKQEI
+3614 
-3625 DKDKSHNTIKGVLY
+3625 
-3639 GKQVYIVAD
+3639 
-3648 KHNDQGSIE
+3648 
-3657 QVLLHELA
+3657 
-3665 GHYGLRKLFGD
+3665 
-3676 NIKAE
+3676 
-3681 LADIR
+3681 
-3686 TRLGG
+3686 
-3691 KSGVLKLAKKFNV
+3691 
-3704 NLAHYATDYDSRM
+3704 
-3717 KSGELTPEQ
+3717 
-3726 VDDLLFDELLA
+3726 
-3737 HVSEMPRMAKPLER
+3737 
-3751 MWQKIRQYLH
+3751 
-3761 KLGFTATA
+3761 
-3769 GYTSADLLDLI
+3769 
-3780 QAIRNNL
+3780 
-3787 IENPDP
+3787 
-3793 DGTGPSPKRKS
+3793 
-3804 KPNESRED
+3804 
-3812 AAEILF
+3812 LF
-3818 SRTAKAQGMSADE
+3818 SRTSTNAGRTGVKTGKIAGGITVKRSTIDAVTRTALGKLGLKDFTLRFETVDTEADLPDYVKTAIAKNDAQGEVYGLYDTKEHKVWLVAEKHNYASEVEETIFHEVAGHVGLARLLKEGKAQPDMNTLALRLGGIKGIQRLAEQNGVDLAPYLNSAQTLTKADAEEILVQELVAHLAEQQKFATPIQRLLAKVRAMLRSLFGFIYSPEFNNNELLTLVFKAKEQLKAPPPKDKVTRPENNTLFFSRSRSQGVPADTASRSNQMSADE

-3889 DAYQDE
+3889 DDYQDE

-3910 AKIAEDLSDWAKAN
+3910 AKMAEDLSDWAKAN

-3952 EEDLKE
+3952 EEELKE

-4142 EKANMHTPAKESLS
+4142 EQANMHTPAKESLS

-4215 HLDSIQKY
+4215 HLDSIQNY

-4316 RNRPKGQGVLG
+4316 RNRPKGQGILG

-4502 AIDAAQEIVGDDDE
+4502 AIEAAQEIVGDDDE

-4578 ALGPVLGGIGV
+4578 ALGPVIGGIGV
-4589 SWAQGLSDISNDQ
+4589 SWAQGLADISNDQ

-4629 VTTKNGDEI
+4629 VTTRNGDEI

-4651 SGFAIGRANLQYDEN
+4651 SGFVIGRANLQYDEN

-4716 RNPITTEGL
+4716 RNPITTEIL
-4725 QQSIK
+4725 RQSLKVRARKRSI
-4730 TRQRNLSKMQN
+4730 TQN
-4741 GIQVNPKLERLVA
+4741 GVQVNPKMNSLVMQ
-4754 EYDFF
+4754 YDYF

>member
-10 ELSPKSTINA
+10 ELSLKSTINA
-20 STDMSQSA
+20 TTDMSQSA

-87 SGSDYLQESMTQ
+87 SGSDSLQESMTQ

-105 NSRLFEENENGNPT
+105 NSRIFEENENGNPT

-184 ISRMAATGAGA
+184 ISRMAATSAGA

-223 NSEYFQQSL
+223 HSEYFQQSL

-296 GMVAGAAKGA
+296 GVVAGAAKGA
-306 ITEGG
+306 LTEGG

-326 VTNEVTGQEIDPTT
+326 VINEVTGQEIDPTT

-355 LGGPIGA
+355 LGGPLGA

-370 QPTENTPAQTNPQNV
+370 QPTENTPAQTNSQNV

-398 DEAQAMPNNGDAP
+398 DEAQAMPNSGDAP
-411 AQTAAMNADEP
+411 AQTAAMNAVDP
-422 VLNPQG
+422 TLNPQG
-428 QYDELL
+428 QYEELL
-434 HGAQQRQA
+434 QGAQQRQA

-471 AYQETIEMARAVDPT
+471 AYQDTIDMARAVDPT

-495 KSEEADQNPELT
+495 KSEEAYQNPELT

-522 DLDIDPTL
+522 ALDIDPTL

-643 ESKNVAQLAAAQ
+643 ESKNAAQLAAAQ

-700 ERQADLDARRER
+700 ERQIDLDSRRAR

-868 RNLANKFVGK
+868 RNLANQFVGK

-883 NAAALKREANAP
+883 NAAALKKEA
-895 STQVQDENASTD
+895 STQS
-907 KLSDEDEG
+907 
-915 YVGKLRQTFRTST
+915 VG
-928 TGANAINRGVFPNQ
+928 
-942 KPYESLD
+942 SLD
-949 DFITSVSASI
+949 
-959 FHGAHGREWRKHN
+959 
-972 DKVTPR
+972 
-978 ELELGK
+978 
-984 VGYARYLEEGGKP
+984 
-997 FEEANAD
+997 
-1004 AVDTN
+1004 
-1009 TEPDIVQQAKEL
+1009 EPDIIRQAKAV
-1021 IREMVEKTGGSLKG
+1021 IREVIDNNGGAKPKLKG
-1035 IRNAYRTKG
+1035 VREAYRDKG
-1044 FTASDLQKALGG
+1044 FTAKALQEALG
-1056 QDVSQFEREVKQA
+1056 DKSLADFERE
-1069 LLASPE
+1069 
-1075 VSKSDELSS
+1075 
-1084 NDKANRW
+1084 
-1091 QKPYSTQVKYDSV
+1091 QKESYT
-1104 GRVVITDSNY
+1104 
-1114 DFFQLTIAKDDGYA
+1114 
-1128 IAYLEVFDN
+1128 
-1137 PDSIAGSGAVTRA
+1137 
-1150 YLEGLRDAKSRDIGW
+1150 
-1165 RSDTIMSDSTEKM
+1165 
-1178 YERLIR
+1178 ERL
-1184 MGVPFRF
+1184 
-1191 DGWKYVIDAPELTK
+1191 
-1205 VGIGN
+1205 
-1210 IIKSMGDY
+1210 S
-1218 PNQKPTQNVKN
+1218 
-1229 KTSIENIQNE
+1229 
-1239 LREEIDNNRQLGAD
+1239 
-1253 NAPVFNNRYLQ
+1253 
-1264 KMWGWEKNN
+1264 
-1273 RSFLSMQRVAQDRY
+1273 
-1287 LLENSITEMMMGLPA
+1287 
-1302 DSEIT
+1302 
-1307 LSGDELNLIQR
+1307 
-1318 SISDALS
+1318 ALS
-1325 SIRYVNDDY
+1325 EPSIHSGQEVP
-1334 VRAFERLKSELEN
+1334 LQSK
-1347 LSITVQ
+1347 
-1353 TDQKYGGLFDKAKMK
+1353 
-1368 IKIGDIGNIE
+1368 GDIDHGNE
-1378 AERVSISSFS
+1378 
-1388 STTFSYNGGA
+1388 T
-1398 SNIGLSSSFRAV
+1398 SN
-1410 INDLVAS
+1410 
-1417 HRSGAEK
+1417 
-1424 SATNGRK
+1424 
-1431 PLNSEV
+1431 
-1437 DFKRFE
+1437 
-1443 RVETA
+1443 TA
-1448 EGDLLEIL
+1448 RLD
-1456 GQITHGTSDDALV
+1456 
-1469 TVGVN
+1469 
-1474 PDTLGSSKRR
+1474 
-1484 VSVGELRTLRQ
+1484 
-1495 NNSNPTQSDLQL
+1495 
-1507 NQAIKGDSTND
+1507 
-1518 NRGTTESQSNE
+1518 E
-1529 RSARQSEVQENEQRG
+1529 RSSPQSEVQENEQRG

-1558 AGRRAN
+1558 AGGRAN
-1564 EPESALLDSGE
+1564 ESRRTLPDSTE

-1590 VDNLAN
+1590 VENLAN

-1717 GWQPSEMR
+1717 GWQPSDMR

-1894 QNPQYI
+1894 QKPQYI

-1910 RGDENEST
+1910 RGDESEST

-2062 QSKNQALSALDD
+2062 QSKNQALNALDD

-2087 KLKAMLTIRNSAL
+2087 KLKSMLTIRNSAL

-2149 LDGDTGIEAGLDNVS
+2149 LDGDTGIEAGLDSVS

-2174 FSKRLLFPYKRPESA
+2174 FSKRLLFPYKRHESA
-2189 SNVSDAVN
+2189 SNVADAVN

-2276 LPEDK
+2276 IPEDK

-2319 GAISVLGEAGG
+2319 GSISVLGEAGG

-2614 GFSFGDLGVDYLVV
+2614 GFTFGDLGVDYLVV

-2997 MEKGIPDD
+2997 MEKGIPED

-3078 EFYQRAANAGKP
+3078 EFYQRATNAGKP

-3193 KAAIELRLETLRKA
+3193 KAAIELRLETLRQA

-3215 AFTELYR
+3215 AFTTLYR

-3285 IAAIEQSRRWQGE
+3285 IAAVEQSRRWQGE

-3453 IRPETVEHNG
+3453 IRPEMVEHNG

-3550 VDEPSGDSSTIMFS
+3550 VDEPSGDSAASD
-3564 RSTVAGGVKGDAVSE
+3564 GVV
-3579 TRINRG
+3579 
-3585 LVELWAANVMRDNPV
+3585 
-3600 ISAAGKIVRVVSSE
+3600 
-3614 SELPDAVKQEI
+3614 
-3625 DKDKSHNTIKGVLY
+3625 
-3639 GKQVYIVAD
+3639 
-3648 KHNDQGSIE
+3648 
-3657 QVLLHELA
+3657 
-3665 GHYGLRKLFGD
+3665 
-3676 NIKAE
+3676 
-3681 LADIR
+3681 
-3686 TRLGG
+3686 
-3691 KSGVLKLAKKFNV
+3691 
-3704 NLAHYATDYDSRM
+3704 
-3717 KSGELTPEQ
+3717 
-3726 VDDLLFDELLA
+3726 
-3737 HVSEMPRMAKPLER
+3737 
-3751 MWQKIRQYLH
+3751 
-3761 KLGFTATA
+3761 
-3769 GYTSADLLDLI
+3769 
-3780 QAIRNNL
+3780 
-3787 IENPDP
+3787 
-3793 DGTGPSPKRKS
+3793 
-3804 KPNESRED
+3804 
-3812 AAEILF
+3812 LF
-3818 SRTAKAQGMSADE
+3818 SRTSTNAGRTGVKTGKIVGGTTVKRSTIDAVTRTALGKLGLKDFALRFETVDTEADLPDYVKTAIAKNDAQGEVFGLYDTKEHKVWLVAEKHNYASEVEETIFHEVAGHVGLARLLKEGKAQPDMNTLALRLGGLKGIQRLAEKNGVDLAPYLNSAQTLTKANAEEILVQELVAHLAEQQKFATPIQRLLAKVRAMLRSLFGFIYSPEFNNNELLTLVFKAKEQLKAPPPKDKVTRPENNTLFFSRSRSQGVPADTASRSNQMSADE
-3831 ALAQKQNALVSK
+3831 ALAQKQNALVST

-3875 EVSTVIDKPLGKMI
+3875 EVSAVINKPLGKMI

-3895 INSMVVTQNMLAEEA
+3895 INSMVATQNMLAEEA
-3910 AKIAEDLSDWAKAN
+3910 AKIADDLSDWAKAN

-3952 EEDLKE
+3952 EEELKE

-4005 RPKFARLNAEQKRR
+4005 RPKFALLNAEQKRR

-4114 SLNSGMKAQFNA
+4114 SLNSGMKAKFNA

-4142 EKANMHTPAKESLS
+4142 EQANMHTPAKESLS

-4316 RNRPKGQGVLG
+4316 RNRPKGQGILG

-4486 FFIGGAGALP
+4486 FFIGGTGALP

-4502 AIDAAQEIVGDDDE
+4502 AIEAAQEIVGDDDD

-4578 ALGPVLGGIGV
+4578 ALGPVIGGIGV
-4589 SWAQGLSDISNDQ
+4589 SWAQGLADISNDQ

-4629 VTTKNGDEI
+4629 VNTKNGDEI

-4684 NAYYTAYRL
+4684 NAYYAAYRL

-4730 TRQRNLSKMQN
+4730 MKLRNISKTQN
-4741 GIQVNPKLERLVA
+4741 GIRLNPKLERLVA

>member
-20 STDMSQSA
+20 TTDMSQSA
-28 FLPKGFQFEAPKAP
+28 FLPKGFQFEAPKEP

-54 KAVGSGALR
+54 KAIGSGALR

-78 GESFRDLMS
+78 GEGFRDLMS
-87 SGSDYLQESMTQ
+87 SGSDSLQESMTQ

-137 LGSLAANFAGGG
+137 LGSLAANFTGGG

-195 TGVGTSLGGASMD
+195 TGVGTSLGSASMD
-208 ARDAVMQMDSSWLAD
+208 ARDVVMQMDSSWLAD

-232 LRLADDPQYQGMSA
+232 LRLADDPQYHGMSV

-296 GMVAGAAKGA
+296 GVVAGAAKGA
-306 ITEGG
+306 LTEGG

-326 VTNEVTGQEIDPTT
+326 VTNEVTGQDIDPTR

-362 VGGYRAKG
+362 VGGYRAKE
-370 QPTENTPAQTNPQNV
+370 QPKENKRAQTNTQNV

-398 DEAQAMPNNGDAP
+398 DEAQAMPNNGDVP
-411 AQTAAMNADEP
+411 AQTAAMNAVDP
-422 VLNPQG
+422 TLNPQG

-434 HGAQQRQA
+434 QGAQQRQT
-442 DNGRDAAIRSR
+442 DNSRDAAIRSR

-495 KSEEADQNPELT
+495 KSEEAGQNPELT

-588 KPELLERMVELEY
+588 KPELLERMVKLEY

-621 AQFKSARFDRDT
+621 ARFKSARFDRDT
-633 ALAAIEAKAQ
+633 AQAAIEAKAQ
-643 ESKNVAQLAAAQ
+643 ESKNAAQLAAAQ

-700 ERQADLDARRER
+700 ERQIDLDARRER

-752 RLRKRLSRA
+752 RLRKRLGRA

-841 SPQGSV
+841 SSQGSV

-868 RNLANKFVGK
+868 RNLANQFVGK

-883 NAAALKREANAP
+883 NAAALKKEA
-895 STQVQDENASTD
+895 STQS
-907 KLSDEDEG
+907 
-915 YVGKLRQTFRTST
+915 VG
-928 TGANAINRGVFPNQ
+928 
-942 KPYESLD
+942 SLD
-949 DFITSVSASI
+949 
-959 FHGAHGREWRKHN
+959 
-972 DKVTPR
+972 
-978 ELELGK
+978 
-984 VGYARYLEEGGKP
+984 
-997 FEEANAD
+997 
-1004 AVDTN
+1004 
-1009 TEPDIVQQAKEL
+1009 EPDIIRQAKAV
-1021 IREMVEKTGGSLKG
+1021 IREVIDNNGGAKPKLKG
-1035 IRNAYRTKG
+1035 VREAYRDKG
-1044 FTASDLQKALGG
+1044 FTAKALQEALG
-1056 QDVSQFEREVKQA
+1056 DKSLADFERE
-1069 LLASPE
+1069 
-1075 VSKSDELSS
+1075 
-1084 NDKANRW
+1084 
-1091 QKPYSTQVKYDSV
+1091 QKESYT
-1104 GRVVITDSNY
+1104 
-1114 DFFQLTIAKDDGYA
+1114 
-1128 IAYLEVFDN
+1128 
-1137 PDSIAGSGAVTRA
+1137 
-1150 YLEGLRDAKSRDIGW
+1150 
-1165 RSDTIMSDSTEKM
+1165 
-1178 YERLIR
+1178 ERL
-1184 MGVPFRF
+1184 
-1191 DGWKYVIDAPELTK
+1191 
-1205 VGIGN
+1205 
-1210 IIKSMGDY
+1210 S
-1218 PNQKPTQNVKN
+1218 
-1229 KTSIENIQNE
+1229 
-1239 LREEIDNNRQLGAD
+1239 
-1253 NAPVFNNRYLQ
+1253 
-1264 KMWGWEKNN
+1264 
-1273 RSFLSMQRVAQDRY
+1273 
-1287 LLENSITEMMMGLPA
+1287 
-1302 DSEIT
+1302 
-1307 LSGDELNLIQR
+1307 
-1318 SISDALS
+1318 ALS
-1325 SIRYVNDDY
+1325 EPSIHSGQEVP
-1334 VRAFERLKSELEN
+1334 LQSK
-1347 LSITVQ
+1347 
-1353 TDQKYGGLFDKAKMK
+1353 
-1368 IKIGDIGNIE
+1368 GDIDHGNE
-1378 AERVSISSFS
+1378 
-1388 STTFSYNGGA
+1388 T
-1398 SNIGLSSSFRAV
+1398 SN
-1410 INDLVAS
+1410 
-1417 HRSGAEK
+1417 
-1424 SATNGRK
+1424 
-1431 PLNSEV
+1431 
-1437 DFKRFE
+1437 
-1443 RVETA
+1443 TA
-1448 EGDLLEIL
+1448 RLD
-1456 GQITHGTSDDALV
+1456 
-1469 TVGVN
+1469 
-1474 PDTLGSSKRR
+1474 
-1484 VSVGELRTLRQ
+1484 
-1495 NNSNPTQSDLQL
+1495 
-1507 NQAIKGDSTND
+1507 
-1518 NRGTTESQSNE
+1518 E
-1529 RSARQSEVQENEQRG
+1529 RSSPQSEVQENEQRG

-1564 EPESALLDSGE
+1564 ESRRTLPDSTE

-1590 VDNLAN
+1590 VENLAN

-1647 NTSKSQQAAHQEL
+1647 NTSKAQQAAHQEL

-1681 TSEAVVKGMWSGVK
+1681 TSEALVKGMWSGVK

-1717 GWQPSEMR
+1717 GWQPSDMR

-1862 FRKLKQGE
+1862 FRKLKLGE

-1905 QGTMY
+1905 QGKMY
-1910 RGDENEST
+1910 RGDESEST

-2062 QSKNQALSALDD
+2062 QSKNQALNALDD

-2117 QRLNVQYDEFAQAFA
+2117 QRLNVQYDEFAKAFA

-2141 TLTESLNL
+2141 TLTESLSL
-2149 LDGDTGIEAGLDNVS
+2149 LDGDSGIEAGLDSVS

-2189 SNVSDAVN
+2189 NNVSDAVN

-2211 SGLLGLG
+2211 SGLLDLG
-2218 HDEVLAKLTEGE
+2218 NDEVLAKLTEGE

-2276 LPEDK
+2276 IPEDK

-2299 FERFAEALGYKAT
+2299 FERFAEALGYKAK

-2330 TLSAL
+2330 SLSAL

-2564 LRSALEEAKA
+2564 LRSALEEANA

-2813 YLIARMEAFNQLKT
+2813 YLIARMEAFNQLKN

-2857 DPTAQRDP
+2857 DPTAQRDL

-3207 DITEFDAE
+3207 DITEFDAQ

-3311 DYFTH
+3311 DYLTH

-3550 VDEPSGDSSTIMFS
+3550 VDEPS
-3564 RSTVAGGVKGDAVSE
+3564 
-3579 TRINRG
+3579 
-3585 LVELWAANVMRDNPV
+3585 RD
-3600 ISAAGKIVRVVSSE
+3600 SAASDGVV
-3614 SELPDAVKQEI
+3614 
-3625 DKDKSHNTIKGVLY
+3625 
-3639 GKQVYIVAD
+3639 
-3648 KHNDQGSIE
+3648 
-3657 QVLLHELA
+3657 
-3665 GHYGLRKLFGD
+3665 
-3676 NIKAE
+3676 
-3681 LADIR
+3681 
-3686 TRLGG
+3686 
-3691 KSGVLKLAKKFNV
+3691 
-3704 NLAHYATDYDSRM
+3704 
-3717 KSGELTPEQ
+3717 
-3726 VDDLLFDELLA
+3726 
-3737 HVSEMPRMAKPLER
+3737 
-3751 MWQKIRQYLH
+3751 
-3761 KLGFTATA
+3761 
-3769 GYTSADLLDLI
+3769 
-3780 QAIRNNL
+3780 
-3787 IENPDP
+3787 
-3793 DGTGPSPKRKS
+3793 
-3804 KPNESRED
+3804 
-3812 AAEILF
+3812 LF
-3818 SRTAKAQGMSADE
+3818 SRTSTNAGRTGVKTGKIAGGITVKRSTIDAVTRTALGKLGLKDFTLRFETVDTEADLPDYVKTAIAKNDAQGEVFGLYDTKEHKVWLVAEKHNYASEVEETIFHEVAGHVGLARLLKEGKAQPDMNTLALRLGGLKGIQRLAEKNGVDLAPYLNSAQTLTKADAEEILVQELVAHLAEQQKFATPIQRLLAKVRAMLRSLFGFIYSPEFNNNELLTLVFKAKEQLKALPPKDKVTRPENNTLFFSRSRSRGVPADTASTSNQMSADE

-3910 AKIAEDLSDWAKAN
+3910 AKMAEDLSDWAKAN
-3924 PKEADELFAFAHEAT
+3924 PKEADEVFAFAHEAT

-3952 EEDLKE
+3952 EEELKE

-4019 YRQMRDHY
+4019 YCQMRDHY

-4142 EKANMHTPAKESLS
+4142 EQANMHTPAKESLS

-4187 DAVRALADQG
+4187 DAVRSLADQG

-4461 KALKGETPEVKSMA
+4461 KALKGEAPEVKAMA

-4502 AIDAAQEIVGDDDE
+4502 AIEAAQEIVGDDDE

-4578 ALGPVLGGIGV
+4578 ALGPVIGGIGV
-4589 SWAQGLSDISNDQ
+4589 SWAQGLADISNDQ

-4638 VSDLTAFELLGQA
+4638 VSDLTVFELLGQA

-4730 TRQRNLSKMQN
+4730 MRLRNISKTQN
-4741 GIQVNPKLERLVA
+4741 GIRLNPKLERLVA

>member
-1 MQDKKLLGD
+1 MQDKKLLGY

-20 STDMSQSA
+20 TTDMSQSA

-105 NSRLFEENENGNPT
+105 NSRIFEENENGNPT

-149 FAGAGAKVALRST
+149 FAGAGAKVALRTT

-184 ISRMAATGAGA
+184 ISRIASTGAGA
-195 TGVGTSLGGASMD
+195 TGVGISLGGASMD

-223 NSEYFQQSL
+223 NSQYFQQAL
-232 LRLADDPQYQGMSA
+232 LRLSDDPKNQGMSA

-259 YASLQMSTDPTA
+259 YASLQMSTDSTA
-271 VAASVAGAM
+271 VTASIAGAM
-280 GDKYLFG
+280 GDKYLFD
-287 ALLGKMGKK
+287 ALLGKMAKK
-296 GMVAGAAKGA
+296 GLVAGAAKGA

-340 GALVDGLEGAVIGGA
+340 GALVDGLEGAVIGGS
-355 LGGPIGA
+355 LGGPLGA

-370 QPTENTPAQTNPQNV
+370 QPTENQPAQTNPQNV

-398 DEAQAMPNNGDAP
+398 EDAQAMPNNGDAP
-411 AQTAAMNADEP
+411 AQTAAMNAVDP
-422 VLNPQG
+422 TLNPQG

-434 HGAQQRQA
+434 QGAQLRQA

-471 AYQETIEMARAVDPT
+471 AYQETIDMARAVDPT

-621 AQFKSARFDRDT
+621 VQFKSARFDRDT
-633 ALAAIEAKAQ
+633 AQAAIEAKAQ
-643 ESKNVAQLAAAQ
+643 ESKNAAKLAAAQ
-655 RERDSRPASPDEN
+655 RKRDSRPASPDEN

-694 GQAQAS
+694 GQALAS
-700 ERQADLDARRER
+700 ERQADLNARRER

-752 RLRKRLSRA
+752 RLRKRLGRA

-868 RNLANKFVGK
+868 RNLANQFLGK

-883 NAAALKREANAP
+883 NAAALKKEA
-895 STQVQDENASTD
+895 STQS
-907 KLSDEDEG
+907 
-915 YVGKLRQTFRTST
+915 VG
-928 TGANAINRGVFPNQ
+928 
-942 KPYESLD
+942 SLD
-949 DFITSVSASI
+949 
-959 FHGAHGREWRKHN
+959 
-972 DKVTPR
+972 
-978 ELELGK
+978 
-984 VGYARYLEEGGKP
+984 
-997 FEEANAD
+997 
-1004 AVDTN
+1004 
-1009 TEPDIVQQAKEL
+1009 EPDIIQQAKAV
-1021 IREMVEKTGGSLKG
+1021 IREVIDNNGGYKPKLKG
-1035 IRNAYRTKG
+1035 VREAYRDKG
-1044 FTASDLQKALGG
+1044 FTAKALQEALG
-1056 QDVSQFEREVKQA
+1056 DKSLADFERE
-1069 LLASPE
+1069 
-1075 VSKSDELSS
+1075 
-1084 NDKANRW
+1084 
-1091 QKPYSTQVKYDSV
+1091 QKERYT
-1104 GRVVITDSNY
+1104 
-1114 DFFQLTIAKDDGYA
+1114 
-1128 IAYLEVFDN
+1128 
-1137 PDSIAGSGAVTRA
+1137 
-1150 YLEGLRDAKSRDIGW
+1150 
-1165 RSDTIMSDSTEKM
+1165 
-1178 YERLIR
+1178 ERL
-1184 MGVPFRF
+1184 
-1191 DGWKYVIDAPELTK
+1191 
-1205 VGIGN
+1205 
-1210 IIKSMGDY
+1210 S
-1218 PNQKPTQNVKN
+1218 
-1229 KTSIENIQNE
+1229 
-1239 LREEIDNNRQLGAD
+1239 
-1253 NAPVFNNRYLQ
+1253 
-1264 KMWGWEKNN
+1264 
-1273 RSFLSMQRVAQDRY
+1273 
-1287 LLENSITEMMMGLPA
+1287 
-1302 DSEIT
+1302 
-1307 LSGDELNLIQR
+1307 
-1318 SISDALS
+1318 ALS
-1325 SIRYVNDDY
+1325 EPSIHSGQEVP
-1334 VRAFERLKSELEN
+1334 LQSK
-1347 LSITVQ
+1347 
-1353 TDQKYGGLFDKAKMK
+1353 
-1368 IKIGDIGNIE
+1368 GDIDHGNE
-1378 AERVSISSFS
+1378 
-1388 STTFSYNGGA
+1388 T
-1398 SNIGLSSSFRAV
+1398 SN
-1410 INDLVAS
+1410 
-1417 HRSGAEK
+1417 
-1424 SATNGRK
+1424 
-1431 PLNSEV
+1431 
-1437 DFKRFE
+1437 
-1443 RVETA
+1443 TA
-1448 EGDLLEIL
+1448 RLD
-1456 GQITHGTSDDALV
+1456 
-1469 TVGVN
+1469 
-1474 PDTLGSSKRR
+1474 
-1484 VSVGELRTLRQ
+1484 
-1495 NNSNPTQSDLQL
+1495 
-1507 NQAIKGDSTND
+1507 
-1518 NRGTTESQSNE
+1518 E
-1529 RSARQSEVQENEQRG
+1529 RSSPQSEVQENEQRG

-1564 EPESALLDSGE
+1564 ESRRTLPDSTE

-1762 KHGVFSLAIGN
+1762 KNGVFSLAIGN

-1905 QGTMY
+1905 QGKMY
-1910 RGDENEST
+1910 RGDESEST

-1981 RGDDHPTNGAQVYEV
+1981 RGDDHPTKGAQVYEV

-2057 YLTGQ
+2057 YLNGQ
-2062 QSKNQALSALDD
+2062 QSKNQTLNALDD

-2141 TLTESLNL
+2141 TLTESLSL
-2149 LDGDTGIEAGLDNVS
+2149 LDGDTGIEAGLDSVS

-2174 FSKRLLFPYKRPESA
+2174 FSKRLLFPYKRPKSA

-2319 GAISVLGEAGG
+2319 GAISVMGEAGG
-2330 TLSAL
+2330 SLSAL

-2614 GFSFGDLGVDYLVV
+2614 GFTFGDLGVDYLVV

-2813 YLIARMEAFNQLKT
+2813 YLIARMEAFNQLKN

-3193 KAAIELRLETLRKA
+3193 KAAIELRLETLRQA

-3215 AFTELYR
+3215 AFTTLYR

-3285 IAAIEQSRRWQGE
+3285 IAAVEQSRRWQGE

-3473 PYPGWQY
+3473 AYPGWQY

-3550 VDEPSGDSSTIMFS
+3550 VDEPSGDSAASD
-3564 RSTVAGGVKGDAVSE
+3564 GVV
-3579 TRINRG
+3579 
-3585 LVELWAANVMRDNPV
+3585 
-3600 ISAAGKIVRVVSSE
+3600 
-3614 SELPDAVKQEI
+3614 
-3625 DKDKSHNTIKGVLY
+3625 
-3639 GKQVYIVAD
+3639 
-3648 KHNDQGSIE
+3648 
-3657 QVLLHELA
+3657 
-3665 GHYGLRKLFGD
+3665 
-3676 NIKAE
+3676 
-3681 LADIR
+3681 
-3686 TRLGG
+3686 
-3691 KSGVLKLAKKFNV
+3691 
-3704 NLAHYATDYDSRM
+3704 
-3717 KSGELTPEQ
+3717 
-3726 VDDLLFDELLA
+3726 
-3737 HVSEMPRMAKPLER
+3737 
-3751 MWQKIRQYLH
+3751 
-3761 KLGFTATA
+3761 
-3769 GYTSADLLDLI
+3769 
-3780 QAIRNNL
+3780 
-3787 IENPDP
+3787 
-3793 DGTGPSPKRKS
+3793 
-3804 KPNESRED
+3804 
-3812 AAEILF
+3812 LF
-3818 SRTAKAQGMSADE
+3818 SRTSTNAGRTGVKTGKIAGGITVKRSTIEAVTRTALGKLGLKDFTLRFETVDTEADLPDYVKTAIAKNDAQGEVFGLYDTKEHKVWFVAEKHNYASEVEETIFHEVAGHVGLARLLKEGKAQPDMNTLALRLGGIKGIQRFAEQNGVDLTPYLNSAQTLTKADAEEVLVHELVAHLAEQQKFATPIQRLLAKVRGMLRSLFGFIYSPEFNNNELLTLVFKAKEQLKTPPPKDKVTRPENDALFFSRSRAQGTPADTASTSNQMSADE

-3849 GAPVIGQSLDALGRN
+3849 GVPVIGQSLDALGRN

-3875 EVSTVIDKPLGKMI
+3875 EVSAVINKPLGKMI

-3910 AKIAEDLSDWAKAN
+3910 AKIADDLSDWAKAN

-3952 EEDLKE
+3952 EEELKE

-4223 VHELPNNV
+4223 VQELPNNV
-4231 EADRVVEELNK
+4231 EADRVVEELSK

-4373 MNIIGWA
+4373 MNMIGWA

-4441 ALQFKQYSQNMT
+4441 ALQFKQYSQNMS

-4461 KALKGETPEVKSMA
+4461 KALKGETPEVKAMA

-4502 AIDAAQEIVGDDDE
+4502 AIEAAQEIVGDDDE

-4578 ALGPVLGGIGV
+4578 ALGPVIGGIGV

-4716 RNPITTEGL
+4716 RNPITSEIL
-4725 QQSIK
+4725 RQSLKVRVRKRSI
-4730 TRQRNLSKMQN
+4730 TQN
-4741 GIQVNPKLERLVA
+4741 GVQVNPKMNSLVMQ
-4754 EYDFF
+4754 YDYF

>member
-105 NSRLFEENENGNPT
+105 NSRIFEENENGNPT

-184 ISRMAATGAGA
+184 ISRMAATSAGA

-296 GMVAGAAKGA
+296 GVVAGAAKGA
-306 ITEGG
+306 LTEGG

-326 VTNEVTGQEIDPTT
+326 VINEVTGQEIDPTR

-370 QPTENTPAQTNPQNV
+370 QSTENKSAQTNPQNV
-385 SDTQEQEIAEQAA
+385 SDTQKQEIAEQAA
-398 DEAQAMPNNGDAP
+398 DDAQAMPNSGDAP
-411 AQTAAMNADEP
+411 AQTAAMNAVDP
-422 VLNPQG
+422 TLNPQG

-434 HGAQQRQA
+434 QGAQQRQA

-471 AYQETIEMARAVDPT
+471 AYQETIEMARAVDPI

-530 TQIEHRQNQ
+530 TQIEHSQNQ

-560 YQLDDTVS
+560 YQLDDTLS

-607 PEKEKATGDQDDGL
+607 PEKAKVTGDQDNGL
-621 AQFKSARFDRDT
+621 ARFKSARFDRDT
-633 ALAAIEAKAQ
+633 AQAAIEAKAQ
-643 ESKNVAQLAAAQ
+643 ESKNAARLAAAQ

-719 FVERPNSMKMREQG
+719 FVDRPNSMKMREQG

-752 RLRKRLSRA
+752 RLRKRLGRA

-794 ANLPENIE
+794 ANQPENIE

-868 RNLANKFVGK
+868 RNLANQFVGK

-883 NAAALKREANAP
+883 NAAALKKEA
-895 STQVQDENASTD
+895 STQS
-907 KLSDEDEG
+907 
-915 YVGKLRQTFRTST
+915 VG
-928 TGANAINRGVFPNQ
+928 
-942 KPYESLD
+942 SLD
-949 DFITSVSASI
+949 
-959 FHGAHGREWRKHN
+959 
-972 DKVTPR
+972 
-978 ELELGK
+978 
-984 VGYARYLEEGGKP
+984 
-997 FEEANAD
+997 
-1004 AVDTN
+1004 
-1009 TEPDIVQQAKEL
+1009 EPDIIRQAKAV
-1021 IREMVEKTGGSLKG
+1021 IREVIDNNGGAKPKLKG
-1035 IRNAYRTKG
+1035 VREAYRDKG
-1044 FTASDLQKALGG
+1044 FTAKALQEALG
-1056 QDVSQFEREVKQA
+1056 DKSLADFERE
-1069 LLASPE
+1069 
-1075 VSKSDELSS
+1075 
-1084 NDKANRW
+1084 
-1091 QKPYSTQVKYDSV
+1091 QKESYT
-1104 GRVVITDSNY
+1104 
-1114 DFFQLTIAKDDGYA
+1114 
-1128 IAYLEVFDN
+1128 
-1137 PDSIAGSGAVTRA
+1137 
-1150 YLEGLRDAKSRDIGW
+1150 
-1165 RSDTIMSDSTEKM
+1165 
-1178 YERLIR
+1178 ERL
-1184 MGVPFRF
+1184 
-1191 DGWKYVIDAPELTK
+1191 
-1205 VGIGN
+1205 
-1210 IIKSMGDY
+1210 S
-1218 PNQKPTQNVKN
+1218 
-1229 KTSIENIQNE
+1229 
-1239 LREEIDNNRQLGAD
+1239 
-1253 NAPVFNNRYLQ
+1253 
-1264 KMWGWEKNN
+1264 
-1273 RSFLSMQRVAQDRY
+1273 
-1287 LLENSITEMMMGLPA
+1287 
-1302 DSEIT
+1302 
-1307 LSGDELNLIQR
+1307 
-1318 SISDALS
+1318 ALS
-1325 SIRYVNDDY
+1325 EPSIHSGQEVP
-1334 VRAFERLKSELEN
+1334 LQSK
-1347 LSITVQ
+1347 
-1353 TDQKYGGLFDKAKMK
+1353 
-1368 IKIGDIGNIE
+1368 GDIDHGNE
-1378 AERVSISSFS
+1378 
-1388 STTFSYNGGA
+1388 T
-1398 SNIGLSSSFRAV
+1398 SN
-1410 INDLVAS
+1410 
-1417 HRSGAEK
+1417 
-1424 SATNGRK
+1424 
-1431 PLNSEV
+1431 
-1437 DFKRFE
+1437 
-1443 RVETA
+1443 TA
-1448 EGDLLEIL
+1448 RLD
-1456 GQITHGTSDDALV
+1456 
-1469 TVGVN
+1469 
-1474 PDTLGSSKRR
+1474 
-1484 VSVGELRTLRQ
+1484 
-1495 NNSNPTQSDLQL
+1495 
-1507 NQAIKGDSTND
+1507 
-1518 NRGTTESQSNE
+1518 E
-1529 RSARQSEVQENEQRG
+1529 RSSPQSEVQENEQRG

-1564 EPESALLDSGE
+1564 ESRRTLPDSTE

-1681 TSEAVVKGMWSGVK
+1681 TSEALVKGMWSGVK

-1717 GWQPSEMR
+1717 GWQPSDMR

-1818 RFLDTLNKNHKQ
+1818 RFLNTLNKNHKQ

-1905 QGTMY
+1905 QGKMY
-1910 RGDENEST
+1910 RGDESEST
-1918 VNPVSQHAN
+1918 VNPVPQHAN

-2034 KGKIKSDFTGSKLK
+2034 KSKIKSDFTGSKLK

-2057 YLTGQ
+2057 YLTVQ
-2062 QSKNQALSALDD
+2062 QSKNQALNALDD

-2087 KLKAMLTIRNSAL
+2087 KLKAILTIRNSAL

-2117 QRLNVQYDEFAQAFA
+2117 QRLNVQYDEFAKAFA

-2149 LDGDTGIEAGLDNVS
+2149 LDGDTGIEAGLDSVS

-2235 MNPETQ
+2235 MNPETE

-2299 FERFAEALGYKAT
+2299 FERFAEALGYKAKVT
-2312 VNVNRHI
+2312 VNRHI

-2695 YYLGHDTL
+2695 YYLGHETL

-2891 VFSDMGT
+2891 VFSDMAT
-2898 PAKYAIATVKSDL
+2898 PAKYAVATVKSDL
-2911 KSLAETVLGKGKAAA
+2911 KNLAETVLGKGKAAA

-2997 MEKGIPDD
+2997 MEKGIPED

-3207 DITEFDAE
+3207 DITEFDAQ
-3215 AFTELYR
+3215 AFTTLYR

-3285 IAAIEQSRRWQGE
+3285 IAAVEQSRRWQGE

-3403 DEAKSRNLWLSVEAS
+3403 EEAKSRNLWLSVEAS

-3431 PNKFVDRETLRKV
+3431 PNKFVDREKLRKV

-3550 VDEPSGDSSTIMFS
+3550 VDERSGDSAASD
-3564 RSTVAGGVKGDAVSE
+3564 GVV
-3579 TRINRG
+3579 
-3585 LVELWAANVMRDNPV
+3585 
-3600 ISAAGKIVRVVSSE
+3600 
-3614 SELPDAVKQEI
+3614 
-3625 DKDKSHNTIKGVLY
+3625 
-3639 GKQVYIVAD
+3639 
-3648 KHNDQGSIE
+3648 
-3657 QVLLHELA
+3657 
-3665 GHYGLRKLFGD
+3665 
-3676 NIKAE
+3676 
-3681 LADIR
+3681 
-3686 TRLGG
+3686 
-3691 KSGVLKLAKKFNV
+3691 
-3704 NLAHYATDYDSRM
+3704 
-3717 KSGELTPEQ
+3717 
-3726 VDDLLFDELLA
+3726 
-3737 HVSEMPRMAKPLER
+3737 
-3751 MWQKIRQYLH
+3751 
-3761 KLGFTATA
+3761 
-3769 GYTSADLLDLI
+3769 
-3780 QAIRNNL
+3780 
-3787 IENPDP
+3787 
-3793 DGTGPSPKRKS
+3793 
-3804 KPNESRED
+3804 
-3812 AAEILF
+3812 LF
-3818 SRTAKAQGMSADE
+3818 SRTSTNAGRTGVKTGKIAGGITVKRSTIDAVTRTALGKLGLKDFTLRFETVDTEADLPDYVKTAIAKNDAQGEVYGLYDTKEHKVWLVAEKHNYASEVEETIFHEVAGHVGLARLLKEGKAQPDINTLALRLGGIKGIQRFAEQNGVDLTPYLNSAQTLTKADAEEVLVHELVAHLAEQQKFATPIQRLLAKVRGMLRSLFGFIYSPEFNNNELLTLVFKAKEQLKTPPPKDKVTRPENDALFFSRSRAQGTPADTASTSNQMSADE

-3849 GAPVIGQSLDALGRN
+3849 GVPVIGQSLDALGRN

-3875 EVSTVIDKPLGKMI
+3875 EVSAVINKPLGKMI

-3910 AKIAEDLSDWAKAN
+3910 AKIADDLSDWAKAN

-3952 EEDLKE
+3952 EEELKE

-4077 GDYWIDFADEN
+4077 GDYWVDFADEN

-4114 SLNSGMKAQFNA
+4114 SLNSGMKAKFNA

-4142 EKANMHTPAKESLS
+4142 EQANMHTPAKESLS

-4267 LGLTPAAALVNLTQN
+4267 LGLTPAGALVNLTQN

-4316 RNRPKGQGVLG
+4316 RNRPKGQGILG

-4502 AIDAAQEIVGDDDE
+4502 AIEAAQEIVGDDDE

-4578 ALGPVLGGIGV
+4578 ALGPVIGGIGV
-4589 SWAQGLSDISNDQ
+4589 SWAQGLADISNDQ

-4629 VTTKNGDEI
+4629 VNTKNGDEI

-4730 TRQRNLSKMQN
+4730 LRLRNISKTQN
-4741 GIQVNPKLERLVA
+4741 GIRLNPKLERLVA

>member
-87 SGSDYLQESMTQ
+87 SGSDSLQESMTQ

-105 NSRLFEENENGNPT
+105 NSRIFEENENGNPT

-149 FAGAGAKVALRST
+149 FAGAGAKVALRTT

-184 ISRMAATGAGA
+184 ISRMASAGAGA
-195 TGVGTSLGGASMD
+195 TGVGISLGGASMD

-232 LRLADDPQYQGMSA
+232 LRLADDPKNQGMSA
-246 TELFDLAKEETAS
+246 TELFDLAKQETAS

-280 GDKYLFG
+280 GDKYLFD

-296 GMVAGAAKGA
+296 GIVAGAAKGA

-326 VTNEVTGQEIDPTT
+326 VINEVTGQEIDPTT

-362 VGGYRAKG
+362 VGGYRAKE
-370 QPTENTPAQTNPQNV
+370 QPKENKRAQTNTQNV

-411 AQTAAMNADEP
+411 AQTAAMNAVDP
-422 VLNPQG
+422 TLNPQG

-434 HGAQQRQA
+434 QGAQQRQT
-442 DNGRDAAIRSR
+442 DNSRDAAIRSR

-471 AYQETIEMARAVDPT
+471 AYQETIDMARAVDPT

-574 RAEMEPQLLKEDRN
+574 RAEMAPQLLKEDRN
-588 KPELLERMVELEY
+588 KPELLERMVKLEY

-621 AQFKSARFDRDT
+621 ARFKSARFDRDT
-633 ALAAIEAKAQ
+633 AQAAIEAKAQ
-643 ESKNVAQLAAAQ
+643 ESKNAAQLAAAQ

-668 PAWFGVHP
+668 SAWFGVHP

-700 ERQADLDARRER
+700 ERQIDLDARRER

-733 KKPIR
+733 KKPIS
-738 DFAGIAGKTSRMSK
+738 DFAGIEGKTSRMSK

-761 KGFDTDAVLAE
+761 KGFDTDAVLAK

-847 LELDGQTSSLPVIK
+847 LELDGQTRSLPVIK

-883 NAAALKREANAP
+883 NAAALKEEA
-895 STQVQDENASTD
+895 STQS
-907 KLSDEDEG
+907 
-915 YVGKLRQTFRTST
+915 VG
-928 TGANAINRGVFPNQ
+928 
-942 KPYESLD
+942 SLD
-949 DFITSVSASI
+949 
-959 FHGAHGREWRKHN
+959 
-972 DKVTPR
+972 
-978 ELELGK
+978 
-984 VGYARYLEEGGKP
+984 
-997 FEEANAD
+997 
-1004 AVDTN
+1004 
-1009 TEPDIVQQAKEL
+1009 EPDIIQQAKAV
-1021 IREMVEKTGGSLKG
+1021 IREVIDNNGGYKPKLKG
-1035 IRNAYRTKG
+1035 VREAYRDKG
-1044 FTASDLQKALGG
+1044 FTAKALQEALG
-1056 QDVSQFEREVKQA
+1056 DKSLADFERE
-1069 LLASPE
+1069 
-1075 VSKSDELSS
+1075 
-1084 NDKANRW
+1084 
-1091 QKPYSTQVKYDSV
+1091 QKERYT
-1104 GRVVITDSNY
+1104 
-1114 DFFQLTIAKDDGYA
+1114 
-1128 IAYLEVFDN
+1128 
-1137 PDSIAGSGAVTRA
+1137 
-1150 YLEGLRDAKSRDIGW
+1150 
-1165 RSDTIMSDSTEKM
+1165 
-1178 YERLIR
+1178 ERL
-1184 MGVPFRF
+1184 
-1191 DGWKYVIDAPELTK
+1191 
-1205 VGIGN
+1205 
-1210 IIKSMGDY
+1210 S
-1218 PNQKPTQNVKN
+1218 
-1229 KTSIENIQNE
+1229 
-1239 LREEIDNNRQLGAD
+1239 
-1253 NAPVFNNRYLQ
+1253 
-1264 KMWGWEKNN
+1264 
-1273 RSFLSMQRVAQDRY
+1273 
-1287 LLENSITEMMMGLPA
+1287 
-1302 DSEIT
+1302 
-1307 LSGDELNLIQR
+1307 
-1318 SISDALS
+1318 ALS
-1325 SIRYVNDDY
+1325 EPSIHSGQEVP
-1334 VRAFERLKSELEN
+1334 LQSK
-1347 LSITVQ
+1347 
-1353 TDQKYGGLFDKAKMK
+1353 
-1368 IKIGDIGNIE
+1368 GDIDHGNE
-1378 AERVSISSFS
+1378 
-1388 STTFSYNGGA
+1388 T
-1398 SNIGLSSSFRAV
+1398 SN
-1410 INDLVAS
+1410 
-1417 HRSGAEK
+1417 
-1424 SATNGRK
+1424 
-1431 PLNSEV
+1431 
-1437 DFKRFE
+1437 
-1443 RVETA
+1443 TA
-1448 EGDLLEIL
+1448 RLD
-1456 GQITHGTSDDALV
+1456 
-1469 TVGVN
+1469 
-1474 PDTLGSSKRR
+1474 
-1484 VSVGELRTLRQ
+1484 
-1495 NNSNPTQSDLQL
+1495 
-1507 NQAIKGDSTND
+1507 
-1518 NRGTTESQSNE
+1518 E
-1529 RSARQSEVQENEQRG
+1529 RSSPQSEVQENEQRG

-1564 EPESALLDSGE
+1564 ESRRTLPDSTE

-1590 VDNLAN
+1590 VENLAN

-1647 NTSKSQQAAHQEL
+1647 NTSKAQQAAHQEL

-1717 GWQPSEMR
+1717 GWQPSDMR

-1905 QGTMY
+1905 QGKMY
-1910 RGDENEST
+1910 RGDESEST

-1981 RGDDHPTNGAQVYEV
+1981 RGDDHPTKGAQVYEV

-2062 QSKNQALSALDD
+2062 QSKNQALNALDD

-2100 ALLRAE
+2100 ALLRTE

-2149 LDGDTGIEAGLDNVS
+2149 LDGDTGIEAGLDSVS
-2164 DSGEVTKSDL
+2164 ESGEVTKSDL

-2299 FERFAEALGYKAT
+2299 FERFAEALGYKAKVT
-2312 VNVNRHI
+2312 VNRHI
-2319 GAISVLGEAGG
+2319 GAISVMGEAGG
-2330 TLSAL
+2330 SLSAL

-2614 GFSFGDLGVDYLVV
+2614 GFTFGDLGVDYLVV

-2780 ENKATRF
+2780 KNKATRF

-2898 PAKYAIATVKSDL
+2898 PAKYAVATVKSDL
-2911 KSLAETVLGKGKAAA
+2911 KNLAETVLGKGKAAA

-2997 MEKGIPDD
+2997 MEKGIPED

-3193 KAAIELRLETLRKA
+3193 KAAIELRLETLRQA
-3207 DITEFDAE
+3207 DITEFDAQ

-3311 DYFTH
+3311 DYLTH

-3550 VDEPSGDSSTIMFS
+3550 VDEPS
-3564 RSTVAGGVKGDAVSE
+3564 
-3579 TRINRG
+3579 
-3585 LVELWAANVMRDNPV
+3585 RD
-3600 ISAAGKIVRVVSSE
+3600 SAASDGVV
-3614 SELPDAVKQEI
+3614 
-3625 DKDKSHNTIKGVLY
+3625 
-3639 GKQVYIVAD
+3639 
-3648 KHNDQGSIE
+3648 
-3657 QVLLHELA
+3657 
-3665 GHYGLRKLFGD
+3665 
-3676 NIKAE
+3676 
-3681 LADIR
+3681 
-3686 TRLGG
+3686 
-3691 KSGVLKLAKKFNV
+3691 
-3704 NLAHYATDYDSRM
+3704 
-3717 KSGELTPEQ
+3717 
-3726 VDDLLFDELLA
+3726 
-3737 HVSEMPRMAKPLER
+3737 
-3751 MWQKIRQYLH
+3751 
-3761 KLGFTATA
+3761 
-3769 GYTSADLLDLI
+3769 
-3780 QAIRNNL
+3780 
-3787 IENPDP
+3787 
-3793 DGTGPSPKRKS
+3793 
-3804 KPNESRED
+3804 
-3812 AAEILF
+3812 LF
-3818 SRTAKAQGMSADE
+3818 SRTSTNAGRTGVKTGKIAGGITVKRSTIDAVTRTALGKLGLKDFMLRFETVDTEADLPDYVKTAIAKNDARGEVYGLYDTKEHKVWLVAEKHNYASEVEETIFHEVAGHVGLARLLKEGKAQPDMNILALRLGGIKGIQRLAEKNGVDLTPYLNSAQTLTKADAEEILVQELVAHLAEQQKFATPIQRLLAKVRAMLRSLFGFIYSPEFNNNELLTLVFKAKEQLKAPPPKDKVTRPENDALFFSRSRAQGTPADTASTSNQMSADE

-3849 GAPVIGQSLDALGRN
+3849 GVPVIGQSLDALGRN

-3875 EVSTVIDKPLGKMI
+3875 EVSAEINKPLGKMI

-3910 AKIAEDLSDWAKAN
+3910 AKIADDLSDWAKAN
-3924 PKEADELFAFAHEAT
+3924 QKEADELFAFAHEAT

-3952 EEDLKE
+3952 EEELKE

-4267 LGLTPAAALVNLTQN
+4267 LGLTPAAAMVNLTQN

-4316 RNRPKGQGVLG
+4316 RNRPKGQGILG

-4461 KALKGETPEVKSMA
+4461 KALKGETPEAKSMA

-4502 AIDAAQEIVGDDDE
+4502 AIEAAQEIVGDDDE

-4578 ALGPVLGGIGV
+4578 ALGPVIGGIGV
-4589 SWAQGLSDISNDQ
+4589 SWAQGLADISNDQ

-4629 VTTKNGDEI
+4629 VNTKNGDEI

-4699 KSVMVKIRKF
+4699 KSVMVKVRKF

-4716 RNPITTEGL
+4716 RNPITTESL
-4725 QQSIK
+4725 RQSLKVRARKRSI
-4730 TRQRNLSKMQN
+4730 TQN
-4741 GIQVNPKLERLVA
+4741 GVPVNPKMNSLVVQ
-4754 EYDFF
+4754 YDYF

>member
-20 STDMSQSA
+20 TTDMSQSA

-78 GESFRDLMS
+78 GEGFRDLMS
-87 SGSDYLQESMTQ
+87 SGSDSLQESMTQ

-105 NSRLFEENENGNPT
+105 NSRIFEENENGNPT

-149 FAGAGAKVALRST
+149 FAGAGAKVALRTT

-184 ISRMAATGAGA
+184 ISRMASAGAGA
-195 TGVGTSLGGASMD
+195 TGVGISLGGASMD

-223 NSEYFQQSL
+223 NSAYFKQSL
-232 LRLADDPQYQGMSA
+232 LRLADDPKNQGMSA
-246 TELFDLAKEETAS
+246 TELFDLAKQETAS

-280 GDKYLFG
+280 GDKYLFD
-287 ALLGKMGKK
+287 ALLGKMAKK
-296 GMVAGAAKGA
+296 GVVAGAAKGA
-306 ITEGG
+306 LTEGG

-326 VTNEVTGQEIDPTT
+326 VTNEVTGQEINPTT

-370 QPTENTPAQTNPQNV
+370 QPTENTPAQTNSQNV

-398 DEAQAMPNNGDAP
+398 DDAQAMPHNGDAP

-434 HGAQQRQA
+434 QGAQQKQA
-442 DNGRDAAIRSR
+442 DNGRDAALRTR

-471 AYQETIEMARAVDPT
+471 AYQETIEMARAVDPI

-568 SRKAAI
+568 SRKAVI

-607 PEKEKATGDQDDGL
+607 PEKEKATGAQDDGL

-633 ALAAIEAKAQ
+633 AQAAIEAKAQ

-687 RDLANQK
+687 RDLANQE

-700 ERQADLDARRER
+700 EHQIDLDARRER

-738 DFAGIAGKTSRMSK
+738 DFAGIEGKTSRMSK
-752 RLRKRLSRA
+752 RLRKHLSRA

-781 AYEEAARRRADYE
+781 AYEKAACRRADYE

-802 RRKNAE
+802 RRKNVE

-828 TQTIKRINALVDA
+828 TQTIKRINALVDS

-868 RNLANKFVGK
+868 RNLANQFVGK

-883 NAAALKREANAP
+883 NAAALKKEASTQSVGSLDEPNIIRQAKAVIREVIDNNGGAKPKLKGVREAYRDKGFTAKALQEALGDK
-895 STQVQDENASTD
+895 SLADFEREQKESYTD
-907 KLSDEDEG
+907 KLS
-915 YVGKLRQTFRTST
+915 
-928 TGANAINRGVFPNQ
+928 
-942 KPYESLD
+942 
-949 DFITSVSASI
+949 
-959 FHGAHGREWRKHN
+959 
-972 DKVTPR
+972 
-978 ELELGK
+978 
-984 VGYARYLEEGGKP
+984 
-997 FEEANAD
+997 
-1004 AVDTN
+1004 
-1009 TEPDIVQQAKEL
+1009 
-1021 IREMVEKTGGSLKG
+1021 
-1035 IRNAYRTKG
+1035 
-1044 FTASDLQKALGG
+1044 
-1056 QDVSQFEREVKQA
+1056 
-1069 LLASPE
+1069 
-1075 VSKSDELSS
+1075 
-1084 NDKANRW
+1084 
-1091 QKPYSTQVKYDSV
+1091 
-1104 GRVVITDSNY
+1104 
-1114 DFFQLTIAKDDGYA
+1114 
-1128 IAYLEVFDN
+1128 
-1137 PDSIAGSGAVTRA
+1137 
-1150 YLEGLRDAKSRDIGW
+1150 
-1165 RSDTIMSDSTEKM
+1165 
-1178 YERLIR
+1178 
-1184 MGVPFRF
+1184 
-1191 DGWKYVIDAPELTK
+1191 
-1205 VGIGN
+1205 
-1210 IIKSMGDY
+1210 
-1218 PNQKPTQNVKN
+1218 
-1229 KTSIENIQNE
+1229 
-1239 LREEIDNNRQLGAD
+1239 
-1253 NAPVFNNRYLQ
+1253 
-1264 KMWGWEKNN
+1264 
-1273 RSFLSMQRVAQDRY
+1273 
-1287 LLENSITEMMMGLPA
+1287 
-1302 DSEIT
+1302 
-1307 LSGDELNLIQR
+1307 
-1318 SISDALS
+1318 ALS
-1325 SIRYVNDDY
+1325 EPSIHSGQEVP
-1334 VRAFERLKSELEN
+1334 LQSK
-1347 LSITVQ
+1347 
-1353 TDQKYGGLFDKAKMK
+1353 
-1368 IKIGDIGNIE
+1368 GDIDHGNE
-1378 AERVSISSFS
+1378 
-1388 STTFSYNGGA
+1388 T
-1398 SNIGLSSSFRAV
+1398 SN
-1410 INDLVAS
+1410 
-1417 HRSGAEK
+1417 
-1424 SATNGRK
+1424 
-1431 PLNSEV
+1431 
-1437 DFKRFE
+1437 
-1443 RVETA
+1443 TA
-1448 EGDLLEIL
+1448 RLD
-1456 GQITHGTSDDALV
+1456 
-1469 TVGVN
+1469 
-1474 PDTLGSSKRR
+1474 
-1484 VSVGELRTLRQ
+1484 
-1495 NNSNPTQSDLQL
+1495 
-1507 NQAIKGDSTND
+1507 
-1518 NRGTTESQSNE
+1518 E
-1529 RSARQSEVQENEQRG
+1529 RSSPQSEVQENEQRG

-1564 EPESALLDSGE
+1564 ESRRTLPDSTE

-1717 GWQPSEMR
+1717 GWQPSDMR
-1725 DQSRWFA
+1725 DQSRWSA

-1796 YFIAKSSK
+1796 YFIAKSAK

-1811 LMMVVTN
+1811 MMMVVTN

-1905 QGTMY
+1905 QGKMY
-1910 RGDENEST
+1910 RGDESEST

-1981 RGDDHPTNGAQVYEV
+1981 RGDDHPTKGAQVYEV

-2057 YLTGQ
+2057 YLNGQ
-2062 QSKNQALSALDD
+2062 QSKNQTLNALDD

-2117 QRLNVQYDEFAQAFA
+2117 QRLNVQYDEFAKAFA

-2149 LDGDTGIEAGLDNVS
+2149 LDGDTGIEAGLDSVS

-2299 FERFAEALGYKAT
+2299 FERFAEALGYKAKVT
-2312 VNVNRHI
+2312 VNRHI

-2614 GFSFGDLGVDYLVV
+2614 GFTFGDLGVDYLVV

-2997 MEKGIPDD
+2997 MEKCIPED

-3120 IEQFRNGELDQFVEN
+3120 IEQFRNGELDEFVEN

-3151 GNPIYRLKLESDA
+3151 CNPIYRLKLESDA

-3193 KAAIELRLETLRKA
+3193 KAAIELRLETLRQA
-3207 DITEFDAE
+3207 DITEFDAQ

-3285 IAAIEQSRRWQGE
+3285 IAAVEQSRRWQGE

-3311 DYFTH
+3311 DYLTH

-3453 IRPETVEHNG
+3453 ISPETVEHNG

-3513 IPQPTQTPKAEYA
+3513 IPQPTQTPKVEYA

-3550 VDEPSGDSSTIMFS
+3550 VDEPSGDSAASD
-3564 RSTVAGGVKGDAVSE
+3564 GVV
-3579 TRINRG
+3579 
-3585 LVELWAANVMRDNPV
+3585 
-3600 ISAAGKIVRVVSSE
+3600 
-3614 SELPDAVKQEI
+3614 
-3625 DKDKSHNTIKGVLY
+3625 
-3639 GKQVYIVAD
+3639 
-3648 KHNDQGSIE
+3648 
-3657 QVLLHELA
+3657 
-3665 GHYGLRKLFGD
+3665 
-3676 NIKAE
+3676 
-3681 LADIR
+3681 
-3686 TRLGG
+3686 
-3691 KSGVLKLAKKFNV
+3691 
-3704 NLAHYATDYDSRM
+3704 
-3717 KSGELTPEQ
+3717 
-3726 VDDLLFDELLA
+3726 
-3737 HVSEMPRMAKPLER
+3737 
-3751 MWQKIRQYLH
+3751 
-3761 KLGFTATA
+3761 
-3769 GYTSADLLDLI
+3769 
-3780 QAIRNNL
+3780 
-3787 IENPDP
+3787 
-3793 DGTGPSPKRKS
+3793 
-3804 KPNESRED
+3804 
-3812 AAEILF
+3812 LF
-3818 SRTAKAQGMSADE
+3818 SRTSTNAGRTGVKTGKIAGGITVKRSTIDAVTRTALGKLGLKDFTLRFETVDTEADLPDYVKTAIAKNDAQGEVYGLYDTKEHKVWLVAEKHNYASEVEETIFHEVAGHVGLARLLKEGKAQPDMNTLALRLGGIKGIQRLAEQNGVDLAPYLNSTQTLTKADAEEILVQELVAHLAEQQKFATPIQRLLAKVRAMLRSLFGFIYSPEFNNNELLTLVFKAKEQLKAPPPKDKVTRPENNTLFFSRSRSQGVPADTASRSNQMSADE

-3895 INSMVVTQNMLAEEA
+3895 INSMVVTQNMLAE
-3910 AKIAEDLSDWAKAN
+3910 DLSDWAKAN

-3952 EEDLKE
+3952 EEELKE

-3969 EGGLNSERGSKAW
+3969 EGGLNSERGYKAW

-4142 EKANMHTPAKESLS
+4142 EQANMHTPAKESLS

-4316 RNRPKGQGVLG
+4316 RNRPKGQGIFG
-4327 SVLTGGE
+4327 SVLAGGE

-4502 AIDAAQEIVGDDDE
+4502 AIEAAQEIVGDDDE

-4569 TAYVEYMKQ
+4569 TSYVEYMKQ
-4578 ALGPVLGGIGV
+4578 ALGPVIGGIGV
-4589 SWAQGLSDISNDQ
+4589 SWAQGLADISNDQ
-4602 FARGIERIPPKAI
+4602 FARGIELIPPKAI

-4730 TRQRNLSKMQN
+4730 MRLRNISKTQN
-4741 GIQVNPKLERLVA
+4741 GIRLNPKLERLLA

>member
-10 ELSPKSTINA
+10 ELSLKSTINA

-105 NSRLFEENENGNPT
+105 NSRIFEENENGNPT

-296 GMVAGAAKGA
+296 GVVAGAAKGA

-340 GALVDGLEGAVIGGA
+340 GALVDGLEGAVIGAA

-370 QPTENTPAQTNPQNV
+370 QPTENTPAQT
-385 SDTQEQEIAEQAA
+385 
-398 DEAQAMPNNGDAP
+398 
-411 AQTAAMNADEP
+411 AAMNADEP

-434 HGAQQRQA
+434 QSAQQRQA

-471 AYQETIEMARAVDPT
+471 AYQETIEMARAVDPI

-507 AQLEREYESLAQKGR
+507 AQLEREYESLAQNGR

-560 YQLDDTVS
+560 YQLDDTVN

-588 KPELLERMVELEY
+588 KPELLERMVKLEY

-621 AQFKSARFDRDT
+621 ARFKSARFDRDT
-633 ALAAIEAKAQ
+633 AQAAIEAKAQ

-700 ERQADLDARRER
+700 ERQIDLDTRRER

-719 FVERPNSMKMREQG
+719 FMERPNSMKMREQG
-733 KKPIR
+733 KRPIR
-738 DFAGIAGKTSRMSK
+738 DFVGIEGKTSRMSK

-794 ANLPENIE
+794 ANLLENIE

-813 FVSDTEARTFAENEI
+813 FVSDTEARAFAENEI

-868 RNLANKFVGK
+868 RNLANQFVGK

-883 NAAALKREANAP
+883 NAAAIKEEASTQSVGSLDELDIIQQAKAVIREVIDNNGGYKPKLKGVREAYRDKGFTAKALQEALGDK
-895 STQVQDENASTD
+895 SLADFEREQKESYTD
-907 KLSDEDEG
+907 KLS
-915 YVGKLRQTFRTST
+915 
-928 TGANAINRGVFPNQ
+928 
-942 KPYESLD
+942 
-949 DFITSVSASI
+949 
-959 FHGAHGREWRKHN
+959 
-972 DKVTPR
+972 
-978 ELELGK
+978 
-984 VGYARYLEEGGKP
+984 
-997 FEEANAD
+997 
-1004 AVDTN
+1004 
-1009 TEPDIVQQAKEL
+1009 
-1021 IREMVEKTGGSLKG
+1021 
-1035 IRNAYRTKG
+1035 
-1044 FTASDLQKALGG
+1044 
-1056 QDVSQFEREVKQA
+1056 
-1069 LLASPE
+1069 
-1075 VSKSDELSS
+1075 
-1084 NDKANRW
+1084 
-1091 QKPYSTQVKYDSV
+1091 
-1104 GRVVITDSNY
+1104 
-1114 DFFQLTIAKDDGYA
+1114 
-1128 IAYLEVFDN
+1128 
-1137 PDSIAGSGAVTRA
+1137 
-1150 YLEGLRDAKSRDIGW
+1150 
-1165 RSDTIMSDSTEKM
+1165 
-1178 YERLIR
+1178 
-1184 MGVPFRF
+1184 
-1191 DGWKYVIDAPELTK
+1191 
-1205 VGIGN
+1205 
-1210 IIKSMGDY
+1210 
-1218 PNQKPTQNVKN
+1218 
-1229 KTSIENIQNE
+1229 
-1239 LREEIDNNRQLGAD
+1239 
-1253 NAPVFNNRYLQ
+1253 
-1264 KMWGWEKNN
+1264 
-1273 RSFLSMQRVAQDRY
+1273 
-1287 LLENSITEMMMGLPA
+1287 
-1302 DSEIT
+1302 
-1307 LSGDELNLIQR
+1307 
-1318 SISDALS
+1318 ALS
-1325 SIRYVNDDY
+1325 EPSIHSGQEVP
-1334 VRAFERLKSELEN
+1334 LQSK
-1347 LSITVQ
+1347 
-1353 TDQKYGGLFDKAKMK
+1353 
-1368 IKIGDIGNIE
+1368 GDIDHGNE
-1378 AERVSISSFS
+1378 
-1388 STTFSYNGGA
+1388 T
-1398 SNIGLSSSFRAV
+1398 SN
-1410 INDLVAS
+1410 
-1417 HRSGAEK
+1417 
-1424 SATNGRK
+1424 
-1431 PLNSEV
+1431 
-1437 DFKRFE
+1437 
-1443 RVETA
+1443 TA
-1448 EGDLLEIL
+1448 RLD
-1456 GQITHGTSDDALV
+1456 
-1469 TVGVN
+1469 
-1474 PDTLGSSKRR
+1474 
-1484 VSVGELRTLRQ
+1484 
-1495 NNSNPTQSDLQL
+1495 
-1507 NQAIKGDSTND
+1507 
-1518 NRGTTESQSNE
+1518 E
-1529 RSARQSEVQENEQRG
+1529 RSSPQSEVQENEQRG

-1564 EPESALLDSGE
+1564 ESRRTLPDSTE

-1610 RLMKDLTQS
+1610 RLMKDLSQS

-1717 GWQPSEMR
+1717 GWQPSDMR
-1725 DQSRWFA
+1725 DQSRWFS

-1862 FRKLKQGE
+1862 FRKLRQGE
-1870 TAKNTVWTDV
+1870 TANNTVWTDV

-1975 DGKVMR
+1975 DDKVMR
-1981 RGDDHPTNGAQVYEV
+1981 RGDDHPTNSAQVYEV

-2149 LDGDTGIEAGLDNVS
+2149 LDGDTGIEAGLDSVS
-2164 DSGEVTKSDL
+2164 DSGAVTKSDL

-2189 SNVSDAVN
+2189 SNVADAVN

-2269 VKLLEAV
+2269 VTLLEAV

-2299 FERFAEALGYKAT
+2299 FERFAEALGYKAKVT
-2312 VNVNRHI
+2312 VNRHI

-2703 KELKMSFYDAFAGS
+2703 KDLKMSFYDAFAGS

-2898 PAKYAIATVKSDL
+2898 PAKYAVATVKSDL

-3090 EDFEVELIAYTTQGS
+3090 EGFEVELIAYTTQGS

-3179 IGAAKRFVERFDDE
+3179 IGAAKRFVECFDDE
-3193 KAAIELRLETLRKA
+3193 KAAIELRLETLRQA

-3215 AFTELYR
+3215 AFTTLYR

-3285 IAAIEQSRRWQGE
+3285 IAAVEQSRRWQGE

-3311 DYFTH
+3311 DFFTH

-3403 DEAKSRNLWLSVEAS
+3403 DEAKSRNLWFSVEAS

-3453 IRPETVEHNG
+3453 IRPEMVEHNG

-3538 QIEEAKREIGSP
+3538 QVEEAKREIGSP
-3550 VDEPSGDSSTIMFS
+3550 VDEPSGDSAASD
-3564 RSTVAGGVKGDAVSE
+3564 GVV
-3579 TRINRG
+3579 
-3585 LVELWAANVMRDNPV
+3585 
-3600 ISAAGKIVRVVSSE
+3600 
-3614 SELPDAVKQEI
+3614 
-3625 DKDKSHNTIKGVLY
+3625 
-3639 GKQVYIVAD
+3639 
-3648 KHNDQGSIE
+3648 
-3657 QVLLHELA
+3657 
-3665 GHYGLRKLFGD
+3665 
-3676 NIKAE
+3676 
-3681 LADIR
+3681 
-3686 TRLGG
+3686 
-3691 KSGVLKLAKKFNV
+3691 
-3704 NLAHYATDYDSRM
+3704 
-3717 KSGELTPEQ
+3717 
-3726 VDDLLFDELLA
+3726 
-3737 HVSEMPRMAKPLER
+3737 
-3751 MWQKIRQYLH
+3751 
-3761 KLGFTATA
+3761 
-3769 GYTSADLLDLI
+3769 
-3780 QAIRNNL
+3780 
-3787 IENPDP
+3787 
-3793 DGTGPSPKRKS
+3793 
-3804 KPNESRED
+3804 
-3812 AAEILF
+3812 LF
-3818 SRTAKAQGMSADE
+3818 SRTSTNAGRTGVKTGKIAGGITVKRSTIDAVTRTALGKLGLKDFTLRFETVDTEADLPDYVKTAIAKNDAQGEVYGLYDTKEHKVWLVAEKHNYASEVEETIFHEVAGHVGLARLLKEGKARPDMNTLALRLGGIKGIQRLAEQNGVDLAPYLNSAQTLTKADAEEILVQELVAHLAEQQKFATPIQRLLAKVRAMLRSLFGFIYSPEFNNNELLTLVFKAKEQLKAPPPKDKVTRPENNTLFFSRSRSQGVPADTASRSNQMSADE

-3910 AKIAEDLSDWAKAN
+3910 AKMAEDLSDWAKAN

-3952 EEDLKE
+3952 EEELKE

-4142 EKANMHTPAKESLS
+4142 EQANMHTPAKESLS

-4299 SKMMSQA
+4299 SKMMSKA

-4316 RNRPKGQGVLG
+4316 RNRPKGQGILG

-4395 AYRLAMKKHGDH
+4395 AYRLAMKKYGDH

-4502 AIDAAQEIVGDDDE
+4502 AIDAAQEIVGDDE

-4578 ALGPVLGGIGV
+4578 ALGPVIGGIGV
-4589 SWAQGLSDISNDQ
+4589 SWAQGLADISNDQ

-4629 VTTKNGDEI
+4629 VNTKNGDEI

-4699 KSVMVKIRKF
+4699 KSVMVKVRKF

-4716 RNPITTEGL
+4716 RNPITTESL
-4725 QQSIK
+4725 RQSLKVRARKRSI
-4730 TRQRNLSKMQN
+4730 TQN
-4741 GIQVNPKLERLVA
+4741 GVPVNPKMNSLVVQ
-4754 EYDFF
+4754 YDYF

>member
-87 SGSDYLQESMTQ
+87 SGSDSLQESMTQ

-105 NSRLFEENENGNPT
+105 NSRIFEENENGNPT

-149 FAGAGAKVALRST
+149 FAGAGAKVALRTT

-184 ISRMAATGAGA
+184 ISRMASAGAGA
-195 TGVGTSLGGASMD
+195 TGVGISLGGASMD

-232 LRLADDPQYQGMSA
+232 LRLADDPKNQGMSA
-246 TELFDLAKEETAS
+246 TELFDLAKQETAS

-280 GDKYLFG
+280 GDKYLFD

-296 GMVAGAAKGA
+296 GIVAGAAKGA

-326 VTNEVTGQEIDPTT
+326 VINEVTGQEIDPTT

-362 VGGYRAKG
+362 VGGYRAKE
-370 QPTENTPAQTNPQNV
+370 QPKENKRAQTNTQNV

-398 DEAQAMPNNGDAP
+398 DEAQAMPNNGDVP
-411 AQTAAMNADEP
+411 AQTAAMNAPEP
-422 VLNPQG
+422 VLTPQG

-434 HGAQQRQA
+434 QGAQQRQA
-442 DNGRDAAIRSR
+442 DNGRDAALRSR

-607 PEKEKATGDQDDGL
+607 PEKAKVTGDQDDGL
-621 AQFKSARFDRDT
+621 ARFKSARFDRDT

-643 ESKNVAQLAAAQ
+643 ESKNAAQLAAAQ

-687 RDLANQK
+687 HDLANQK

-813 FVSDTEARTFAENEI
+813 FVSDTEARTFAENEV

-883 NAAALKREANAP
+883 NAAALKKEA
-895 STQVQDENASTD
+895 STQS
-907 KLSDEDEG
+907 
-915 YVGKLRQTFRTST
+915 VG
-928 TGANAINRGVFPNQ
+928 
-942 KPYESLD
+942 SLD
-949 DFITSVSASI
+949 
-959 FHGAHGREWRKHN
+959 
-972 DKVTPR
+972 
-978 ELELGK
+978 
-984 VGYARYLEEGGKP
+984 
-997 FEEANAD
+997 
-1004 AVDTN
+1004 
-1009 TEPDIVQQAKEL
+1009 EPDIIRQAKAV
-1021 IREMVEKTGGSLKG
+1021 IREVIDNNGGAKPKLKG
-1035 IRNAYRTKG
+1035 VREAYRDKG
-1044 FTASDLQKALGG
+1044 FTAKALQEALG
-1056 QDVSQFEREVKQA
+1056 DKSLADFERE
-1069 LLASPE
+1069 
-1075 VSKSDELSS
+1075 
-1084 NDKANRW
+1084 
-1091 QKPYSTQVKYDSV
+1091 QKESYT
-1104 GRVVITDSNY
+1104 
-1114 DFFQLTIAKDDGYA
+1114 
-1128 IAYLEVFDN
+1128 
-1137 PDSIAGSGAVTRA
+1137 
-1150 YLEGLRDAKSRDIGW
+1150 
-1165 RSDTIMSDSTEKM
+1165 
-1178 YERLIR
+1178 ERL
-1184 MGVPFRF
+1184 
-1191 DGWKYVIDAPELTK
+1191 
-1205 VGIGN
+1205 
-1210 IIKSMGDY
+1210 S
-1218 PNQKPTQNVKN
+1218 
-1229 KTSIENIQNE
+1229 
-1239 LREEIDNNRQLGAD
+1239 
-1253 NAPVFNNRYLQ
+1253 
-1264 KMWGWEKNN
+1264 
-1273 RSFLSMQRVAQDRY
+1273 
-1287 LLENSITEMMMGLPA
+1287 
-1302 DSEIT
+1302 
-1307 LSGDELNLIQR
+1307 
-1318 SISDALS
+1318 ALS
-1325 SIRYVNDDY
+1325 EPSIH
-1334 VRAFERLKSELEN
+1334 S
-1347 LSITVQ
+1347 
-1353 TDQKYGGLFDKAKMK
+1353 DQEVPLQSK
-1368 IKIGDIGNIE
+1368 GDIDHGNE
-1378 AERVSISSFS
+1378 
-1388 STTFSYNGGA
+1388 T
-1398 SNIGLSSSFRAV
+1398 SN
-1410 INDLVAS
+1410 
-1417 HRSGAEK
+1417 
-1424 SATNGRK
+1424 
-1431 PLNSEV
+1431 
-1437 DFKRFE
+1437 
-1443 RVETA
+1443 TA
-1448 EGDLLEIL
+1448 RLD
-1456 GQITHGTSDDALV
+1456 
-1469 TVGVN
+1469 
-1474 PDTLGSSKRR
+1474 
-1484 VSVGELRTLRQ
+1484 
-1495 NNSNPTQSDLQL
+1495 
-1507 NQAIKGDSTND
+1507 
-1518 NRGTTESQSNE
+1518 E
-1529 RSARQSEVQENEQRG
+1529 RSSPQSEVQENEQRG

-1564 EPESALLDSGE
+1564 ESRRTLPDSTE

-1610 RLMKDLTQS
+1610 RLMKDLSQS

-1681 TSEAVVKGMWSGVK
+1681 TSEDVVKGMWSGVK

-1717 GWQPSEMR
+1717 GWQPSDMR

-1862 FRKLKQGE
+1862 FRKLKQAE

-1905 QGTMY
+1905 QGKMY
-1910 RGDENEST
+1910 RGDESEST

-2087 KLKAMLTIRNSAL
+2087 KLKGILTIRNSAL

-2149 LDGDTGIEAGLDNVS
+2149 LDGDTGIEAGLDSVS
-2164 DSGEVTKSDL
+2164 ESGEVTKSDL

-2299 FERFAEALGYKAT
+2299 FERFAEALGYKAKVT
-2312 VNVNRHI
+2312 VNRHI

-2614 GFSFGDLGVDYLVV
+2614 GFTFGDLGVDYLVV

-2643 DRVVGMNDPKGSEKA
+2643 DRVVGMNDPKGSQKA

-2898 PAKYAIATVKSDL
+2898 PAKYAVATVKSDL
-2911 KSLAETVLGKGKAAA
+2911 KNLAETVLGKGKAAA

-3179 IGAAKRFVERFDDE
+3179 IGAAKRFVEHFDDE
-3193 KAAIELRLETLRKA
+3193 KAAIELRLETLRQA

-3215 AFTELYR
+3215 AFTTLYR

-3270 DEYSIELNKAIIQPA
+3270 DEYSIELNKTIIQPA
-3285 IAAIEQSRRWQGE
+3285 IAAVEQSRRWQGE

-3513 IPQPTQTPKAEYA
+3513 IPQPAQTPKAEYA

-3538 QIEEAKREIGSP
+3538 QIEEAKREISSP
-3550 VDEPSGDSSTIMFS
+3550 VDEPSGDSAASD
-3564 RSTVAGGVKGDAVSE
+3564 GVV
-3579 TRINRG
+3579 
-3585 LVELWAANVMRDNPV
+3585 
-3600 ISAAGKIVRVVSSE
+3600 
-3614 SELPDAVKQEI
+3614 
-3625 DKDKSHNTIKGVLY
+3625 
-3639 GKQVYIVAD
+3639 
-3648 KHNDQGSIE
+3648 
-3657 QVLLHELA
+3657 
-3665 GHYGLRKLFGD
+3665 
-3676 NIKAE
+3676 
-3681 LADIR
+3681 
-3686 TRLGG
+3686 
-3691 KSGVLKLAKKFNV
+3691 
-3704 NLAHYATDYDSRM
+3704 
-3717 KSGELTPEQ
+3717 
-3726 VDDLLFDELLA
+3726 
-3737 HVSEMPRMAKPLER
+3737 
-3751 MWQKIRQYLH
+3751 
-3761 KLGFTATA
+3761 
-3769 GYTSADLLDLI
+3769 
-3780 QAIRNNL
+3780 
-3787 IENPDP
+3787 
-3793 DGTGPSPKRKS
+3793 
-3804 KPNESRED
+3804 
-3812 AAEILF
+3812 LF
-3818 SRTAKAQGMSADE
+3818 SRTSTNAGRTGVKTGKIAGGITVKRSAIDAVTRTALGKLGLKDFTLRFETVDTEADLPDYVNTAIAKNDAQGEVYGLYDTKEHKVWLVAEKHNYASEVEETIFHEVAGHVGLARLLKEGKAQPDMNTLALRLGGLKGIQRLAEKNGVDLAPYLNSAQTLTKANAEEILVQELVAHLAEQQKFATPIQRLLAKVRAMLRSLFGFIYSPEFNNNELLTLVFKAKEQLKAPPPKDKVTRPENNTLFFSRSRSQGVPADTASRSNQMSADE

-3849 GAPVIGQSLDALGRN
+3849 GVPVIGQSLDALGRN

-3875 EVSTVIDKPLGKMI
+3875 EVSAVINKPLGKMI

-3910 AKIAEDLSDWAKAN
+3910 AKIADDLSDWAKAN
-3924 PKEADELFAFAHEAT
+3924 QKEADELFAFAHEAT

-3952 EEDLKE
+3952 EEELKE

-3982 KTLQEER
+3982 KTLQEDR

-4100 EMELAAEK
+4100 EMELAGEK

-4142 EKANMHTPAKESLS
+4142 EKANMYTPAKESLS

-4316 RNRPKGQGVLG
+4316 RNRPKGQGILG

-4461 KALKGETPEVKSMA
+4461 KALNGETPEVKSIA

-4502 AIDAAQEIVGDDDE
+4502 AIEAAQEIVGDDDE

-4561 INRDVDAS
+4561 INRDVDGGA
-4569 TAYVEYMKQ
+4569 AYMEYMKQ
-4578 ALGPVLGGIGV
+4578 ALGPVIGGIGV
-4589 SWAQGLSDISNDQ
+4589 SWAQGLADISNDQ

-4699 KSVMVKIRKF
+4699 KAMMVKIRKF

-4716 RNPITTEGL
+4716 RNPITTESL
-4725 QQSIK
+4725 RLSLKVRARKRSI
-4730 TRQRNLSKMQN
+4730 TQN
-4741 GIQVNPKLERLVA
+4741 GVQVNPKMNSLVMQ
-4754 EYDFF
+4754 YDYF

>member
-63 SLAGLGELSENFLGV
+63 SLAGLGELSENFLGM
-78 GESFRDLMS
+78 GEGFRDLMS

-105 NSRLFEENENGNPT
+105 NSRIFEENENGNPT

-184 ISRMAATGAGA
+184 ISRMAATGTGA

-398 DEAQAMPNNGDAP
+398 EDAQAMPHNGDAP

-434 HGAQQRQA
+434 QGAQQRQA
-442 DNGRDAAIRSR
+442 DNGRDAALRTR

-471 AYQETIEMARAVDPT
+471 AYQETIEMARAVDPI

-607 PEKEKATGDQDDGL
+607 PEKAKVTGDQDDGL
-621 AQFKSARFDRDT
+621 ARFKSARFDRDT

-643 ESKNVAQLAAAQ
+643 ESKNAAQLAAAQ

-687 RDLANQK
+687 HDLANQK

-813 FVSDTEARTFAENEI
+813 FVSDTEARTFAENEV

-883 NAAALKREANAP
+883 NAAALKKEA
-895 STQVQDENASTD
+895 STQS
-907 KLSDEDEG
+907 
-915 YVGKLRQTFRTST
+915 VG
-928 TGANAINRGVFPNQ
+928 
-942 KPYESLD
+942 SLD
-949 DFITSVSASI
+949 
-959 FHGAHGREWRKHN
+959 
-972 DKVTPR
+972 
-978 ELELGK
+978 
-984 VGYARYLEEGGKP
+984 
-997 FEEANAD
+997 
-1004 AVDTN
+1004 
-1009 TEPDIVQQAKEL
+1009 EPDIIRQAKAV
-1021 IREMVEKTGGSLKG
+1021 IREVIDNNGGAKPKLKG
-1035 IRNAYRTKG
+1035 VREAYRDKG
-1044 FTASDLQKALGG
+1044 FTAKALQEALG
-1056 QDVSQFEREVKQA
+1056 DKSLADFECE
-1069 LLASPE
+1069 
-1075 VSKSDELSS
+1075 
-1084 NDKANRW
+1084 
-1091 QKPYSTQVKYDSV
+1091 QKESYT
-1104 GRVVITDSNY
+1104 
-1114 DFFQLTIAKDDGYA
+1114 
-1128 IAYLEVFDN
+1128 
-1137 PDSIAGSGAVTRA
+1137 
-1150 YLEGLRDAKSRDIGW
+1150 
-1165 RSDTIMSDSTEKM
+1165 
-1178 YERLIR
+1178 ERL
-1184 MGVPFRF
+1184 
-1191 DGWKYVIDAPELTK
+1191 
-1205 VGIGN
+1205 
-1210 IIKSMGDY
+1210 S
-1218 PNQKPTQNVKN
+1218 
-1229 KTSIENIQNE
+1229 
-1239 LREEIDNNRQLGAD
+1239 
-1253 NAPVFNNRYLQ
+1253 
-1264 KMWGWEKNN
+1264 
-1273 RSFLSMQRVAQDRY
+1273 
-1287 LLENSITEMMMGLPA
+1287 
-1302 DSEIT
+1302 
-1307 LSGDELNLIQR
+1307 
-1318 SISDALS
+1318 ALS
-1325 SIRYVNDDY
+1325 EPSIH
-1334 VRAFERLKSELEN
+1334 S
-1347 LSITVQ
+1347 
-1353 TDQKYGGLFDKAKMK
+1353 DQEVPLQSK
-1368 IKIGDIGNIE
+1368 GDIDHGNE
-1378 AERVSISSFS
+1378 
-1388 STTFSYNGGA
+1388 T
-1398 SNIGLSSSFRAV
+1398 SN
-1410 INDLVAS
+1410 
-1417 HRSGAEK
+1417 
-1424 SATNGRK
+1424 
-1431 PLNSEV
+1431 
-1437 DFKRFE
+1437 
-1443 RVETA
+1443 TA
-1448 EGDLLEIL
+1448 RLD
-1456 GQITHGTSDDALV
+1456 
-1469 TVGVN
+1469 
-1474 PDTLGSSKRR
+1474 
-1484 VSVGELRTLRQ
+1484 
-1495 NNSNPTQSDLQL
+1495 
-1507 NQAIKGDSTND
+1507 
-1518 NRGTTESQSNE
+1518 E
-1529 RSARQSEVQENEQRG
+1529 RSSPQSEVQENEQRG

-1564 EPESALLDSGE
+1564 ESRRTLPDSTE

-1610 RLMKDLTQS
+1610 RLMKDLSQS

-1681 TSEAVVKGMWSGVK
+1681 TSEDVVKGMWSGVK

-1717 GWQPSEMR
+1717 GWQPSDMR

-1862 FRKLKQGE
+1862 FRKLKQAE

-1905 QGTMY
+1905 QGKMY
-1910 RGDENEST
+1910 RGDESEST

-2087 KLKAMLTIRNSAL
+2087 KLKGILTIRNSAL

-2149 LDGDTGIEAGLDNVS
+2149 LDGDTGIEAGLDSVS

-2330 TLSAL
+2330 SLSAL

-2898 PAKYAIATVKSDL
+2898 PAKYAVATVKSDL
-2911 KSLAETVLGKGKAAA
+2911 KNLAETVLGKGKAAA

-2997 MEKGIPDD
+2997 MEKGIPED

-3179 IGAAKRFVERFDDE
+3179 IGAAKRFDDE

-3207 DITEFDAE
+3207 DITEFDAQ

-3311 DYFTH
+3311 DYLTH

-3403 DEAKSRNLWLSVEAS
+3403 DEAKSRNLWLSIEAS
-3418 MADIKEELRRSET
+3418 MADIKEDLRRSET

-3480 DSVMPALDANGDYV
+3480 DSVMPALDANGNYV

-3538 QIEEAKREIGSP
+3538 QIEEAKREISSP
-3550 VDEPSGDSSTIMFS
+3550 VDEPSGDSAASD
-3564 RSTVAGGVKGDAVSE
+3564 GVV
-3579 TRINRG
+3579 
-3585 LVELWAANVMRDNPV
+3585 
-3600 ISAAGKIVRVVSSE
+3600 
-3614 SELPDAVKQEI
+3614 
-3625 DKDKSHNTIKGVLY
+3625 
-3639 GKQVYIVAD
+3639 
-3648 KHNDQGSIE
+3648 
-3657 QVLLHELA
+3657 
-3665 GHYGLRKLFGD
+3665 
-3676 NIKAE
+3676 
-3681 LADIR
+3681 
-3686 TRLGG
+3686 
-3691 KSGVLKLAKKFNV
+3691 
-3704 NLAHYATDYDSRM
+3704 
-3717 KSGELTPEQ
+3717 
-3726 VDDLLFDELLA
+3726 
-3737 HVSEMPRMAKPLER
+3737 
-3751 MWQKIRQYLH
+3751 
-3761 KLGFTATA
+3761 
-3769 GYTSADLLDLI
+3769 
-3780 QAIRNNL
+3780 
-3787 IENPDP
+3787 
-3793 DGTGPSPKRKS
+3793 
-3804 KPNESRED
+3804 
-3812 AAEILF
+3812 LF
-3818 SRTAKAQGMSADE
+3818 SRTSTNAGRTGVKTGKIAGGITVKRSTIDAVTRTALGKLGLKDFTLRFETVDTEADLPDYVKTAIAKNDAQGEVYGLYDTKKHKVWLVAEKHNYASEVEETIFHEVAGHVGLARLLKEGKAQPDMNTLALRLGGIKGIQRLAEQNGVDLAPYLNSAQTLTKADAEEILVQELVAHLAEQQKFATPIQRLLAKVRAMLRSLFGFIYSPEFNNNELLTLVFKAKEQLKAPPPKDKVTRPENNTLFFSRSRSQGVPADTASRSNQMSADE

-3910 AKIAEDLSDWAKAN
+3910 AKMAEDLSDWAKAN

-3952 EEDLKE
+3952 EEELKE

-3989 ELLKQEPNRRK
+3989 ELLEQEPNRRK

-4114 SLNSGMKAQFNA
+4114 SLNSGMKAKFNA

-4142 EKANMHTPAKESLS
+4142 EQANMHTPAKESLS

-4306 TAQYLKAAFT
+4306 TAQYLRAAFT
-4316 RNRPKGQGVLG
+4316 RNRPKGQGILG

-4461 KALKGETPEVKSMA
+4461 KALKGETPEVKAMA

-4502 AIDAAQEIVGDDDE
+4502 AIEAAQEIVGDDDE

-4578 ALGPVLGGIGV
+4578 ALGPVIGGIGV
-4589 SWAQGLSDISNDQ
+4589 SWAQGLADISNDQ

-4716 RNPITTEGL
+4716 RNPITTEIL
-4725 QQSIK
+4725 RQSLKVRARKRSI
-4730 TRQRNLSKMQN
+4730 TQN
-4741 GIQVNPKLERLVA
+4741 GVQMNPKMNSLVMQ
-4754 EYDFF
+4754 YDYF

>member
-1 MQDKKLLGD
+1 MQDKKLLGE

-28 FLPKGFQFEAPKAP
+28 FLPEGFQFETPKAP

-63 SLAGLGELSENFLGV
+63 SLAGLGELSDNFLGV
-78 GESFRDLMS
+78 GEGFRDLMS

-105 NSRLFEENENGNPT
+105 NSRIFEENENGNPT

-175 AAQAVADKA
+175 AAQTVADKA

-306 ITEGG
+306 LAEGG

-355 LGGPIGA
+355 LGGPLGA

-398 DEAQAMPNNGDAP
+398 DEAQAMPNNGDVP
-411 AQTAAMNADEP
+411 AQTAAMNAPEP
-422 VLNPQG
+422 VLDPQG

-434 HGAQQRQA
+434 QGAQQRQS
-442 DNGRDAAIRSR
+442 DNGRDAALRAR
-453 FAQSRQAL
+453 FAQSRQGL

-471 AYQETIEMARAVDPT
+471 AYQETIEMARAVDPI

-495 KSEEADQNPELT
+495 KSEEADQNPELI

-643 ESKNVAQLAAAQ
+643 ESKNAAQLAAAQ

-712 LGQPVSS
+712 LGQQVSS

-802 RRKNAE
+802 RRKNVE

-868 RNLANKFVGK
+868 RNLANQFVGK

-883 NAAALKREANAP
+883 NAAALKKEA
-895 STQVQDENASTD
+895 STQS
-907 KLSDEDEG
+907 
-915 YVGKLRQTFRTST
+915 VG
-928 TGANAINRGVFPNQ
+928 
-942 KPYESLD
+942 SLD
-949 DFITSVSASI
+949 
-959 FHGAHGREWRKHN
+959 
-972 DKVTPR
+972 
-978 ELELGK
+978 
-984 VGYARYLEEGGKP
+984 
-997 FEEANAD
+997 
-1004 AVDTN
+1004 
-1009 TEPDIVQQAKEL
+1009 EPDIIRQAKAV
-1021 IREMVEKTGGSLKG
+1021 IREVIDNNGGAKPKLKG
-1035 IRNAYRTKG
+1035 VREAYRDKG
-1044 FTASDLQKALGG
+1044 FTAKALQEALG
-1056 QDVSQFEREVKQA
+1056 DKSLADFERE
-1069 LLASPE
+1069 
-1075 VSKSDELSS
+1075 
-1084 NDKANRW
+1084 
-1091 QKPYSTQVKYDSV
+1091 QKESYT
-1104 GRVVITDSNY
+1104 
-1114 DFFQLTIAKDDGYA
+1114 
-1128 IAYLEVFDN
+1128 
-1137 PDSIAGSGAVTRA
+1137 
-1150 YLEGLRDAKSRDIGW
+1150 
-1165 RSDTIMSDSTEKM
+1165 
-1178 YERLIR
+1178 ERL
-1184 MGVPFRF
+1184 
-1191 DGWKYVIDAPELTK
+1191 
-1205 VGIGN
+1205 
-1210 IIKSMGDY
+1210 S
-1218 PNQKPTQNVKN
+1218 
-1229 KTSIENIQNE
+1229 
-1239 LREEIDNNRQLGAD
+1239 
-1253 NAPVFNNRYLQ
+1253 
-1264 KMWGWEKNN
+1264 
-1273 RSFLSMQRVAQDRY
+1273 
-1287 LLENSITEMMMGLPA
+1287 
-1302 DSEIT
+1302 
-1307 LSGDELNLIQR
+1307 
-1318 SISDALS
+1318 ALS
-1325 SIRYVNDDY
+1325 EPSSHSGQEVP
-1334 VRAFERLKSELEN
+1334 LQSK
-1347 LSITVQ
+1347 
-1353 TDQKYGGLFDKAKMK
+1353 
-1368 IKIGDIGNIE
+1368 GDIDHGNE
-1378 AERVSISSFS
+1378 
-1388 STTFSYNGGA
+1388 T
-1398 SNIGLSSSFRAV
+1398 SN
-1410 INDLVAS
+1410 
-1417 HRSGAEK
+1417 
-1424 SATNGRK
+1424 
-1431 PLNSEV
+1431 
-1437 DFKRFE
+1437 
-1443 RVETA
+1443 TA
-1448 EGDLLEIL
+1448 RLD
-1456 GQITHGTSDDALV
+1456 
-1469 TVGVN
+1469 
-1474 PDTLGSSKRR
+1474 
-1484 VSVGELRTLRQ
+1484 
-1495 NNSNPTQSDLQL
+1495 
-1507 NQAIKGDSTND
+1507 
-1518 NRGTTESQSNE
+1518 E
-1529 RSARQSEVQENEQRG
+1529 RSSPQSEVQENEQRG

-1564 EPESALLDSGE
+1564 ESRRTLPDSTE

-1647 NTSKSQQAAHQEL
+1647 NTSKAQQAAHQEL

-1681 TSEAVVKGMWSGVK
+1681 TSEALVKGMWSGVK

-1717 GWQPSEMR
+1717 GWQPSDMR

-1796 YFIAKSSK
+1796 YFIAKSAK

-1811 LMMVVTN
+1811 MMMVVTN

-1905 QGTMY
+1905 QGKMY
-1910 RGDENEST
+1910 RGDESEST
-1918 VNPVSQHAN
+1918 VNPVPQHAN

-2020 KARLQQFADNEFLN
+2020 KARLQQFTDNEFLN

-2062 QSKNQALSALDD
+2062 QSKNQALNALDD

-2189 SNVSDAVN
+2189 SNVADAVN

-2299 FERFAEALGYKAT
+2299 FERFAEALGYKAK

-2330 TLSAL
+2330 SLSAL

-2614 GFSFGDLGVDYLVV
+2614 GFTFGDLGVDYLVV

-3215 AFTELYR
+3215 AFTTLYR

-3444 KRSTFDPNS
+3444 KRSTFAPNS

-3480 DSVMPALDANGDYV
+3480 DSVMPALDANGNYV
-3494 HLLLSHNSKVG
+3494 HLLLSHNSKVR

-3538 QIEEAKREIGSP
+3538 QVEEAKREIGSP
-3550 VDEPSGDSSTIMFS
+3550 MDESSGDSAASD
-3564 RSTVAGGVKGDAVSE
+3564 GVV
-3579 TRINRG
+3579 
-3585 LVELWAANVMRDNPV
+3585 
-3600 ISAAGKIVRVVSSE
+3600 
-3614 SELPDAVKQEI
+3614 
-3625 DKDKSHNTIKGVLY
+3625 
-3639 GKQVYIVAD
+3639 
-3648 KHNDQGSIE
+3648 
-3657 QVLLHELA
+3657 
-3665 GHYGLRKLFGD
+3665 
-3676 NIKAE
+3676 
-3681 LADIR
+3681 
-3686 TRLGG
+3686 
-3691 KSGVLKLAKKFNV
+3691 
-3704 NLAHYATDYDSRM
+3704 
-3717 KSGELTPEQ
+3717 
-3726 VDDLLFDELLA
+3726 
-3737 HVSEMPRMAKPLER
+3737 
-3751 MWQKIRQYLH
+3751 
-3761 KLGFTATA
+3761 
-3769 GYTSADLLDLI
+3769 
-3780 QAIRNNL
+3780 
-3787 IENPDP
+3787 
-3793 DGTGPSPKRKS
+3793 
-3804 KPNESRED
+3804 
-3812 AAEILF
+3812 LF
-3818 SRTAKAQGMSADE
+3818 SRTSTNAGRTGVKTGKIAGGITVKRSTIDAVTRTALGKLGLKDFTLRFETVDTEADLPDYVKTAIAKNDAQSEVFGLYDTKEHKVWLVAEKHNYASEVEETIFHEVAGHVGLARLLKEGKAQPDMNTLALRLGGLKGIQRLAEKNGVDLAPYLNSAQTLTKADAEEILVQELVAHLAEQQKFATPIQRLLAKVRAMLRSLFGFIYSPEFNNNELLTLVFEAKEQLKAPPPKDKVTRPENNTLFFSRSRSQGVPAYTASTSNQMSADE

-3895 INSMVVTQNMLAEEA
+3895 INAMVVTQNMLAEEA
-3910 AKIAEDLSDWAKAN
+3910 AKMAEDLSDWAKAN

-3952 EEDLKE
+3952 EEELKE

-4088 GERQFMMFETKG
+4088 GERQFIMFETKG

-4142 EKANMHTPAKESLS
+4142 KQANMHTPAKESLS

-4187 DAVRALADQG
+4187 DAVRELADQG

-4261 LGFVWM
+4261 LGFVWV

-4316 RNRPKGQGVLG
+4316 RNRPKGQGILG

-4502 AIDAAQEIVGDDDE
+4502 AIEAAQEIVGDDDE

-4638 VSDLTAFELLGQA
+4638 VSELAVFELLAQA

-4716 RNPITTEGL
+4716 RNSITTEIL
-4725 QQSIK
+4725 RQSLKVRARKRSI
-4730 TRQRNLSKMQN
+4730 TQN
-4741 GIQVNPKLERLVA
+4741 GVQVNPKMNSLVKQ
-4754 EYDFF
+4754 YDYF

>member
-78 GESFRDLMS
+78 GEGFRDLMS

-105 NSRLFEENENGNPT
+105 NSRIFEENENGNPT

-208 ARDAVMQMDSSWLAD
+208 ARDAVMQMDSSLLAD

-306 ITEGG
+306 LAEGG

-326 VTNEVTGQEIDPTT
+326 VINEVTGQEIDPTT
-340 GALVDGLEGAVIGGA
+340 GALVDGLEGAVIGAA

-385 SDTQEQEIAEQAA
+385 SDTQEQEIVEQAA
-398 DEAQAMPNNGDAP
+398 EDAQAMPHNGDAP
-411 AQTAAMNADEP
+411 AQTAAMNAAEP

-434 HGAQQRQA
+434 QGAQQRQA

-530 TQIEHRQNQ
+530 TKIEHRQNQ
-539 NRLDMA
+539 NRLDMV

-621 AQFKSARFDRDT
+621 AQFKSARFDRDK
-633 ALAAIEAKAQ
+633 AQAAIEAKAQ
-643 ESKNVAQLAAAQ
+643 ESKNSAQLAAAQ

-781 AYEEAARRRADYE
+781 AYENAARRRADYE

-841 SPQGSV
+841 SSQGSV

-868 RNLANKFVGK
+868 RNLANQFVGK

-883 NAAALKREANAP
+883 NAAALKKEA
-895 STQVQDENASTD
+895 STQS
-907 KLSDEDEG
+907 
-915 YVGKLRQTFRTST
+915 VG
-928 TGANAINRGVFPNQ
+928 
-942 KPYESLD
+942 SLD
-949 DFITSVSASI
+949 
-959 FHGAHGREWRKHN
+959 
-972 DKVTPR
+972 
-978 ELELGK
+978 
-984 VGYARYLEEGGKP
+984 
-997 FEEANAD
+997 
-1004 AVDTN
+1004 
-1009 TEPDIVQQAKEL
+1009 EPDIIRQAKAV
-1021 IREMVEKTGGSLKG
+1021 IREVIDNNGGAKPKLKG
-1035 IRNAYRTKG
+1035 VREAYRDKG
-1044 FTASDLQKALGG
+1044 FTAKALQEALG
-1056 QDVSQFEREVKQA
+1056 DKSLADFERE
-1069 LLASPE
+1069 
-1075 VSKSDELSS
+1075 
-1084 NDKANRW
+1084 
-1091 QKPYSTQVKYDSV
+1091 QKESYT
-1104 GRVVITDSNY
+1104 
-1114 DFFQLTIAKDDGYA
+1114 
-1128 IAYLEVFDN
+1128 
-1137 PDSIAGSGAVTRA
+1137 
-1150 YLEGLRDAKSRDIGW
+1150 
-1165 RSDTIMSDSTEKM
+1165 
-1178 YERLIR
+1178 ERL
-1184 MGVPFRF
+1184 
-1191 DGWKYVIDAPELTK
+1191 
-1205 VGIGN
+1205 
-1210 IIKSMGDY
+1210 S
-1218 PNQKPTQNVKN
+1218 
-1229 KTSIENIQNE
+1229 
-1239 LREEIDNNRQLGAD
+1239 
-1253 NAPVFNNRYLQ
+1253 
-1264 KMWGWEKNN
+1264 
-1273 RSFLSMQRVAQDRY
+1273 
-1287 LLENSITEMMMGLPA
+1287 
-1302 DSEIT
+1302 
-1307 LSGDELNLIQR
+1307 
-1318 SISDALS
+1318 ALS
-1325 SIRYVNDDY
+1325 EPSIHSGQEVP
-1334 VRAFERLKSELEN
+1334 LQSK
-1347 LSITVQ
+1347 
-1353 TDQKYGGLFDKAKMK
+1353 
-1368 IKIGDIGNIE
+1368 GDIDHGNE
-1378 AERVSISSFS
+1378 
-1388 STTFSYNGGA
+1388 T
-1398 SNIGLSSSFRAV
+1398 SN
-1410 INDLVAS
+1410 
-1417 HRSGAEK
+1417 
-1424 SATNGRK
+1424 
-1431 PLNSEV
+1431 
-1437 DFKRFE
+1437 
-1443 RVETA
+1443 TA
-1448 EGDLLEIL
+1448 RLD
-1456 GQITHGTSDDALV
+1456 
-1469 TVGVN
+1469 
-1474 PDTLGSSKRR
+1474 
-1484 VSVGELRTLRQ
+1484 
-1495 NNSNPTQSDLQL
+1495 
-1507 NQAIKGDSTND
+1507 
-1518 NRGTTESQSNE
+1518 E
-1529 RSARQSEVQENEQRG
+1529 RSSPQSEVQENEQRG

-1564 EPESALLDSGE
+1564 ESRRTLPDSTE

-1590 VDNLAN
+1590 VENLAN

-1647 NTSKSQQAAHQEL
+1647 NTSKAQQAAHQEL

-1717 GWQPSEMR
+1717 GWQPSDMR

-1762 KHGVFSLAIGN
+1762 KNGVFSLAIGN

-1830 LSQELD
+1830 LSQKLD

-1905 QGTMY
+1905 QGKMY
-1910 RGDENEST
+1910 RGDESEST

-1981 RGDDHPTNGAQVYEV
+1981 RGDDHPTKGAQVYEV

-2034 KGKIKSDFTGSKLK
+2034 KGKIKSDFTSSKLK
-2048 ESAVKAVLA
+2048 ESAVKAALA
-2057 YLTGQ
+2057 YLNGH

-2164 DSGEVTKSDL
+2164 ESGEVTKSDL

-2189 SNVSDAVN
+2189 SNVADAVN

-2299 FERFAEALGYKAT
+2299 FERFAEALGYKAK

-2319 GAISVLGEAGG
+2319 GAISVLGETGG
-2330 TLSAL
+2330 SLSAL

-2827 KEERIAYAKIDN
+2827 KEDRTAYAKIDN

-3078 EFYQRAANAGKP
+3078 EFYQLAANAGKP

-3105 SDPVMWQILERKAGA
+3105 SDPVIWQILERKAGA

-3207 DITEFDAE
+3207 DITEFDAQ
-3215 AFTELYR
+3215 AFTTLYR

-3444 KRSTFDPNS
+3444 KRSTFAPNS

-3513 IPQPTQTPKAEYA
+3513 IPHPTQTPKAEYA

-3538 QIEEAKREIGSP
+3538 QVEEAKREIGSP
-3550 VDEPSGDSSTIMFS
+3550 LDEPSGDSAASD
-3564 RSTVAGGVKGDAVSE
+3564 GVV
-3579 TRINRG
+3579 
-3585 LVELWAANVMRDNPV
+3585 
-3600 ISAAGKIVRVVSSE
+3600 
-3614 SELPDAVKQEI
+3614 
-3625 DKDKSHNTIKGVLY
+3625 
-3639 GKQVYIVAD
+3639 
-3648 KHNDQGSIE
+3648 
-3657 QVLLHELA
+3657 
-3665 GHYGLRKLFGD
+3665 
-3676 NIKAE
+3676 
-3681 LADIR
+3681 
-3686 TRLGG
+3686 
-3691 KSGVLKLAKKFNV
+3691 
-3704 NLAHYATDYDSRM
+3704 
-3717 KSGELTPEQ
+3717 
-3726 VDDLLFDELLA
+3726 
-3737 HVSEMPRMAKPLER
+3737 
-3751 MWQKIRQYLH
+3751 
-3761 KLGFTATA
+3761 
-3769 GYTSADLLDLI
+3769 
-3780 QAIRNNL
+3780 
-3787 IENPDP
+3787 
-3793 DGTGPSPKRKS
+3793 
-3804 KPNESRED
+3804 
-3812 AAEILF
+3812 LF
-3818 SRTAKAQGMSADE
+3818 SRTSTNAGRTGVKTGKIAGGITVKRSTIDAVTRTALGKLGLKDFTLRFETVDTEADLPDYVKTAIAKNDARGEVFGLYDTKEHKVWLVAEKHNYASEVEETIFHEVAGHVGLARLLKEGKAQPDMNTLALRLGGLKGIQRLAEKNGVDLAPYLNSAQTLTKANAEEILVQELVAHLAEQQKFATPIQRLLAKVRAMLRSLFGFIYSPEFNNNELLTLVFKAKEQLKAPPPKDKVTRSENNTLFFSRSRSQGVPADTASRSNQMSADE

-3875 EVSTVIDKPLGKMI
+3875 EVSAVINKPLGKMI

-3910 AKIAEDLSDWAKAN
+3910 AKMAEDLSDWAKAN

-3952 EEDLKE
+3952 EEELKE

-4005 RPKFARLNAEQKRR
+4005 RPKFALLNAEQKRR

-4114 SLNSGMKAQFNA
+4114 SLNSGMKAKFNE

-4142 EKANMHTPAKESLS
+4142 EQANMHTPAKESLS

-4306 TAQYLKAAFT
+4306 TAQYLKAALT
-4316 RNRPKGQGVLG
+4316 RNRPKGQGILG

-4461 KALKGETPEVKSMA
+4461 KALKGETPEAKSMA

-4486 FFIGGAGALP
+4486 FFIGGTGALP

-4502 AIDAAQEIVGDDDE
+4502 AIEAAQEIVGDDDE

-4522 ELKRMLAEAFGKENA
+4522 ELKRMLAEAFGKDNA

-4589 SWAQGLSDISNDQ
+4589 SWAQGLADISNDQ

-4716 RNPITTEGL
+4716 RNPITTEIL
-4725 QQSIK
+4725 RQSLKVRARKRSI
-4730 TRQRNLSKMQN
+4730 TQN
-4741 GIQVNPKLERLVA
+4741 GVQVNPKMNSLVMQ
-4754 EYDFF
+4754 YDYF

>member
-78 GESFRDLMS
+78 GEGFRDLMS

-105 NSRLFEENENGNPT
+105 NTRIFEENENGNPT

-184 ISRMAATGAGA
+184 ISRMASAGAGA
-195 TGVGTSLGGASMD
+195 TGVGISLGGASMD
-208 ARDAVMQMDSSWLAD
+208 ARDAVMQMDSSLLAD

-232 LRLADDPQYQGMSA
+232 LRLAYDPQYQGMSA

-306 ITEGG
+306 LAEGG

-326 VTNEVTGQEIDPTT
+326 VINEVTGQEIDPTT
-340 GALVDGLEGAVIGGA
+340 GALVDGLEGAVIGAA

-370 QPTENTPAQTNPQNV
+370 QPTENTPAQTNSQNV

-398 DEAQAMPNNGDAP
+398 DDAQAMPHNGDAP
-411 AQTAAMNADEP
+411 AQTAAMNAAEP

-434 HGAQQRQA
+434 QGAQQRQA

-530 TQIEHRQNQ
+530 TKIEHRQNQ
-539 NRLDMA
+539 NRLDMV

-621 AQFKSARFDRDT
+621 AQFKSARFDRDK
-633 ALAAIEAKAQ
+633 AQAAIEAKAQ
-643 ESKNVAQLAAAQ
+643 ESKNAAQLAAAQ

-781 AYEEAARRRADYE
+781 AYENAARRRADYE

-841 SPQGSV
+841 SSQGSV

-883 NAAALKREANAP
+883 NAAAIKEEASTQSVRSLDEPNIIRQAKAVIREVIDNNGGAKPKLKGVREAYRDKGFTAKALQEALGDK
-895 STQVQDENASTD
+895 SLADFEREQKESYTD
-907 KLSDEDEG
+907 KLS
-915 YVGKLRQTFRTST
+915 
-928 TGANAINRGVFPNQ
+928 
-942 KPYESLD
+942 
-949 DFITSVSASI
+949 
-959 FHGAHGREWRKHN
+959 
-972 DKVTPR
+972 
-978 ELELGK
+978 
-984 VGYARYLEEGGKP
+984 
-997 FEEANAD
+997 
-1004 AVDTN
+1004 
-1009 TEPDIVQQAKEL
+1009 
-1021 IREMVEKTGGSLKG
+1021 
-1035 IRNAYRTKG
+1035 
-1044 FTASDLQKALGG
+1044 
-1056 QDVSQFEREVKQA
+1056 
-1069 LLASPE
+1069 
-1075 VSKSDELSS
+1075 
-1084 NDKANRW
+1084 
-1091 QKPYSTQVKYDSV
+1091 
-1104 GRVVITDSNY
+1104 
-1114 DFFQLTIAKDDGYA
+1114 
-1128 IAYLEVFDN
+1128 
-1137 PDSIAGSGAVTRA
+1137 
-1150 YLEGLRDAKSRDIGW
+1150 
-1165 RSDTIMSDSTEKM
+1165 
-1178 YERLIR
+1178 
-1184 MGVPFRF
+1184 
-1191 DGWKYVIDAPELTK
+1191 
-1205 VGIGN
+1205 
-1210 IIKSMGDY
+1210 
-1218 PNQKPTQNVKN
+1218 
-1229 KTSIENIQNE
+1229 
-1239 LREEIDNNRQLGAD
+1239 
-1253 NAPVFNNRYLQ
+1253 
-1264 KMWGWEKNN
+1264 
-1273 RSFLSMQRVAQDRY
+1273 
-1287 LLENSITEMMMGLPA
+1287 
-1302 DSEIT
+1302 
-1307 LSGDELNLIQR
+1307 
-1318 SISDALS
+1318 ALS
-1325 SIRYVNDDY
+1325 EPSIHSGQEVP
-1334 VRAFERLKSELEN
+1334 LQSK
-1347 LSITVQ
+1347 
-1353 TDQKYGGLFDKAKMK
+1353 
-1368 IKIGDIGNIE
+1368 GDIDHGNE
-1378 AERVSISSFS
+1378 
-1388 STTFSYNGGA
+1388 T
-1398 SNIGLSSSFRAV
+1398 SN
-1410 INDLVAS
+1410 
-1417 HRSGAEK
+1417 
-1424 SATNGRK
+1424 
-1431 PLNSEV
+1431 
-1437 DFKRFE
+1437 
-1443 RVETA
+1443 TA
-1448 EGDLLEIL
+1448 RLD
-1456 GQITHGTSDDALV
+1456 
-1469 TVGVN
+1469 
-1474 PDTLGSSKRR
+1474 
-1484 VSVGELRTLRQ
+1484 
-1495 NNSNPTQSDLQL
+1495 
-1507 NQAIKGDSTND
+1507 
-1518 NRGTTESQSNE
+1518 E
-1529 RSARQSEVQENEQRG
+1529 RSSPQSEVQENEQRG

-1564 EPESALLDSGE
+1564 ESRRTLPDSTE

-1610 RLMKDLTQS
+1610 RLMKDLSQS
-1619 GMPAT
+1619 GMSAT

-1647 NTSKSQQAAHQEL
+1647 NTSKSQQVAHQEL

-1681 TSEAVVKGMWSGVK
+1681 TSEALVKGMWSGVK

-1717 GWQPSEMR
+1717 GWQPSDMR

-1796 YFIAKSSK
+1796 YFIAKSAK

-1905 QGTMY
+1905 QGKMY
-1910 RGDENEST
+1910 RGDESEST

-1981 RGDDHPTNGAQVYEV
+1981 RGDDHPTKGAQVYEV

-2057 YLTGQ
+2057 YLNGQ
-2062 QSKNQALSALDD
+2062 QSKNQTLNALDD

-2117 QRLNVQYDEFAQAFA
+2117 QRLNVQYDEFAKAFA

-2149 LDGDTGIEAGLDNVS
+2149 LDGDTGIEAGLDSVS

-2211 SGLLGLG
+2211 SGLLGLA

-2241 KYEFI
+2241 RYEFI

-2299 FERFAEALGYKAT
+2299 FERFAEALGYKAKVT
-2312 VNVNRHI
+2312 VNRHI
-2319 GAISVLGEAGG
+2319 GAISVMGEAGG
-2330 TLSAL
+2330 SLSAL

-2497 KDILKLYPSAKVLV
+2497 KDLLKLYPSAKVLV

-2614 GFSFGDLGVDYLVV
+2614 GFTFGDLGVDYLVV

-2658 LDLLIKTR
+2658 LDLLIKIR

-2695 YYLGHDTL
+2695 YYLGHHTL

-2949 DKVNAQAETGEID
+2949 DKVNAQAETGEMD

-3078 EFYQRAANAGKP
+3078 EFYQRAANASKP

-3193 KAAIELRLETLRKA
+3193 KAAIELRLETLRQA

-3215 AFTELYR
+3215 AFTTLYR

-3285 IAAIEQSRRWQGE
+3285 IAAVEQSRRWQGE

-3316 EGTKTPLIDVRLVD
+3316 EGSKTPLIDVRLVD

-3353 LMNAL
+3353 LMSAL

-3550 VDEPSGDSSTIMFS
+3550 VDEPSGDSAASD
-3564 RSTVAGGVKGDAVSE
+3564 GVV
-3579 TRINRG
+3579 
-3585 LVELWAANVMRDNPV
+3585 
-3600 ISAAGKIVRVVSSE
+3600 
-3614 SELPDAVKQEI
+3614 
-3625 DKDKSHNTIKGVLY
+3625 
-3639 GKQVYIVAD
+3639 
-3648 KHNDQGSIE
+3648 
-3657 QVLLHELA
+3657 
-3665 GHYGLRKLFGD
+3665 
-3676 NIKAE
+3676 
-3681 LADIR
+3681 
-3686 TRLGG
+3686 
-3691 KSGVLKLAKKFNV
+3691 
-3704 NLAHYATDYDSRM
+3704 
-3717 KSGELTPEQ
+3717 
-3726 VDDLLFDELLA
+3726 
-3737 HVSEMPRMAKPLER
+3737 
-3751 MWQKIRQYLH
+3751 
-3761 KLGFTATA
+3761 
-3769 GYTSADLLDLI
+3769 
-3780 QAIRNNL
+3780 
-3787 IENPDP
+3787 
-3793 DGTGPSPKRKS
+3793 
-3804 KPNESRED
+3804 
-3812 AAEILF
+3812 LF
-3818 SRTAKAQGMSADE
+3818 SRTSTNAGRTGVKTGKIAGGITVKRSTIDAVTRTALGKLGLKDFTLRFETVDTEADLPDYVKTAIAKNDAQGEVFGLYDTKEHKVWLVAEKHNYASEVEETIFHEVAGHVGLARLLKEGKAQPDMNTLALRLGGIKGIQRLAEQNGVDLAPYLNSAQTLTKADAEEILVQELVAHLAEQQKFATPIQRLLAKVRAMLRSLFGFIYSPEFNNNELLTLVFKAKEQLKAPPPKDKVTRPENNALFFSRSRSQGVPAYTASTSNQMSADE

-3875 EVSTVIDKPLGKMI
+3875 EVSAVINKPLGKMI
-3889 DAYQDE
+3889 EAYQDE
-3895 INSMVVTQNMLAEEA
+3895 INSMVATQNMLAEEA
-3910 AKIAEDLSDWAKAN
+3910 AKIADDLSDWAKAN

-3952 EEDLKE
+3952 EEELKE

-4306 TAQYLKAAFT
+4306 TAQ
-4316 RNRPKGQGVLG
+4316 
-4327 SVLTGGE
+4327 
-4334 KEAMRRAVAQG
+4334 
-4345 VIDVTQA
+4345 
-4352 ADLAGLAENP
+4352 
-4362 NAKYSG
+4362 
-4368 TWNKA
+4368 
-4373 MNIIGWA
+4373 
-4380 FHHAEVFNREVTYIA
+4380 
-4395 AYRLAMKKHGDH
+4395 
-4407 EKAIAD
+4407 
-4413 AIKDTWDSHF
+4413 
-4423 DYSSINRARFM
+4423 
-4434 QSDMAAV
+4434 
-4441 ALQFKQYSQNMT
+4441 
-4453 YYLWANLA
+4453 
-4461 KALKGETPEVKSMA
+4461 
-4475 RKQLLGTLAST
+4475 
-4486 FFIGGAGALP
+4486 
-4496 LWAITT
+4496 
-4502 AIDAAQEIVGDDDE
+4502 
-4516 PFDAET
+4516 
-4522 ELKRMLAEAFGKENA
+4522 
-4537 ALIWHGAL
+4537 
-4545 PSISGRISL
+4545 
-4554 NDLWVRS
+4554 
-4561 INRDVDAS
+4561 
-4569 TAYVEYMKQ
+4569 
-4578 ALGPVLGGIGV
+4578 
-4589 SWAQGLSDISNDQ
+4589 
-4602 FARGIERIPPKAI
+4602 
-4615 KDVLKTARY
+4615 
-4624 INEGG
+4624 
-4629 VTTKNGDEI
+4629 
-4638 VSDLTAFELLGQA
+4638 
-4651 SGFAIGRANLQYDEN
+4651 
-4666 NAIKNYETFIVKR
+4666 
-4679 RQSLM
+4679 
-4684 NAYYTAYRL
+4684 
-4693 KDGEAM
+4693 
-4699 KSVMVKIRKF
+4699 
-4709 NQSQYGK
+4709 
-4716 RNPITTEGL
+4716 
-4725 QQSIK
+4725 
-4730 TRQRNLSKMQN
+4730 
-4741 GIQVNPKLERLVA
+4741 
-4754 EYDFF
+4754 

>member
-10 ELSPKSTINA
+10 ELSLKSTINA

-78 GESFRDLMS
+78 GEGFRDLMS
-87 SGSDYLQESMTQ
+87 SGSDSLQESMTQ
-99 DGRDAL
+99 DGREAL

-175 AAQAVADKA
+175 AAQAVADKT
-184 ISRMAATGAGA
+184 ISRMAATSAGA

-271 VAASVAGAM
+271 VAVSVAGAM

-296 GMVAGAAKGA
+296 GMVAGAAKSA
-306 ITEGG
+306 LAEGG

-326 VTNEVTGQEIDPTT
+326 VINEVTGQEIDPTT
-340 GALVDGLEGAVIGGA
+340 GALVDGLEGAVIGAA

-370 QPTENTPAQTNPQNV
+370 QPTENTPAQTNSQNV

-398 DEAQAMPNNGDAP
+398 DDAP

-434 HGAQQRQA
+434 QGAQQRQA
-442 DNGRDAAIRSR
+442 DNGRDAALRTR

-471 AYQETIEMARAVDPT
+471 AYQETIEMARAVDPI

-607 PEKEKATGDQDDGL
+607 PEKAKATGDQDDGL

-655 RERDSRPASPDEN
+655 RERDSRPASADEN

-700 ERQADLDARRER
+700 ERQIDLDARRER

-738 DFAGIAGKTSRMSK
+738 DFAGIEGKTSRMSK

-794 ANLPENIE
+794 ANQPENIE

-868 RNLANKFVGK
+868 RNLANQFVSK

-883 NAAALKREANAP
+883 NAAALKKEASTQSVGSLDEPNIIRQAKAVIREVIDNNGGAKPKLKGVREA
-895 STQVQDENASTD
+895 
-907 KLSDEDEG
+907 
-915 YVGKLRQTFRTST
+915 
-928 TGANAINRGVFPNQ
+928 
-942 KPYESLD
+942 
-949 DFITSVSASI
+949 
-959 FHGAHGREWRKHN
+959 
-972 DKVTPR
+972 
-978 ELELGK
+978 
-984 VGYARYLEEGGKP
+984 
-997 FEEANAD
+997 
-1004 AVDTN
+1004 
-1009 TEPDIVQQAKEL
+1009 
-1021 IREMVEKTGGSLKG
+1021 
-1035 IRNAYRTKG
+1035 YRDKG
-1044 FTASDLQKALGG
+1044 FTAKALQEALG
-1056 QDVSQFEREVKQA
+1056 DKSLADFEREQKERYSDKSKISLRAKQ
-1069 LLASPE
+1069 L
-1075 VSKSDELSS
+1075 V
-1084 NDKANRW
+1084 
-1091 QKPYSTQVKYDSV
+1091 Y
-1104 GRVVITDSNY
+1104 
-1114 DFFQLTIAKDDGYA
+1114 
-1128 IAYLEVFDN
+1128 
-1137 PDSIAGSGAVTRA
+1137 
-1150 YLEGLRDAKSRDIGW
+1150 
-1165 RSDTIMSDSTEKM
+1165 
-1178 YERLIR
+1178 
-1184 MGVPFRF
+1184 
-1191 DGWKYVIDAPELTK
+1191 
-1205 VGIGN
+1205 
-1210 IIKSMGDY
+1210 
-1218 PNQKPTQNVKN
+1218 
-1229 KTSIENIQNE
+1229 
-1239 LREEIDNNRQLGAD
+1239 
-1253 NAPVFNNRYLQ
+1253 
-1264 KMWGWEKNN
+1264 
-1273 RSFLSMQRVAQDRY
+1273 
-1287 LLENSITEMMMGLPA
+1287 
-1302 DSEIT
+1302 
-1307 LSGDELNLIQR
+1307 
-1318 SISDALS
+1318 
-1325 SIRYVNDDY
+1325 
-1334 VRAFERLKSELEN
+1334 SELELKKN
-1347 LSITVQ
+1347 
-1353 TDQKYGGLFDKAKMK
+1353 KNGEAYH
-1368 IKIGDIGNIE
+1368 GNE
-1378 AERVSISSFS
+1378 TSNTARSDERPS
-1388 STTFSYNGGA
+1388 
-1398 SNIGLSSSFRAV
+1398 
-1410 INDLVAS
+1410 
-1417 HRSGAEK
+1417 
-1424 SATNGRK
+1424 
-1431 PLNSEV
+1431 
-1437 DFKRFE
+1437 
-1443 RVETA
+1443 
-1448 EGDLLEIL
+1448 
-1456 GQITHGTSDDALV
+1456 
-1469 TVGVN
+1469 
-1474 PDTLGSSKRR
+1474 
-1484 VSVGELRTLRQ
+1484 RQ
-1495 NNSNPTQSDLQL
+1495 L
-1507 NQAIKGDSTND
+1507 
-1518 NRGTTESQSNE
+1518 
-1529 RSARQSEVQENEQRG
+1529 EVQENDYRRVD
-1544 TDANRSSVSEEDAS
+1544 TNRQSTGEKSVRQTVPTYEVWSSL
-1558 AGRRAN
+1558 
-1564 EPESALLDSGE
+1564 PDSGE

-1610 RLMKDLTQS
+1610 RLIKDLTQS

-1647 NTSKSQQAAHQEL
+1647 NTSKAQQAAHQEL

-1673 MSTRNAFY
+1673 MSTRNAFF

-1717 GWQPSEMR
+1717 GWQPSDMR

-1762 KHGVFSLAIGN
+1762 KNGVFSLAIGN

-1918 VNPVSQHAN
+1918 VNPVPQHAN

-1981 RGDDHPTNGAQVYEV
+1981 RGDDHPTKGAQVYEV

-2020 KARLQQFADNEFLN
+2020 KARLQQFVDNEFLN
-2034 KGKIKSDFTGSKLK
+2034 KGKIKSDFSGVKYK
-2048 ESAVKAVLA
+2048 AAAVQAALDYLA
-2057 YLTGQ
+2057 GKQT
-2062 QSKNQALSALDD
+2062 SEQALKTLGDS
-2074 AIDNT
+2074 IDQT
-2079 RLGPNKFR
+2079 RLGENNYR
-2087 KLKAMLTIRNSAL
+2087 KVKAMLTIRNSAL

-2106 KTGAGDIERLR
+2106 KTGAGDIERQR

-2149 LDGDTGIEAGLDNVS
+2149 LDGDTGIEAGLDSVS

-2189 SNVSDAVN
+2189 SNVADAVN

-2230 KPYLL
+2230 KPFLL

-2330 TLSAL
+2330 SLSAL

-2592 ISRLQDK
+2592 ISRLKDK

-2614 GFSFGDLGVDYLVV
+2614 GFTFGDLGVDYLVV

-2827 KEERIAYAKIDN
+2827 KEERTAYAKIDN

-3090 EDFEVELIAYTTQGS
+3090 EGFEVELIAYTTQGS

-3193 KAAIELRLETLRKA
+3193 KAAIELRLETLRQA
-3207 DITEFDAE
+3207 DITEFDAQ

-3285 IAAIEQSRRWQGE
+3285 IAAVEQSRRWQGE

-3316 EGTKTPLIDVRLVD
+3316 EGSKTPLIDVRLVD

-3353 LMNAL
+3353 LMSAL

-3398 LKQEL
+3398 LKQEVE
-3403 DEAKSRNLWLSVEAS
+3403 EAKSRNLWLSVEAS

-3550 VDEPSGDSSTIMFS
+3550 VDEPSRDSGASD
-3564 RSTVAGGVKGDAVSE
+3564 GVV
-3579 TRINRG
+3579 
-3585 LVELWAANVMRDNPV
+3585 
-3600 ISAAGKIVRVVSSE
+3600 
-3614 SELPDAVKQEI
+3614 
-3625 DKDKSHNTIKGVLY
+3625 
-3639 GKQVYIVAD
+3639 
-3648 KHNDQGSIE
+3648 
-3657 QVLLHELA
+3657 
-3665 GHYGLRKLFGD
+3665 
-3676 NIKAE
+3676 
-3681 LADIR
+3681 
-3686 TRLGG
+3686 
-3691 KSGVLKLAKKFNV
+3691 
-3704 NLAHYATDYDSRM
+3704 
-3717 KSGELTPEQ
+3717 
-3726 VDDLLFDELLA
+3726 
-3737 HVSEMPRMAKPLER
+3737 
-3751 MWQKIRQYLH
+3751 
-3761 KLGFTATA
+3761 
-3769 GYTSADLLDLI
+3769 
-3780 QAIRNNL
+3780 
-3787 IENPDP
+3787 
-3793 DGTGPSPKRKS
+3793 
-3804 KPNESRED
+3804 
-3812 AAEILF
+3812 LF
-3818 SRTAKAQGMSADE
+3818 SRTSTNAGRTGVKTGKIAGGITMKRSTIDAVTRTALGKLGLKDFMLRFETVDTEADLPDYVKTAIAKNDARGEVYGLYDTKEHKVWLVAEKHNYASEVEETIFHEVAGHVGLARLLKEGKAQPDMNTLALRLGGIKGIQRLAEKNGVDLAPYLNSAQTLTKADAEEILVQELVAHLAEQQKFATPIQRLLAKVRGMLRSLFGFIYSPEFNNNELLTLVFKAKEQLKAPPPKDKVTRPENNTLFFSRSRSQGVPADTASTSNQMSADE
-3831 ALAQKQNALVSK
+3831 ALAQKQNAWVSK

-3875 EVSTVIDKPLGKMI
+3875 EVSSVIDKPLGKMI

-3910 AKIAEDLSDWAKAN
+3910 AKMAEDLSDWAKAN
-3924 PKEADELFAFAHEAT
+3924 QKEADELFAFAHEAT

-4231 EADRVVEELNK
+4231 EADRVVKELNK

-4316 RNRPKGQGVLG
+4316 RNRPKGQGILG

-4496 LWAITT
+4496 LWAIST
-4502 AIDAAQEIVGDDDE
+4502 AIEAAQEIVGDDDE

-4578 ALGPVLGGIGV
+4578 ALGPVIGGIGV
-4589 SWAQGLSDISNDQ
+4589 SWAQGLADISNDQ

-4716 RNPITTEGL
+4716 RNPITTESL
-4725 QQSIK
+4725 RQSLKVRARKRSI
-4730 TRQRNLSKMQN
+4730 TQN
-4741 GIQVNPKLERLVA
+4741 GVQVNPKMNSLVMQ
-4754 EYDFF
+4754 YDYF

>member
-20 STDMSQSA
+20 TTDMSQSA

-296 GMVAGAAKGA
+296 GVVAGAAKGA

-355 LGGPIGA
+355 LGGPLGA

-398 DEAQAMPNNGDAP
+398 EDAQVMPNNGDAP
-411 AQTAAMNADEP
+411 AQTAAMNAVDP
-422 VLNPQG
+422 TLNPQG

-434 HGAQQRQA
+434 QGAQQRQT
-442 DNGRDAAIRSR
+442 DNSRDAAIRSR

-471 AYQETIEMARAVDPT
+471 AYQETIDMARAVDPT

-588 KPELLERMVELEY
+588 NPELLERMVKLEY

-621 AQFKSARFDRDT
+621 ARFKSARFDRDT
-633 ALAAIEAKAQ
+633 AQAAIEAKAQ
-643 ESKNVAQLAAAQ
+643 ESKNAAQLAAAQ

-700 ERQADLDARRER
+700 ERQADLDSRRER

-719 FVERPNSMKMREQG
+719 FVERPNTMKMRELS

-752 RLRKRLSRA
+752 RLRKRLGRA

-841 SPQGSV
+841 SSQGSV

-868 RNLANKFVGK
+868 RNLANQFVGK

-883 NAAALKREANAP
+883 NAAALKKEA
-895 STQVQDENASTD
+895 STQS
-907 KLSDEDEG
+907 
-915 YVGKLRQTFRTST
+915 VG
-928 TGANAINRGVFPNQ
+928 
-942 KPYESLD
+942 SLD
-949 DFITSVSASI
+949 
-959 FHGAHGREWRKHN
+959 
-972 DKVTPR
+972 
-978 ELELGK
+978 
-984 VGYARYLEEGGKP
+984 
-997 FEEANAD
+997 
-1004 AVDTN
+1004 
-1009 TEPDIVQQAKEL
+1009 EPDIIRQAKAV
-1021 IREMVEKTGGSLKG
+1021 IREVIDNNGGAKPKLKG
-1035 IRNAYRTKG
+1035 VREAYRDKG
-1044 FTASDLQKALGG
+1044 FTAKALQEALG
-1056 QDVSQFEREVKQA
+1056 DKSLADFEREQKE
-1069 LLASPE
+1069 SYTE
-1075 VSKSDELSS
+1075 WLS
-1084 NDKANRW
+1084 
-1091 QKPYSTQVKYDSV
+1091 
-1104 GRVVITDSNY
+1104 
-1114 DFFQLTIAKDDGYA
+1114 
-1128 IAYLEVFDN
+1128 
-1137 PDSIAGSGAVTRA
+1137 
-1150 YLEGLRDAKSRDIGW
+1150 
-1165 RSDTIMSDSTEKM
+1165 
-1178 YERLIR
+1178 
-1184 MGVPFRF
+1184 
-1191 DGWKYVIDAPELTK
+1191 
-1205 VGIGN
+1205 
-1210 IIKSMGDY
+1210 
-1218 PNQKPTQNVKN
+1218 
-1229 KTSIENIQNE
+1229 
-1239 LREEIDNNRQLGAD
+1239 
-1253 NAPVFNNRYLQ
+1253 
-1264 KMWGWEKNN
+1264 
-1273 RSFLSMQRVAQDRY
+1273 
-1287 LLENSITEMMMGLPA
+1287 
-1302 DSEIT
+1302 
-1307 LSGDELNLIQR
+1307 
-1318 SISDALS
+1318 ALS
-1325 SIRYVNDDY
+1325 EPSIHSGQEVP
-1334 VRAFERLKSELEN
+1334 LQSK
-1347 LSITVQ
+1347 
-1353 TDQKYGGLFDKAKMK
+1353 
-1368 IKIGDIGNIE
+1368 GDIDHGNE
-1378 AERVSISSFS
+1378 
-1388 STTFSYNGGA
+1388 T
-1398 SNIGLSSSFRAV
+1398 SN
-1410 INDLVAS
+1410 
-1417 HRSGAEK
+1417 
-1424 SATNGRK
+1424 
-1431 PLNSEV
+1431 
-1437 DFKRFE
+1437 
-1443 RVETA
+1443 TA
-1448 EGDLLEIL
+1448 RLD
-1456 GQITHGTSDDALV
+1456 
-1469 TVGVN
+1469 
-1474 PDTLGSSKRR
+1474 
-1484 VSVGELRTLRQ
+1484 
-1495 NNSNPTQSDLQL
+1495 
-1507 NQAIKGDSTND
+1507 
-1518 NRGTTESQSNE
+1518 E
-1529 RSARQSEVQENEQRG
+1529 RSSPQSEVQENEQRG

-1564 EPESALLDSGE
+1564 ESRRTLPDSTE

-1590 VDNLAN
+1590 VENLAN

-1647 NTSKSQQAAHQEL
+1647 NTSKAQQAAHQEL

-1681 TSEAVVKGMWSGVK
+1681 TSEALVKGMWSGVK

-1717 GWQPSEMR
+1717 GWQPSDMR

-1905 QGTMY
+1905 QGKMY
-1910 RGDENEST
+1910 RGDESEST

-1981 RGDDHPTNGAQVYEV
+1981 RGDDHQTNGAQVYEV

-2034 KGKIKSDFTGSKLK
+2034 KGKIKSDFTSSKLK
-2048 ESAVKAVLA
+2048 ESAVKAALA
-2057 YLTGQ
+2057 YLNGH

-2117 QRLNVQYDEFAQAFA
+2117 QRLNVQYDEFAKAFA

-2149 LDGDTGIEAGLDNVS
+2149 LDGDTGIEAGLDSVS

-2189 SNVSDAVN
+2189 SNVADAVN

-2241 KYEFI
+2241 RYEFI

-2299 FERFAEALGYKAT
+2299 FERFAEALGYKAKVT
-2312 VNVNRHI
+2312 VNRHI
-2319 GAISVLGEAGG
+2319 GAISVMGEAGG
-2330 TLSAL
+2330 SLSAL

-2385 LASTFVTWAKSDAQ
+2385 LASTFMTWAKSDAQ

-2703 KELKMSFYDAFAGS
+2703 KDLKMSFYDAFAGS

-2770 DVEAKNKATG
+2770 DVEAKNRATG

-2949 DKVNAQAETGEID
+2949 DKVNAQAETGEMD

-3193 KAAIELRLETLRKA
+3193 KAAIELRLETLRQA
-3207 DITEFDAE
+3207 DITEFDAQ

-3260 PKRPMIHELD
+3260 PKRTMIHELD

-3444 KRSTFDPNS
+3444 KRSTFEPNS

-3550 VDEPSGDSSTIMFS
+3550 VDEPSGDSAASD
-3564 RSTVAGGVKGDAVSE
+3564 GVV
-3579 TRINRG
+3579 
-3585 LVELWAANVMRDNPV
+3585 
-3600 ISAAGKIVRVVSSE
+3600 
-3614 SELPDAVKQEI
+3614 
-3625 DKDKSHNTIKGVLY
+3625 
-3639 GKQVYIVAD
+3639 
-3648 KHNDQGSIE
+3648 
-3657 QVLLHELA
+3657 
-3665 GHYGLRKLFGD
+3665 
-3676 NIKAE
+3676 
-3681 LADIR
+3681 
-3686 TRLGG
+3686 
-3691 KSGVLKLAKKFNV
+3691 
-3704 NLAHYATDYDSRM
+3704 
-3717 KSGELTPEQ
+3717 
-3726 VDDLLFDELLA
+3726 
-3737 HVSEMPRMAKPLER
+3737 
-3751 MWQKIRQYLH
+3751 
-3761 KLGFTATA
+3761 
-3769 GYTSADLLDLI
+3769 
-3780 QAIRNNL
+3780 
-3787 IENPDP
+3787 
-3793 DGTGPSPKRKS
+3793 
-3804 KPNESRED
+3804 
-3812 AAEILF
+3812 LF
-3818 SRTAKAQGMSADE
+3818 SRTSTNAGRTGVKTGKIAGGITVKRSTIDAVTRTALGKLGLKDFTLRFETVDTEADLPDYVKTAIAKNDAQGEVFGLYDTKEHKVWLVAEKHNYASEVEETIFHEVAGHVGLARLLKEGKAQPDMNTLALRLGGIKGIQRLAEKNGVDLAPYLNSAQTLTKADAEEILVQELVAHLAEQQKFATPIQRLLAKVRAMLRSLFGFIYSPEFNNNELLTLVFKAKEQLKAPPPKDKVTRPENNALFFSRSRSQGVPAYTASTSNQMSADE
-3831 ALAQKQNALVSK
+3831 ALGQKQNALVSK

-3895 INSMVVTQNMLAEEA
+3895 INSMVVTQNMLAEDA
-3910 AKIAEDLSDWAKAN
+3910 AKMAEDLSDWAKAN

-3952 EEDLKE
+3952 EEELKE

-4142 EKANMHTPAKESLS
+4142 EQANMHTPAKESLS

-4175 FIHRKG
+4175 FIHREG

-4223 VHELPNNV
+4223 VHDLPNNV
-4231 EADRVVEELNK
+4231 EADRVVEELNR

-4316 RNRPKGQGVLG
+4316 RNRPKGQGILG

-4502 AIDAAQEIVGDDDE
+4502 AIDAAQEIAGDDDE
-4516 PFDAET
+4516 PFDTET

-4730 TRQRNLSKMQN
+4730 MKLRNISKTQN
-4741 GIQVNPKLERLVA
+4741 GIRLNPKLERLVA

>member
-1 MQDKKLLGD
+1 
-10 ELSPKSTINA
+10 
-20 STDMSQSA
+20 
-28 FLPKGFQFEAPKAP
+28 
-42 QRNYDVTLGDTA
+42 
-54 KAVGSGALR
+54 
-63 SLAGLGELSENFLGV
+63 
-78 GESFRDLMS
+78 
-87 SGSDYLQESMTQ
+87 
-99 DGRDAL
+99 
-105 NSRLFEENENGNPT
+105 
-119 FAEGAADIDVWAM
+119 
-132 KIADG
+132 
-137 LGSLAANFAGGG
+137 
-149 FAGAGAKVALRST
+149 
-162 ITKSMLKKGMTEK
+162 
-175 AAQAVADKA
+175 
-184 ISRMAATGAGA
+184 
-195 TGVGTSLGGASMD
+195 GGASID

-287 ALLGKMGKK
+287 ALLGKMGKT
-296 GMVAGAAKGA
+296 GVVAVAAKGA
-306 ITEGG
+306 LTEGG

-326 VTNEVTGQEIDPTT
+326 VINEVTGQEIDPTT

-355 LGGPIGA
+355 LGGSIGA

-370 QPTENTPAQTNPQNV
+370 QSTENTPAQTNPQNV
-385 SDTQEQEIAEQAA
+385 SDTQEKEIAEQAT
-398 DEAQAMPNNGDAP
+398 DESQAMPNNGDVP
-411 AQTAAMNADEP
+411 AQTAAMNAPEP

-434 HGAQQRQA
+434 QGAQQRQA

-643 ESKNVAQLAAAQ
+643 ESKNAAQLAAAQ

-719 FVERPNSMKMREQG
+719 FVDRPNSMKMREQG

-761 KGFDTDAVLAE
+761 KGFDADAVLAE

-847 LELDGQTSSLPVIK
+847 LELDGKTSSLPVIK

-868 RNLANKFVGK
+868 RNLANQFVGK
-878 TAAMM
+878 TAAI
-883 NAAALKREANAP
+883 KEEA
-895 STQVQDENASTD
+895 STQS
-907 KLSDEDEG
+907 
-915 YVGKLRQTFRTST
+915 VG
-928 TGANAINRGVFPNQ
+928 
-942 KPYESLD
+942 SLD
-949 DFITSVSASI
+949 
-959 FHGAHGREWRKHN
+959 
-972 DKVTPR
+972 
-978 ELELGK
+978 
-984 VGYARYLEEGGKP
+984 
-997 FEEANAD
+997 
-1004 AVDTN
+1004 
-1009 TEPDIVQQAKEL
+1009 EPDIIRQAKAV
-1021 IREMVEKTGGSLKG
+1021 IREVIDNNGGAKPKLKG
-1035 IRNAYRTKG
+1035 VREAYRDKG
-1044 FTASDLQKALGG
+1044 FTAKALQEALG
-1056 QDVSQFEREVKQA
+1056 DKSLADFEREQKEKYSDKSNISLRAKQ
-1069 LLASPE
+1069 L
-1075 VSKSDELSS
+1075 V
-1084 NDKANRW
+1084 
-1091 QKPYSTQVKYDSV
+1091 Y
-1104 GRVVITDSNY
+1104 
-1114 DFFQLTIAKDDGYA
+1114 
-1128 IAYLEVFDN
+1128 
-1137 PDSIAGSGAVTRA
+1137 
-1150 YLEGLRDAKSRDIGW
+1150 
-1165 RSDTIMSDSTEKM
+1165 
-1178 YERLIR
+1178 
-1184 MGVPFRF
+1184 
-1191 DGWKYVIDAPELTK
+1191 
-1205 VGIGN
+1205 
-1210 IIKSMGDY
+1210 
-1218 PNQKPTQNVKN
+1218 
-1229 KTSIENIQNE
+1229 
-1239 LREEIDNNRQLGAD
+1239 
-1253 NAPVFNNRYLQ
+1253 
-1264 KMWGWEKNN
+1264 
-1273 RSFLSMQRVAQDRY
+1273 
-1287 LLENSITEMMMGLPA
+1287 
-1302 DSEIT
+1302 
-1307 LSGDELNLIQR
+1307 
-1318 SISDALS
+1318 
-1325 SIRYVNDDY
+1325 
-1334 VRAFERLKSELEN
+1334 SELELKKN
-1347 LSITVQ
+1347 
-1353 TDQKYGGLFDKAKMK
+1353 KKGEAYYGNETSNTARLD
-1368 IKIGDIGNIE
+1368 
-1378 AERVSISSFS
+1378 ERPS
-1388 STTFSYNGGA
+1388 
-1398 SNIGLSSSFRAV
+1398 
-1410 INDLVAS
+1410 
-1417 HRSGAEK
+1417 
-1424 SATNGRK
+1424 
-1431 PLNSEV
+1431 
-1437 DFKRFE
+1437 
-1443 RVETA
+1443 
-1448 EGDLLEIL
+1448 
-1456 GQITHGTSDDALV
+1456 
-1469 TVGVN
+1469 
-1474 PDTLGSSKRR
+1474 
-1484 VSVGELRTLRQ
+1484 RQ
-1495 NNSNPTQSDLQL
+1495 F
-1507 NQAIKGDSTND
+1507 
-1518 NRGTTESQSNE
+1518 
-1529 RSARQSEVQENEQRG
+1529 EVQENDYRRVD
-1544 TDANRSSVSEEDAS
+1544 TNRQSTGEKSVRQTVPTYEVWSSL
-1558 AGRRAN
+1558 
-1564 EPESALLDSGE
+1564 PDSGV

-1647 NTSKSQQAAHQEL
+1647 NTSKAQQAAHQEL

-1717 GWQPSEMR
+1717 GWQPSDMR

-1762 KHGVFSLAIGN
+1762 KNGVFSLAIGN

-1981 RGDDHPTNGAQVYEV
+1981 RGDDHPTKGAQVYEV

-2062 QSKNQALSALDD
+2062 QSKNQALNALDD
-2074 AIDNT
+2074 AVDNT

-2117 QRLNVQYDEFAQAFA
+2117 QRLNVQYDEFAKAFA

-2141 TLTESLNL
+2141 TLTESLSL
-2149 LDGDTGIEAGLDNVS
+2149 LDGDSGIEAGLDSVS

-2189 SNVSDAVN
+2189 SNVADAVN

-2211 SGLLGLG
+2211 SGLLEQG

-2299 FERFAEALGYKAT
+2299 FERFAEALGYKAKVT
-2312 VNVNRHI
+2312 VNRHI

-2926 FISSRLEIYEG
+2926 FISSRLDIYEG

-2949 DKVNAQAETGEID
+2949 DKVNAQVETGEMD

-3193 KAAIELRLETLRKA
+3193 KAAIELRIETLRQA
-3207 DITEFDAE
+3207 DITEFDAQ
-3215 AFTELYR
+3215 AFTTLYR

-3270 DEYSIELNKAIIQPA
+3270 DEYSIELNKSIIQPA
-3285 IAAIEQSRRWQGE
+3285 IAAVEQSRRWQGE

-3358 HLNAIATALNGE
+3358 HLNAIVTALNGE

-3431 PNKFVDRETLRKV
+3431 PNKFVDREKLRKV

-3453 IRPETVEHNG
+3453 IRPETLEHNG
-3463 QRYQTVGVRI
+3463 QRYQTVGVSM

-3480 DSVMPALDANGDYV
+3480 DSVRPALDANGDYV
-3494 HLLLSHNSKVG
+3494 HLVMSHDSTADKPLI
-3505 EAPVLSEV
+3505 ADVLA
-3513 IPQPTQTPKAEYA
+3513 QPTQTPKAEYA

-3538 QIEEAKREIGSP
+3538 QIEEAKRDIGSP
-3550 VDEPSGDSSTIMFS
+3550 VDERSGHSSTIMFS

-3625 DKDKSHNTIKGVLY
+3625 DKDKSHGTIKGVLY

-3849 GAPVIGQSLDALGRN
+3849 GVPVIGQSLDALGRN

-3875 EVSTVIDKPLGKMI
+3875 EVSSVIDKPLGKMI

-3910 AKIAEDLSDWAKAN
+3910 AKMAEDLSDWAKAN

-3952 EEDLKE
+3952 EEELKE

-4142 EKANMHTPAKESLS
+4142 EKANMHTSAKESLS

-4316 RNRPKGQGVLG
+4316 RNRPKGQGILG

-4502 AIDAAQEIVGDDDE
+4502 AIDAAQEIAGGDDE

-4589 SWAQGLSDISNDQ
+4589 SWAQGLADISNDQ

-4651 SGFAIGRANLQYDEN
+4651 SGFSIGRANLQYDEN

-4699 KSVMVKIRKF
+4699 KAMMVKIRKF

-4716 RNPITTEGL
+4716 RNPITTEIL
-4725 QQSIK
+4725 RQSLKVRARKRSI
-4730 TRQRNLSKMQN
+4730 TQN
-4741 GIQVNPKLERLVA
+4741 GVQVNPKMNSLVMQ
-4754 EYDFF
+4754 YDYF

>member
-20 STDMSQSA
+20 TTDMSQSA

-78 GESFRDLMS
+78 GEGFRDLMS

-280 GDKYLFG
+280 GDKYLFD

-296 GMVAGAAKGA
+296 GIVAGAAKGA

-326 VTNEVTGQEIDPTT
+326 VINEVTGQEIDPTT

-370 QPTENTPAQTNPQNV
+370 QLTENKPAQTNPQNV

-398 DEAQAMPNNGDAP
+398 DDAQVMPNNGDAP

-434 HGAQQRQA
+434 QGAQQRQA

-471 AYQETIEMARAVDPT
+471 AYQETIEMARAVDPI

-607 PEKEKATGDQDDGL
+607 PEKEKATGAQDDGL

-643 ESKNVAQLAAAQ
+643 ESKNAAQLAAAQ

-712 LGQPVSS
+712 LGQPLSS
-719 FVERPNSMKMREQG
+719 FVNRPNSMKMREQG

-813 FVSDTEARTFAENEI
+813 FVSDTEARAFAENEI

-841 SPQGSV
+841 SQQGSV

-984 VGYARYLEEGGKP
+984 VGYARYLEEGGEP
-997 FEEANAD
+997 FEQANAD

-1021 IREMVEKTGGSLKG
+1021 IREAVEKTGGKLKG

-1069 LLASPE
+1069 LLEQPQAST
-1075 VSKSDELSS
+1075 SGELSPDDS
-1084 NDKANRW
+1084 S
-1091 QKPYSTQVKYDSV
+1091 QK
-1104 GRVVITDSNY
+1104 
-1114 DFFQLTIAKDDGYA
+1114 
-1128 IAYLEVFDN
+1128 
-1137 PDSIAGSGAVTRA
+1137 VTNTPTNKVTNTPTNNKP
-1150 YLEGLRDAKSRDIGW
+1150 LDTEG
-1165 RSDTIMSDSTEKM
+1165 E
-1178 YERLIR
+1178 
-1184 MGVPFRF
+1184 
-1191 DGWKYVIDAPELTK
+1191 
-1205 VGIGN
+1205 
-1210 IIKSMGDY
+1210 
-1218 PNQKPTQNVKN
+1218 
-1229 KTSIENIQNE
+1229 
-1239 LREEIDNNRQLGAD
+1239 
-1253 NAPVFNNRYLQ
+1253 FNN
-1264 KMWGWEKNN
+1264 
-1273 RSFLSMQRVAQDRY
+1273 
-1287 LLENSITEMMMGLPA
+1287 
-1302 DSEIT
+1302 
-1307 LSGDELNLIQR
+1307 
-1318 SISDALS
+1318 SDK
-1325 SIRYVNDDY
+1325 VENDD
-1334 VRAFERLKSELEN
+1334 
-1347 LSITVQ
+1347 T
-1353 TDQKYGGLFDKAKMK
+1353 
-1368 IKIGDIGNIE
+1368 
-1378 AERVSISSFS
+1378 
-1388 STTFSYNGGA
+1388 
-1398 SNIGLSSSFRAV
+1398 
-1410 INDLVAS
+1410 
-1417 HRSGAEK
+1417 
-1424 SATNGRK
+1424 
-1431 PLNSEV
+1431 P
-1437 DFKRFE
+1437 
-1443 RVETA
+1443 ET
-1448 EGDLLEIL
+1448 
-1456 GQITHGTSDDALV
+1456 
-1469 TVGVN
+1469 
-1474 PDTLGSSKRR
+1474 
-1484 VSVGELRTLRQ
+1484 
-1495 NNSNPTQSDLQL
+1495 DLQL
-1507 NQAIKGDSTND
+1507 NQSIEGGSTND

-1681 TSEAVVKGMWSGVK
+1681 TSEDVVKGMWSGVK

-1717 GWQPSEMR
+1717 GWQPSDMR

-1910 RGDENEST
+1910 RGDESEST

-1996 TPDSIWSDDGWLM
+1996 TPDSIWSDDGRLLDL
-2009 SRARHFVEQGD
+2009 ARHFVEQGD

-2087 KLKAMLTIRNSAL
+2087 KLKAILTIRNSAL

-2117 QRLNVQYDEFAQAFA
+2117 QRLNVQYDEFAKAFA

-2149 LDGDTGIEAGLDNVS
+2149 LDGDSGIEAGLDNVS

-2269 VKLLEAV
+2269 VTLLEAV

-2312 VNVNRHI
+2312 VTVNRHI

-2330 TLSAL
+2330 ALSAL

-2614 GFSFGDLGVDYLVV
+2614 GFNFGDLGVDYLVV

-2703 KELKMSFYDAFAGS
+2703 KELQMSFYDAFAGS

-2962 ADQYEKLE
+2962 ADQHEKLE

-2997 MEKGIPDD
+2997 MEKGIPED

-3215 AFTELYR
+3215 AFTTLYR

-3285 IAAIEQSRRWQGE
+3285 IAAVEQSRRWQGE

-3358 HLNAIATALNGE
+3358 HLNAIVTALNGE

-3453 IRPETVEHNG
+3453 IRPEMVEHNG

-3538 QIEEAKREIGSP
+3538 QVEEAKREIGSP
-3550 VDEPSGDSSTIMFS
+3550 MGEPSGDSAASD
-3564 RSTVAGGVKGDAVSE
+3564 GVV
-3579 TRINRG
+3579 
-3585 LVELWAANVMRDNPV
+3585 
-3600 ISAAGKIVRVVSSE
+3600 
-3614 SELPDAVKQEI
+3614 
-3625 DKDKSHNTIKGVLY
+3625 
-3639 GKQVYIVAD
+3639 
-3648 KHNDQGSIE
+3648 
-3657 QVLLHELA
+3657 
-3665 GHYGLRKLFGD
+3665 
-3676 NIKAE
+3676 
-3681 LADIR
+3681 
-3686 TRLGG
+3686 
-3691 KSGVLKLAKKFNV
+3691 
-3704 NLAHYATDYDSRM
+3704 
-3717 KSGELTPEQ
+3717 
-3726 VDDLLFDELLA
+3726 
-3737 HVSEMPRMAKPLER
+3737 
-3751 MWQKIRQYLH
+3751 
-3761 KLGFTATA
+3761 
-3769 GYTSADLLDLI
+3769 
-3780 QAIRNNL
+3780 
-3787 IENPDP
+3787 
-3793 DGTGPSPKRKS
+3793 
-3804 KPNESRED
+3804 
-3812 AAEILF
+3812 LF
-3818 SRTAKAQGMSADE
+3818 SRTSTNAGRTGVKTGKIAGGITVKRSTIDAVTRTALGKLGLKDFTLRFETVDTEADLPDYVKTAIAKNDAQSEVFGLYDTKEHKVWLVAEKHNYASEVEETIFHEVAGHVGLARLLKEGKAQPDMNTLALRLGGLKGIQRLAEKNGVDLAPYLNSAQTLTKADAEEILVQELVAHLAEQQKFATPIQRLLAKVRAMLRSLFGFIYSPEFNNDELLTLVFEAKEQLKAPPPKDKVTRPENNTLFFSRSRSQGVPAYTAYTSNQMSADE

-3895 INSMVVTQNMLAEEA
+3895 INAMVVTQNMLAEEA
-3910 AKIAEDLSDWAKAN
+3910 AKMAEDLSDWAKVN

-3952 EEDLKE
+3952 EEELKE

-4056 AELRQRHERAAKGL
+4056 AELRQRHERVAKGL

-4088 GERQFMMFETKG
+4088 GERQFIMFETKG

-4108 LRKAGF
+4108 LRNAGF

-4142 EKANMHTPAKESLS
+4142 KQANMHTPAKESLS

-4316 RNRPKGQGVLG
+4316 RNRPKGQGILG

-4461 KALKGETPEVKSMA
+4461 KALNGETPEVKSIA

-4502 AIDAAQEIVGDDDE
+4502 AIEAAQEIVGDDDE

-4561 INRDVDAS
+4561 INRDVDGGA
-4569 TAYVEYMKQ
+4569 AYMEYMKQ
-4578 ALGPVLGGIGV
+4578 ALGPVIGGIGV
-4589 SWAQGLSDISNDQ
+4589 SWAQGLADISNDQ

-4699 KSVMVKIRKF
+4699 KAMMVKIRKF

-4730 TRQRNLSKMQN
+4730 MRLRNISKTQN
-4741 GIQVNPKLERLVA
+4741 GIRLNPKLERLVA

>member
-20 STDMSQSA
+20 TTDMSQSA

-78 GESFRDLMS
+78 GEGFRDLMS
-87 SGSDYLQESMTQ
+87 SGSDSLQESMTQ

-105 NSRLFEENENGNPT
+105 NSRIFEENENGNPT

-149 FAGAGAKVALRST
+149 FAGAGAKVALRTT

-184 ISRMAATGAGA
+184 ISRMASAGAGA
-195 TGVGTSLGGASMD
+195 TGVGISLGGASMD

-223 NSEYFQQSL
+223 NSAYFKQSL
-232 LRLADDPQYQGMSA
+232 LRLADDPKNQGMSA
-246 TELFDLAKEETAS
+246 TELFDLAKQETAS

-280 GDKYLFG
+280 GDKYLFD
-287 ALLGKMGKK
+287 ALLGKMAKK
-296 GMVAGAAKGA
+296 GVVAGAAKGA
-306 ITEGG
+306 LTEGG

-326 VTNEVTGQEIDPTT
+326 VTNEVTGQEINPTT

-370 QPTENTPAQTNPQNV
+370 QPTENTPAQTNSQNV

-398 DEAQAMPNNGDAP
+398 DDAQAMPHNGDAP

-434 HGAQQRQA
+434 QGAQQKQA
-442 DNGRDAAIRSR
+442 DNGRDAALRTR

-471 AYQETIEMARAVDPT
+471 AYQETIEMARAVDPI

-568 SRKAAI
+568 SRKAVI

-607 PEKEKATGDQDDGL
+607 PEKEKATGAQDDGL

-633 ALAAIEAKAQ
+633 AQAAIEAKAQ

-687 RDLANQK
+687 RDLANQE

-700 ERQADLDARRER
+700 EHQIDLDARRER

-738 DFAGIAGKTSRMSK
+738 DFAGIEGKTSRMSK
-752 RLRKRLSRA
+752 RLRKHLSRA

-781 AYEEAARRRADYE
+781 AYEKAACRRADYE

-802 RRKNAE
+802 RRKNVE

-828 TQTIKRINALVDA
+828 TQTIKRINALVDS

-868 RNLANKFVGK
+868 RNLANQFVGK

-883 NAAALKREANAP
+883 NAAALKKEASTQSVGSLDEPNIIRQAKAVIREVIDNNGGAKPKLKGVREAYRDKGFTAKALQEALGDK
-895 STQVQDENASTD
+895 SLADFEREQKESYTD
-907 KLSDEDEG
+907 KLS
-915 YVGKLRQTFRTST
+915 
-928 TGANAINRGVFPNQ
+928 
-942 KPYESLD
+942 
-949 DFITSVSASI
+949 
-959 FHGAHGREWRKHN
+959 
-972 DKVTPR
+972 
-978 ELELGK
+978 
-984 VGYARYLEEGGKP
+984 
-997 FEEANAD
+997 
-1004 AVDTN
+1004 
-1009 TEPDIVQQAKEL
+1009 
-1021 IREMVEKTGGSLKG
+1021 
-1035 IRNAYRTKG
+1035 
-1044 FTASDLQKALGG
+1044 
-1056 QDVSQFEREVKQA
+1056 
-1069 LLASPE
+1069 
-1075 VSKSDELSS
+1075 
-1084 NDKANRW
+1084 
-1091 QKPYSTQVKYDSV
+1091 
-1104 GRVVITDSNY
+1104 
-1114 DFFQLTIAKDDGYA
+1114 
-1128 IAYLEVFDN
+1128 
-1137 PDSIAGSGAVTRA
+1137 
-1150 YLEGLRDAKSRDIGW
+1150 
-1165 RSDTIMSDSTEKM
+1165 
-1178 YERLIR
+1178 
-1184 MGVPFRF
+1184 
-1191 DGWKYVIDAPELTK
+1191 
-1205 VGIGN
+1205 
-1210 IIKSMGDY
+1210 
-1218 PNQKPTQNVKN
+1218 
-1229 KTSIENIQNE
+1229 
-1239 LREEIDNNRQLGAD
+1239 
-1253 NAPVFNNRYLQ
+1253 
-1264 KMWGWEKNN
+1264 
-1273 RSFLSMQRVAQDRY
+1273 
-1287 LLENSITEMMMGLPA
+1287 
-1302 DSEIT
+1302 
-1307 LSGDELNLIQR
+1307 
-1318 SISDALS
+1318 ALS
-1325 SIRYVNDDY
+1325 EPSIHSGQEVP
-1334 VRAFERLKSELEN
+1334 LQSK
-1347 LSITVQ
+1347 
-1353 TDQKYGGLFDKAKMK
+1353 
-1368 IKIGDIGNIE
+1368 GDIDHGNE
-1378 AERVSISSFS
+1378 
-1388 STTFSYNGGA
+1388 T
-1398 SNIGLSSSFRAV
+1398 SN
-1410 INDLVAS
+1410 
-1417 HRSGAEK
+1417 
-1424 SATNGRK
+1424 
-1431 PLNSEV
+1431 
-1437 DFKRFE
+1437 
-1443 RVETA
+1443 TA
-1448 EGDLLEIL
+1448 RLD
-1456 GQITHGTSDDALV
+1456 
-1469 TVGVN
+1469 
-1474 PDTLGSSKRR
+1474 
-1484 VSVGELRTLRQ
+1484 
-1495 NNSNPTQSDLQL
+1495 
-1507 NQAIKGDSTND
+1507 
-1518 NRGTTESQSNE
+1518 E
-1529 RSARQSEVQENEQRG
+1529 RSSPQSEVQENEQRG

-1564 EPESALLDSGE
+1564 ESRRTLPDSTE

-1717 GWQPSEMR
+1717 GWQPSDMR
-1725 DQSRWFA
+1725 DQSRWSA

-1796 YFIAKSSK
+1796 YFIAKSAK

-1811 LMMVVTN
+1811 MMMVVTN

-1905 QGTMY
+1905 QGKMY
-1910 RGDENEST
+1910 RGDESEST

-1981 RGDDHPTNGAQVYEV
+1981 RGDDHPTKGAQVYEV

-2057 YLTGQ
+2057 YLNGQ
-2062 QSKNQALSALDD
+2062 QSKNQTLNALDD

-2117 QRLNVQYDEFAQAFA
+2117 QRLNVQYDEFAKAFA

-2149 LDGDTGIEAGLDNVS
+2149 LDGDTGIEAGLDSVS

-2299 FERFAEALGYKAT
+2299 FERFAEALGYKAKVT
-2312 VNVNRHI
+2312 VNRHI

-2614 GFSFGDLGVDYLVV
+2614 GFTFGDLGVDYLVV

-2997 MEKGIPDD
+2997 MEKCIPED

-3120 IEQFRNGELDQFVEN
+3120 IEQFRNGELDEFVEN

-3151 GNPIYRLKLESDA
+3151 CNPIYRLKLESDA

-3193 KAAIELRLETLRKA
+3193 KAAIELRLETLRQA
-3207 DITEFDAE
+3207 DITEFDAQ

-3285 IAAIEQSRRWQGE
+3285 IAAVEQSRRWQGE

-3311 DYFTH
+3311 DYLTH

-3513 IPQPTQTPKAEYA
+3513 IPQPTQTPKVEYA

-3550 VDEPSGDSSTIMFS
+3550 VDEPSGDSAASD
-3564 RSTVAGGVKGDAVSE
+3564 GVV
-3579 TRINRG
+3579 
-3585 LVELWAANVMRDNPV
+3585 
-3600 ISAAGKIVRVVSSE
+3600 
-3614 SELPDAVKQEI
+3614 
-3625 DKDKSHNTIKGVLY
+3625 
-3639 GKQVYIVAD
+3639 
-3648 KHNDQGSIE
+3648 
-3657 QVLLHELA
+3657 
-3665 GHYGLRKLFGD
+3665 
-3676 NIKAE
+3676 
-3681 LADIR
+3681 
-3686 TRLGG
+3686 
-3691 KSGVLKLAKKFNV
+3691 
-3704 NLAHYATDYDSRM
+3704 
-3717 KSGELTPEQ
+3717 
-3726 VDDLLFDELLA
+3726 
-3737 HVSEMPRMAKPLER
+3737 
-3751 MWQKIRQYLH
+3751 
-3761 KLGFTATA
+3761 
-3769 GYTSADLLDLI
+3769 
-3780 QAIRNNL
+3780 
-3787 IENPDP
+3787 
-3793 DGTGPSPKRKS
+3793 
-3804 KPNESRED
+3804 
-3812 AAEILF
+3812 LF
-3818 SRTAKAQGMSADE
+3818 SRTSTNAGRTGVKTGKIAGGITVKRSTIDAVTRTALGKLGLKDFTLRFETVDTEADLPDYVKTAIAKNDAQGEVYGLYDTKEHKVWLVAEKHNYASEVEETIFHEVAGHVGLARLLKEGKAQPDMNTLALRLGGIKGIQRLAEQNGVDLAPYLNSTQTLTKADAEEILVQELVAHLAEQQKFATPIQRLLAKVRAMLRSLFGFIYSPEFNNNELLTLVFKAKEQLKAPPPKDKVTRPENNTLFFSRSRSQGVPADTASRSNQMSADE

-3895 INSMVVTQNMLAEEA
+3895 INSMVVTQNMLAE
-3910 AKIAEDLSDWAKAN
+3910 DLSDWAKAN

-3952 EEDLKE
+3952 EEELKE

-3969 EGGLNSERGSKAW
+3969 EGGLNSERGYKAW

-4142 EKANMHTPAKESLS
+4142 EQANMHTPAKESLS

-4316 RNRPKGQGVLG
+4316 RNRPKGQGIFG
-4327 SVLTGGE
+4327 SVLAGGE

-4502 AIDAAQEIVGDDDE
+4502 AIEAAQEIVGDDDE

-4569 TAYVEYMKQ
+4569 TSYVEYMKQ
-4578 ALGPVLGGIGV
+4578 ALGPVIGGIGV
-4589 SWAQGLSDISNDQ
+4589 SWAQGLADISNDQ
-4602 FARGIERIPPKAI
+4602 FARGIELIPPKAI

-4730 TRQRNLSKMQN
+4730 MRLRNISKTQN
-4741 GIQVNPKLERLVA
+4741 GIRLNPKLERLLA